1 MSYEPLTKE
10 PAALMDDRV
19 QEAAIESINRNFSAD
34 TLDDTV
40 YFANARMIA
49 EEQDR
54 VQRAQAERMAAA
66 GRLRKMN
73 NGEYID
79 RSNRTVYKDNMF
91 TEKAL
96 ADEKDYGLAKKLGF
110 SRRSWM
116 TANEFLENDSKLKN
130 LRSMQENYRR
140 NGMLAEADAFEPE
153 RQVLES
159 EQARRIAS
167 LGANANKLGALTS
180 ARKTGF
186 EQFLNN
192 TGLAGLGNWM
202 YRKLAPQ
209 EALDRTLNP
218 SAAEGDAVK
227 PLDSYGTMPL
237 EKRGAWENFKETF
250 RKENI
255 PLVGNFMAIGDNVNL
270 AQAAQRLQLGEDY
283 YRAALRKQMPNAPEQ
298 EIEVLAANA
307 HRNDRD
313 RVLSWNNER
322 LERERRGDTW
332 WGETAKT
339 IGDSGA
345 FMTDLAAS
353 AVVTGGLASILSR
366 APAHVPVQAAKKTA
380 LQLAREAMKASGKDA
395 ASKAA
400 KHELFKQ
407 AGKEALKEAG
417 KQQLKWAPQTAV
429 SGIARGT
436 ERYAGETVHADHAGN
451 VGFDSSVEPGEKL
464 LSGVMD
470 SGIENLSESSGE
482 LIGLA
487 VPRWAR
493 KFTGKIARKVLPRV
507 LSGSGARKL
516 EKTFRKLSG
525 FNGTL
530 GEMAEERV
538 GDVLRGAVG
547 LNSNEAVKERIY
559 QEWPTWRQL
568 GQEFTSFLM
577 QNAGTRLSAGAIESL
592 AKRLH
597 REVLETAEEMR
608 VSPAEAGS
616 ASVAA
621 DGGSQVSEQSS
632 SASVAAD
639 GRSKEASAGGS
650 VEAADA
656 AKGESGGASAPG
668 TNAERTDKSDESDG
682 SDREAQ
688 DAAAEAG
695 VRAGDRRVPTLTPIS
710 ELEIDPQRFQFKSGA
725 DKKGVTRPLQGAFDQ
740 RQARPLYVWED
751 RSGKKYVVEGHH
763 RLDLAQRSGVQDV
776 LTYVDRESEG
786 VTAEQARTKGVW
798 QNIKDGKGSIADFA
812 DYFRGSE
819 LTEEQA
825 KTEGLFTEKE
835 GRTGFV
841 IGKNSGETLWS
852 AFKNGLAANRAE
864 AIASVAQGDEGLE
877 AVGVKAAERM
887 SEIQLR
893 EYLKFMK
900 GAERKESAETGDLF
914 GFDDSAMRL
923 GETLSRIAAKRI
935 KELDERLRSAKGALR
950 NPDGAAQVDVK
961 VGKNAQKLYDGL
973 IKERQRWENWTTD
986 AELRKEMLSRVE
998 GSDGKDDAAHAA
1010 DPATAGVNEALRAKY
1025 GDGVSVARAKGL
1037 NKIQKAVKDFFW
1049 REFNTEVEFFDTENL
1064 KADGFRHGG
1073 TIWLNRGGRKPMLF
1087 SAFHEFSHKLRTDSP
1102 EAFRKLTESVTALAD
1117 KGKYSKWQARYNA
1130 KYRKAGYA
1138 ELDEGALAEEFISD
1152 VVGSFGAEEDFL
1164 KELAGQDKS
1173 VLERFLD
1180 WIEALRKALLG
1191 DYKPEAR
1198 KVIDKEL
1205 DRVRREVLA
1214 ALRAAEVS
1222 PAEAGSASVAADSR
1236 SKVSARGASQVSPA
1250 EAGSK
1255 GASAGGAV
1263 ERLTPHE
1270 GERGADARGGDKSDE
1285 SDKSDG
1291 EYSIDPE
1298 MRRAAK
1304 ERIRELLEGNT
1315 PLRQDEIIEFG
1326 RFSPAVVDALKAVIP
1341 EINYEATM
1349 CMRGSEINHTKGK
1362 HSKEFGMLVDLLDH
1376 PEFVGYELEHNR
1388 RVIWFVDKNKDVF
1401 SISYYGGRKNVGWVK
1416 SIYDTE
1422 NLEEKIKR
1430 RGVQLMSVANSDL
1443 RSKTVSGANPTLLEI
1458 NSSPSSENI
1467 IPQDGEKVKGGTEN
1481 ISSKTRKE
1489 LAGEVHT
1496 IDDYCV
1502 LVMRNPGLDAS
1513 AKKDLLKRFAL
1524 DQKMTLKEA
1533 EELLEYTCVQSAR
1546 EIAADN
1552 SLTEREKYNL
1562 IVRMYEDMPLLN
1574 MRTSTSIENQA
1585 YSTPLPLAYMLGRAV
1600 LRGAE
1605 RIYEPTAGNGA
1616 LVLTAEPGKVHAN
1629 EIETGRLSAL
1639 RESGFAVTSHDA
1651 AEYIPEEKS
1660 DAVIMNPPF
1669 GRLKEKR
1676 EFEGT
1681 VLWKLEHLIALNA
1694 LKTLTPDGRA
1704 AMILGA
1710 ADKLTSKVNKSEKPF
1725 LNYLY
1730 DHFDIADSFEV
1741 SGELFKKQ
1749 GAGYPVRVII
1759 LNGRKEKSDFS
1770 DKFSETPVERLSDWS
1785 SIYER
1790 LKGVE
1795 DEINQRRV
1803 SAETGLREN
1812 AGSGMASD
1820 VAGRR
1825 DSEDGAGD
1833 GGETAVADRRTD
1845 PSVHRGEPSGRS
1857 EAGDGAGAGGASG
1870 ASVRG
1875 VGESGGLGGRSA
1887 SDHGSSVRTE
1897 DGGGASGVAEE
1908 DGSGRDGGHRSVHA
1922 GGGED
1927 VRSVGGEAASAS
1939 VAAAGGSKVSE
1950 QSSSASVAAD
1960 GRSKEPSAGGAV
1972 EAAEAAEGESGADA
1986 HAEDAALTRTQG
1998 KGADAHAENADTREE
2013 TSEDGLQNRYK
2024 PKSHAESLG
2033 TMVPKFMRSESEAAL
2048 ANLEKKHGSV
2058 DEFVKEELGYS
2069 TLDEMYKGL
2078 AAEQIDGVALAIDN
2092 IKNGDSIVIGDQ
2104 TGIGKG
2110 RQAAAVMRYAKRHG
2124 ILPIFVT
2131 EKPKLFS
2138 DMYFDGLDIGEQ
2150 FNPFLIG
2157 NDTDSSVM
2165 DRENN
2170 VVKKAMTPNAQ
2181 KAYFPKML
2189 EGNPKGFDCVF
2200 ITYSQVNKE
2209 GEQQKFLR
2217 NLLANRNA
2225 MLVLDEAHN
2234 ASGAESNT
2242 GAYFQELLK
2251 HENLK
2256 GAMFLSATYAKRPDN
2271 MILFALRNELG
2282 KIFDGDQLVK
2292 VIKKGGLA
2300 LQQIISQGLAQAGQ
2314 LIRRERDFT
2323 GVKMNIG
2330 HAIRTTADVKRQY
2343 DEVAGVMADIVQFS
2357 DIIAERFKKEKKR
2370 AGRKADE
2377 SMRANNFSS
2386 MVHNYIAQLLFA
2398 TKLDAAADEAIKSFK
2413 SGQKPVI
2420 ALANTLETFLK
2431 EYSDEHGLKTGDRI
2445 DVTFQDVLLN
2455 ALEKMQTGRMEDRN
2469 GKSVEV
2475 PLVFNAA
2482 ERAMFNEIKERIE
2495 RLNLNLPASPIDYL
2509 KAKLTAAGLRV
2520 GEITGR
2526 QSVINYD
2533 ANGENGVLAQRDTHE
2548 KNRMVND
2555 FNSGALDALIL
2566 NRSGSTGLS
2575 LHSSARFKD
2584 QKQRHMFVVQAD
2596 LDINVVMQML
2606 GRVLRSGQ
2614 VNKPEYTFLST
2625 DLTAERRVTSILQK
2639 KFASL
2644 SANTTANTKGSMSFG
2659 GSDILNKYGDQ
2670 VVAEYLSEHPNLAG
2684 RVGLS
2689 LDVNASGK
2697 VKAKED
2703 LARSFTGKMALLP
2716 DAMQSRIYEEL
2727 DSAYDELVTRM
2738 KAIGEYDLE
2747 ITEQDWRAEEKS
2759 SEVYAGGDANGGL
2772 FHKPLML
2779 KTFHTRERRRVPD
2792 RKALEA
2798 DRKKQFG
2805 TNEIM
2810 AMREKL
2816 RSQFK
2821 KQRDA
2826 AARYF
2831 EDKLKDSD
2839 NAPGLNKQKMEALKN
2854 LRLAE
2859 SEALNLIGYP
2869 VLLQGG
2875 DTAYRGTL
2883 SYVAFSRGNP
2893 GAASNIKFSFLTES
2907 PLRMT
2912 VPFSQYG
2919 KKANQI
2925 SAEIIRE
2932 RLEEIFTESST
2943 RIIET
2948 DRRVYT
2954 GNLLRGVDASEG
2966 HGRIVKFTLS
2976 DGRVETGVVLPQE
2989 FSMSSLT
2996 HDPRRKLNSLLEV
3009 ERYLDAGNWRTRV
3022 TGDYG
3027 LELSRNAVFTDSKR
3041 GSGGNI
3047 YLDADIRAITG
3058 DFVRTGS
3065 RMRASLN
3072 ESQFRELVPLLLR
3085 KTQLSGDLELMNK
3098 LRENSGDVKLDISDA
3113 GGRAKHPRNWMAD
3126 ENMAVETVEIESG
3139 KHYTLSQAEYVLK
3152 KKIAESESK
3161 TGENYI
3167 NAKNEQTGI
3176 TARITNRRAGK
3187 YVSEKAY
3194 NKSSVK
3200 PHIHAAAVINI
3211 EKLFH
3216 AAALGVSHP
3225 NHKNISGQKD
3235 PVLQIHRFYAGMR
3248 YEGHDY
3254 GVKLSV
3260 KELRQG
3266 FNVLYTVETGDIE
3279 VSEMKKPLSVSQPGG
3294 GVDVTGETVRR
3305 PKFKFSDFFEKFK
3318 PRNDFRGTNYIIPQ
3332 DGEKV
3337 KGGTE
3342 NIPLSIQSPEISDAV
3357 TRGLKWFSRAVKYSR
3372 MKDSNGK
3379 TDISKFATLFQTVM
3393 YYSEKIPAFKK
3404 IFDYGQRY
3412 EDDVFHLKEEV
3423 FGENEQDLLRVKN
3436 LGKGEYAKFAKYI
3449 FQRDVDAS
3457 GYSVRPSETKKGW
3470 FEVVDPNGHGIGM
3483 VENEASAW
3491 NTAWEAEADMLKRN
3505 GESAAFADAVLAYR
3519 VMNARVY
3526 ALLKNKA
3533 DALKEEYEENDIP
3546 ISEELTDIFTELQ
3559 KMGDRRGYYM
3569 ARIRHGEYILEA
3581 NKDGEN
3587 PRLEIF
3593 DTIAGR
3599 AARAATLEAQGYKIE
3614 FRHTATP
3621 SNSVFEDMALAGM
3634 NDIFTSAMERVTE
3647 KAKKDFDGFGL
3658 HGTWMEYPL
3667 KKGGTERHFVVRG
3680 SADAAQRK
3688 MFVANGGYF
3697 DRKMKEWHFP
3707 APKCG
3712 YDVDKVLLEG
3722 LNSNSAEMQAA
3733 LEFGKAFASQVSV
3746 LIHSHGSRSKKI
3758 RRDDRRGGDVYLGYE
3773 EDPLRALVMSAS
3785 ATASGTAKGLM
3796 ARRMMEAF
3804 TGRDLKWK
3812 DYMKEHMPEGL
3823 DSSSAEYYKELAKC
3837 HKEYE
3842 KEVDR
3847 RRIDSAKQP
3856 EAYKDAKSYIQEMLR
3871 NQEASERVFG
3881 FVRGVAALKY
3891 LSRISTSVVNLTTLL
3906 TNVPAVFHA
3915 EGRIPFHSTLKGLG
3929 RAAAEYAQYRAF
3941 RDFGKGK
3948 RPSTETLWLFNEISR
3963 RGWETSLVNQ
3973 EATGVLRT
3981 WFGNGW
3987 KWVAEKMMLGME
3999 LTERFNRAVTIA
4011 AAYRQLTAQHK
4022 GGELS
4027 GAEKESYLKQAKE
4040 MSDKAHGIYGKTN
4053 LPSWARGTSV
4063 GAQALRAFYVFKP
4076 YGHNYMQELY
4086 NIGFNQRDMKGFAW
4100 MLLSPMILAGPTA
4113 TVAWNLMPAAVRAVC
4128 AVFEIEPPDDPEE
4141 ALYRWVEDE
4150 FGGYAGRVGR
4160 YGALGLA
4167 GINIAPSM
4175 SMMFTRD
4182 SVPRTI
4188 WDLFGAPG
4196 SAVKDVAEGT
4206 ASLARG
4212 DVLKGA
4218 EALSPALL
4226 SAPIRAYREY
4236 KEGVTT
4242 RDNQPVFYGNEPLKS
4257 TAGQSLIRMF
4267 GFNPAGI
4274 AEKRDRQWS
4283 ERMTAR
4289 EYSEARTEI
4298 YARLRRYYLNPKRT
4312 QADFAELADMI
4323 RAYNAR
4329 VRRSRPHGVT
4339 LITSRQLRSLRKKM
4353 VVAPKMERGR
4363 GQVSP

>member
-140 NGMLAEADAFEPE
+140 NGMVAEADAFEPE

-218 SAAEGDAVK
+218 SAAEGEAVK

-417 KQQLKWAPQTAV
+417 KQQLKWAPQTV
-429 SGIARGT
+429 VNGIARGT

-482 LIGLA
+482 LISWGANRLI
-487 VPRWAR
+487 PRFAR
-493 KFTGKIARKVLPRV
+493 KFTGKVARKVLPRM
-507 LSGSGARKL
+507 LSSAGARKL

-597 REVLETAEEMR
+597 REVIETAEEMR

-621 DGGSQVSEQSS
+621 AGGSQVSEQSS

-639 GRSKEASAGGS
+639 GRSKEASAGGA
-650 VEAADA
+650 VEAAGA
-656 AKGESGGASAPG
+656 AKGENGGASAPG
-668 TNAERTDKSDESDG
+668 TNAGRTDLSDEADG
-682 SDREAQ
+682 ETRESGADAHAR

-695 VRAGDRRVPTLTPIS
+695 TRRSGADAHANNATDAGVRGEDRRVPTLTPIS
-710 ELEIDPQRFQFKSGA
+710 ELWIDPQRFQFKSGA

-763 RLDLAQRSGVQDV
+763 RLDLAQRSGVRDV
-776 LTYVDRESEG
+776 LTYIDRESGG

-798 QNIKDGKGSIADFA
+798 QNIKDGKGSISDFA
-812 DYFRGSE
+812 DYFRGSG

-900 GAERKESAETGDLF
+900 GAERRAIGETGDLF

-986 AELRKEMLSRVE
+986 AELRKEMLARAE
-998 GSDGKDDAAHAA
+998 GAERTA

-1037 NKIQKAVKDFFW
+1037 NKIQEAVKDFFW

-1173 VLERFLD
+1173 VLERFLE
-1180 WIEALRKALLG
+1180 WIEALREALLG
-1191 DYKPEAR
+1191 NYKPEAR

-1214 ALRAAEVS
+1214 ALRAAEA
-1222 PAEAGSASVAADSR
+1222 AEGKYETGNMKYEMRGDAAAGAGT
-1236 SKVSARGASQVSPA
+1236 RG
-1250 EAGSK
+1250 
-1255 GASAGGAV
+1255 
-1263 ERLTPHE
+1263 
-1270 GERGADARGGDKSDE
+1270 KSDK

-1291 EYSIDPE
+1291 AD
-1298 MRRAAK
+1298 RKAK
-1304 ERIRELLEGNT
+1304 E
-1315 PLRQDEIIEFG
+1315 
-1326 RFSPAVVDALKAVIP
+1326 
-1341 EINYEATM
+1341 
-1349 CMRGSEINHTKGK
+1349 
-1362 HSKEFGMLVDLLDH
+1362 
-1376 PEFVGYELEHNR
+1376 
-1388 RVIWFVDKNKDVF
+1388 
-1401 SISYYGGRKNVGWVK
+1401 
-1416 SIYDTE
+1416 TE
-1422 NLEEKIKR
+1422 NGKLSGATLWKKKGTTAAQPSMELHDESPTPEALRTRASDSTITSETEKSRDGEEKK
-1430 RGVQLMSVANSDL
+1430 
-1443 RSKTVSGANPTLLEI
+1443 
-1458 NSSPSSENI
+1458 
-1467 IPQDGEKVKGGTEN
+1467 
-1481 ISSKTRKE
+1481 SSKTRRE

-1600 LRGAE
+1600 LVGAN

-1651 AEYIPEEKS
+1651 AEYVPEEKS

-1730 DHFDIADSFEV
+1730 DHFNIADSFEV
-1741 SGELFKKQ
+1741 SGELYRKQ

-1812 AGSGMASD
+1812 AGSGVASD

-1825 DSEDGAGD
+1825 DSADGAGA
-1833 GGETAVADRRTD
+1833 GEKTAVADRGTD

-1927 VRSVGGEAASAS
+1927 VRSVGGEAAEGKYEIGNMKYEMGGE
-1939 VAAAGGSKVSE
+1939 AAADAGT
-1950 QSSSASVAAD
+1950 QSGADAHARDAAD
-1960 GRSKEPSAGGAV
+1960 
-1972 EAAEAAEGESGADA
+1972 AAEGESGAGAHANNAADA

-2189 EGNPKGFDCVF
+2189 EGNPKGFDSIF

-2225 MLVLDEAHN
+2225 MLVMDEAHN

-2242 GAYFQELLK
+2242 GAYFQGLLK

-2330 HAIRTTADVKRQY
+2330 EAIRTTADVKRQY

-2357 DIIAERFKKEKKR
+2357 DEIADRFKEEKKR

-2386 MVHNYIAQLLFA
+2386 MVHNYIGQLLFA
-2398 TKLDAAADEAIKSFK
+2398 TKLDAAADEVIKSFK
-2413 SGQKPVI
+2413 AGQKPVI

-2431 EYSDEHGLKTGDRI
+2431 EYADEHGVKTGDRI
-2445 DVTFQDVLLN
+2445 DVTFRDVLLN
-2455 ALEKMQTGRMEDRN
+2455 ALEKMQTGRMENRN
-2469 GKSVEV
+2469 GKSEEV
-2475 PLVFNAA
+2475 PLVFNAR

-2555 FNSGALDALIL
+2555 FNNGALDALIL

-2689 LDVNASGK
+2689 PEVNASGK

-2716 DAMQSRIYEEL
+2716 DALQSRIYEDL

-2759 SEVYAGGDANGGL
+2759 SEVYEGGDADGGL

-2798 DRKKQFG
+2798 DRQKQFG
-2805 TNEIM
+2805 TNDIM
-2810 AMREKL
+2810 EMREKI
-2816 RSQFK
+2816 RNQFK
-2821 KQRDA
+2821 EQRDA

-2831 EDKLKDSD
+2831 EEKIKDSPG
-2839 NAPGLNKQKMEALKN
+2839 NAAGLSKQKMEALKN
-2854 LRLAE
+2854 LRQAE
-2859 SEALNLIGYP
+2859 NEALNLIGYP
-2869 VLLQGG
+2869 VVLQGG
-2875 DTAYRGTL
+2875 ETAYRGTL

-2912 VPFSQYG
+2912 IPFSQYG
-2919 KKANQI
+2919 KKAEQI
-2925 SAEIIRE
+2925 SAQLLPD
-2932 RLEEIFTESST
+2932 RLEDIFTESST
-2943 RIIET
+2943 RIIEA
-2948 DRRVYT
+2948 DRKVYT

-2996 HDPRRKLNSLLEV
+2996 HDPRRKLNSLQEV

-3027 LELSRNAVFTDSKR
+3027 RELSRNAICVDVKR

-3058 DFVRTGS
+3058 DLVRTGS

-3113 GGRAKHPRNWMAD
+3113 GGQVKHPRNWMAD
-3126 ENMAVETVEIESG
+3126 ENMAVETVEATGDMHLLTSMAQS
-3139 KHYTLSQAEYVLK
+3139 LLK
-3152 KKIAESESK
+3152 KRLADAKAQ
-3161 TGENYI
+3161 TGEDYLSVR
-3167 NAKNEQTGI
+3167 NEKSGI
-3176 TARITNRRAGK
+3176 SARITSTTAK
-3187 YVSEKAY
+3187 KTISEKAVK
-3194 NKSSVK
+3194 KSSVA
-3200 PHIHAAAVINI
+3200 PYVHAKAITML
-3211 EKLFH
+3211 EELFRKSS
-3216 AAALGVSHP
+3216 LGVSHDG
-3225 NHKNISGQKD
+3225 HKDNDS
-3235 PVLQIHRFYAGMR
+3235 VLQMHRFYVGMA
-3248 YEGHDY
+3248 YEGKLY
-3254 GVKLSV
+3254 GVKMSV
-3260 KELRQG
+3260 KE
-3266 FNVLYTVETGDIE
+3266 FNEGYNLLYSLEAHDIE
-3279 VSEMKKPLSVSQPGG
+3279 VEELKKPSPVIHRG
-3294 GVDVTGETVRR
+3294 GVLDRVRHAAPR
-3305 PKFKFSDFFEKFK
+3305 SKNLKFSDFFEKFK
-3318 PRNDFRGTNYIIPQ
+3318 PQNDFRGTNYIIPQ

-3470 FEVVDPNGHGIGM
+3470 FEVVDPNGHGIGT

-3647 KAKKDFDGFGL
+3647 KAKKDFEGFGL

-3688 MFVANGGYF
+3688 IFVANGGYF

-3712 YDVDKVLLEG
+3712 YDIDKVLLG
-3722 LNSNSAEMQAA
+3722 NLNSSSAEMQAA

-3758 RRDDRRGGDVYLGYE
+3758 RRDDRRGRDVYLGYE

-3785 ATASGTAKGLM
+3785 ATASGSAKGLM

-3812 DYMKEHMPEGL
+3812 EFMKEHMPEGL

-3881 FVRGVAALKY
+3881 FVRGIAALKY

-3915 EGRIPFHSTLKGLG
+3915 EGKIPFHSTLKGLG
-3929 RAAAEYAQYRAF
+3929 RASAEYAQYRAF

-4011 AAYRQLTAQHK
+4011 AAYRQLVSQHK

-4128 AVFEIEPPDDPEE
+4128 AVFGIEPPDDPEE

-4150 FGGYAGRVGR
+4150 FGGYAGRVSR

-4353 VVAPKMERGR
+4353 VVAPKMERER
-4363 GQVSP
+4363 RNMKQEI

>member
-1 MSYEPLTKE
+1 MHIK
-10 PAALMDDRV
+10 
-19 QEAAIESINRNFSAD
+19 I
-34 TLDDTV
+34 
-40 YFANARMIA
+40 
-49 EEQDR
+49 
-54 VQRAQAERMAAA
+54 
-66 GRLRKMN
+66 
-73 NGEYID
+73 
-79 RSNRTVYKDNMF
+79 
-91 TEKAL
+91 
-96 ADEKDYGLAKKLGF
+96 
-110 SRRSWM
+110 
-116 TANEFLENDSKLKN
+116 
-130 LRSMQENYRR
+130 
-140 NGMLAEADAFEPE
+140 
-153 RQVLES
+153 
-159 EQARRIAS
+159 
-167 LGANANKLGALTS
+167 
-180 ARKTGF
+180 
-186 EQFLNN
+186 
-192 TGLAGLGNWM
+192 
-202 YRKLAPQ
+202 
-209 EALDRTLNP
+209 
-218 SAAEGDAVK
+218 
-227 PLDSYGTMPL
+227 
-237 EKRGAWENFKETF
+237 
-250 RKENI
+250 NI
-255 PLVGNFMAIGDNVNL
+255 P
-270 AQAAQRLQLGEDY
+270 
-283 YRAALRKQMPNAPEQ
+283 YRC
-298 EIEVLAANA
+298 
-307 HRNDRD
+307 
-313 RVLSWNNER
+313 
-322 LERERRGDTW
+322 
-332 WGETAKT
+332 
-339 IGDSGA
+339 
-345 FMTDLAAS
+345 
-353 AVVTGGLASILSR
+353 
-366 APAHVPVQAAKKTA
+366 
-380 LQLAREAMKASGKDA
+380 
-395 ASKAA
+395 
-400 KHELFKQ
+400 
-407 AGKEALKEAG
+407 LK
-417 KQQLKWAPQTAV
+417 
-429 SGIARGT
+429 
-436 ERYAGETVHADHAGN
+436 
-451 VGFDSSVEPGEKL
+451 
-464 LSGVMD
+464 
-470 SGIENLSESSGE
+470 
-482 LIGLA
+482 
-487 VPRWAR
+487 
-493 KFTGKIARKVLPRV
+493 GKIL
-507 LSGSGARKL
+507 
-516 EKTFRKLSG
+516 
-525 FNGTL
+525 
-530 GEMAEERV
+530 
-538 GDVLRGAVG
+538 
-547 LNSNEAVKERIY
+547 
-559 QEWPTWRQL
+559 
-568 GQEFTSFLM
+568 
-577 QNAGTRLSAGAIESL
+577 
-592 AKRLH
+592 
-597 REVLETAEEMR
+597 
-608 VSPAEAGS
+608 
-616 ASVAA
+616 
-621 DGGSQVSEQSS
+621 
-632 SASVAAD
+632 
-639 GRSKEASAGGS
+639 
-650 VEAADA
+650 
-656 AKGESGGASAPG
+656 
-668 TNAERTDKSDESDG
+668 
-682 SDREAQ
+682 
-688 DAAAEAG
+688 
-695 VRAGDRRVPTLTPIS
+695 
-710 ELEIDPQRFQFKSGA
+710 
-725 DKKGVTRPLQGAFDQ
+725 
-740 RQARPLYVWED
+740 
-751 RSGKKYVVEGHH
+751 
-763 RLDLAQRSGVQDV
+763 
-776 LTYVDRESEG
+776 
-786 VTAEQARTKGVW
+786 
-798 QNIKDGKGSIADFA
+798 
-812 DYFRGSE
+812 
-819 LTEEQA
+819 
-825 KTEGLFTEKE
+825 
-835 GRTGFV
+835 
-841 IGKNSGETLWS
+841 
-852 AFKNGLAANRAE
+852 
-864 AIASVAQGDEGLE
+864 
-877 AVGVKAAERM
+877 
-887 SEIQLR
+887 
-893 EYLKFMK
+893 
-900 GAERKESAETGDLF
+900 
-914 GFDDSAMRL
+914 
-923 GETLSRIAAKRI
+923 
-935 KELDERLRSAKGALR
+935 
-950 NPDGAAQVDVK
+950 
-961 VGKNAQKLYDGL
+961 
-973 IKERQRWENWTTD
+973 TD

-998 GSDGKDDAAHAA
+998 GADGKEDAERTA

-1025 GDGVSVARAKGL
+1025 GDGVSVTRAKGL
-1037 NKIQKAVKDFFW
+1037 NKIQEAVKEFFW

-1087 SAFHEFSHKLRTDSP
+1087 SAFHEFAHKLRTDSP

-1117 KGKYSKWQARYNA
+1117 KGKYSKWQTRYNA

-1173 VLERFLD
+1173 VLERFLK
-1180 WIEALRKALLG
+1180 WIEALREALLG
-1191 DYKPEAR
+1191 NYKPEAR

-1205 DRVRREVLA
+1205 DRVRREVMA
-1214 ALRAAEVS
+1214 ALRAAGTDL
-1222 PAEAGSASVAADSR
+1222 A
-1236 SKVSARGASQVSPA
+1236 
-1250 EAGSK
+1250 
-1255 GASAGGAV
+1255 
-1263 ERLTPHE
+1263 
-1270 GERGADARGGDKSDE
+1270 
-1285 SDKSDG
+1285 DKSDG
-1291 EYSIDPE
+1291 ADGKALPRREENATADAAGAGRGETVRLTRVRDITDADFTQPFRSIELPSLPE
-1298 MRRAAK
+1298 RTLELIGKEAKPVLLKKNILEKNRDHHPDLSPEISRKILQKALYESSVFIQDKPSSKPNYWVLVEVGGKNSLVTIEISETKDAHEIVGWRFAK
-1304 ERIRELLEGNT
+1304 EKSLEQIKKRAGREGGQVLVTESVNAQGASGLH
-1315 PLRQDEIIEFG
+1315 
-1326 RFSPAVVDALKAVIP
+1326 ALSSGTETTIVP
-1341 EINYEATM
+1341 E
-1349 CMRGSEINHTKGK
+1349 
-1362 HSKEFGMLVDLLDH
+1362 
-1376 PEFVGYELEHNR
+1376 
-1388 RVIWFVDKNKDVF
+1388 
-1401 SISYYGGRKNVGWVK
+1401 
-1416 SIYDTE
+1416 
-1422 NLEEKIKR
+1422 EEKASA
-1430 RGVQLMSVANSDL
+1430 G
-1443 RSKTVSGANPTLLEI
+1443 
-1458 NSSPSSENI
+1458 
-1467 IPQDGEKVKGGTEN
+1467 EN
-1481 ISSKTRKE
+1481 ISSKTRRE

-1496 IDDYCV
+1496 IDDYYA

-1546 EIAADN
+1546 AIAADN

-1562 IVRMYEDMPLLN
+1562 IVNIYEDMPLLN

-1651 AEYIPEEKS
+1651 AEYVPEEKS

-1730 DHFDIADSFEV
+1730 DHFNIADSFEV
-1741 SGELFKKQ
+1741 SGELYKKQ
-1749 GAGYPVRVII
+1749 GAAYPVRVII
-1759 LNGRKEKSDFS
+1759 LDGRKEKSDFS

-1785 SIYER
+1785 SIYKR

-1803 SAETGLREN
+1803 SAETGLRED

-1833 GGETAVADRRTD
+1833 GKETAVADRGTD
-1845 PSVHRGEPSGRS
+1845 PSVHRREPSGRS

-1870 ASVRG
+1870 TSVRG

-1887 SDHGSSVRTE
+1887 SDHGLAVRTE
-1897 DGGGASGVAEE
+1897 DGGGASGMAGE

-1927 VRSVGGEAASAS
+1927 VTAPDGAGVEGSKFKVERGDASAPES
-1939 VAAAGGSKVSE
+1939 DKSDESDGSDKKT
-1950 QSSSASVAAD
+1950 Q
-1960 GRSKEPSAGGAV
+1960 
-1972 EAAEAAEGESGADA
+1972 ESGAGA
-1986 HAEDAALTRTQG
+1986 HAEEA
-1998 KGADAHAENADTREE
+1998 E

-2069 TLDEMYKGL
+2069 TLEEMYKGL
-2078 AAEQIDGVALAIDN
+2078 SAEQIDGVALAIDN

-2170 VVKKAMTPNAQ
+2170 VVMKAMTPKMQ

-2200 ITYSQVNKE
+2200 ITYSQVNKG

-2217 NLLANRNA
+2217 NLLATRNA

-2242 GAYFQELLK
+2242 GAYFQGLLK

-2282 KIFDGDQLVK
+2282 KIFNGDQLVK
-2292 VIKKGGLA
+2292 VIRKGGLA

-2330 HAIRTTADVKRQY
+2330 NAIRTTADVKRQY

-2357 DIIAERFKKEKKR
+2357 DIIADRFKKENKR
-2370 AGRKADE
+2370 AGRKTDE

-2386 MVHNYIAQLLFA
+2386 MVHNYIGQLLFA
-2398 TKLDAAADEAIKSFK
+2398 TKLDAAADEVIKSFK
-2413 SGQKPVI
+2413 AGQKPVI

-2431 EYSDEHGLKTGDRI
+2431 EYADEHGVKTGDRI
-2445 DVTFQDVLLN
+2445 DVTFRDVLLN
-2455 ALEKMQTGRMEDRN
+2455 ALEKMQTGRMENRN
-2469 GKSVEV
+2469 GKSEEV
-2475 PLVFNAA
+2475 PLVFNAR

-2575 LHSSARFKD
+2575 LHSSARFRD

-2670 VVAEYLSEHPNLAG
+2670 VVAEYLSEHLNLAG

-2689 LDVNASGK
+2689 PEVNASGK

-2716 DAMQSRIYEEL
+2716 DAMQSRIYEDL

-2759 SEVYAGGDANGGL
+2759 SEVYEGGDADGGL

-2792 RKALEA
+2792 WKALEA

-2805 TNEIM
+2805 TNDIM
-2810 AMREKL
+2810 EMREKL
-2816 RSQFK
+2816 RNQFK
-2821 KQRDA
+2821 EQRDA

-2831 EDKLKDSD
+2831 EGKLKDSD
-2839 NAPGLNKQKMEALKN
+2839 SAPGLNKQKMEALKN
-2854 LRLAE
+2854 LRQAE
-2859 SEALNLIGYP
+2859 NEALNLIGYP
-2869 VLLQGG
+2869 VVLRGG

-2919 KKANQI
+2919 KKAEQI
-2925 SAEIIRE
+2925 SAQILRE
-2932 RLEEIFTESST
+2932 RLEDIFTESST

-2948 DRRVYT
+2948 DRKVYT

-2996 HDPRRKLNSLLEV
+2996 HDPRRKLNSLQEV
-3009 ERYLDAGNWRTRV
+3009 ERYFDAGNWRTRV
-3022 TGDYG
+3022 TGDFG
-3027 LELSRNAVFTDSKR
+3027 LELSRNAVSVDSKR

-3047 YLDADIRAITG
+3047 YLDPDIRAITG
-3058 DFVRTGS
+3058 DFSRLGS
-3065 RMRASLN
+3065 RMKASLN

-3085 KTQLSGDLELMNK
+3085 KTQLSGDLELMNR
-3098 LRENSGDVKLDISDA
+3098 LRENSGDVKLDISDGSDAA
-3113 GGRAKHPRNWMAD
+3113 GQAKYPRNWMAD
-3126 ENMAVETVEIESG
+3126 ENSEVQVVQVEHPYALTTSMAENSLKRRIREYSRTHEGKAFEVKNAKTGMTARVDEHSATKMRSGKAVE
-3139 KHYTLSQAEYVLK
+3139 
-3152 KKIAESESK
+3152 
-3161 TGENYI
+3161 
-3167 NAKNEQTGI
+3167 
-3176 TARITNRRAGK
+3176 
-3187 YVSEKAY
+3187 
-3194 NKSSVK
+3194 KSDN
-3200 PHIHAAAVINI
+3200 PHIHAIAMLNVD
-3211 EKLFH
+3211 KLFEK
-3216 AAALGVSHP
+3216 ALLGVC
-3225 NHKNISGQKD
+3225 HKDRKNTGGI
-3235 PVLQIHRFYAGMR
+3235 LQMHRFYVGMR
-3248 YEGHDY
+3248 YRGELY
-3254 GVKLSV
+3254 GVKITV
-3260 KELRQG
+3260 KEQPG
-3266 FNVLYTVETGDIE
+3266 SNHLYSIEARDIE
-3279 VSEMKKPLSVSQPGG
+3279 VFEIKKPDMNRVSYR
-3294 GVDVTGETVRR
+3294 DMSHR
-3305 PKFKFSDFFEKFK
+3305 PPEEKSAAWAALKQILHFRDFFEKFD
-3318 PRNDFRGTNYIIPQ
+3318 PLNDLLGSGYSILRN
-3332 DGEKV
+3332 GEKV
-3337 KGGTE
+3337 KGE
-3342 NIPLSIQSPEISDAV
+3342 SEDIPLSIQSPEISDAV

-3436 LGKGEYAKFAKYI
+3436 LSKAEYAKFAKYI

-3457 GYSVRPSETKKGW
+3457 GYSVRPSKTKKGW
-3470 FEVVDPNGHGIGM
+3470 FEVVDPNGHGIGT

-3491 NTAWEAEADMLKRN
+3491 NTAWEAEAEMLKRN

-3519 VMNARVY
+3519 IMNARVY

-3581 NKDGEN
+3581 NKEGEN

-3599 AARAATLEAQGYKIE
+3599 AARAATLEVQGYKIE

-3658 HGTWMEYPL
+3658 HGTWMDYPL
-3667 KKGGTERHFVVRG
+3667 KRGGTERHFVVRG

-3688 MFVANGGYF
+3688 IFVANGGYF

-3712 YDVDKVLLEG
+3712 YDIDKVLLG
-3722 LNSNSAEMQAA
+3722 NLNSSSAEMQAA

-3758 RRDDRRGGDVYLGYE
+3758 RRDDRRGRDVYLGYE

-3785 ATASGTAKGLM
+3785 ATASGSAKGLM

-3881 FVRGVAALKY
+3881 FVRGIAALKY

-3915 EGRIPFHSTLKGLG
+3915 EGKIPFHSTLKGLG
-3929 RAAAEYAQYRAF
+3929 TAAAEYAQYRAF

-3948 RPSTETLWLFNEISR
+3948 KPSTETLWLFNEISR

-4011 AAYRQLTAQHK
+4011 AAYRQLVSQRK

-4128 AVFEIEPPDDPEE
+4128 AVFGLEPPDDPEE

-4150 FGGYAGRVGR
+4150 FGGYAGRVSR
-4160 YGALGLA
+4160 YGAIGLA

-4175 SMMFTRD
+4175 SMMFTQD

-4236 KEGVTT
+4236 REGVTT
-4242 RDNQPVFYGNEPLKS
+4242 RDNQPVFYGNEVLKS

-4312 QADFAELADMI
+4312 QADFAELVDMI

-4329 VRRSRPHGVT
+4329 VRRNRPQGVT
-4339 LITSRQLRSLRKKM
+4339 VITSRQLRALRKRM
-4353 VVAPKMERGR
+4353 AVAPKSERLR

>member
-167 LGANANKLGALTS
+167 LGANANKLRALTS

-218 SAAEGDAVK
+218 SAAEGEAVK
-227 PLDSYGTMPL
+227 ALDSYGTMPL

-482 LIGLA
+482 LISFGANRLI
-487 VPRWAR
+487 PRFAR

-547 LNSNEAVKERIY
+547 LNSNEAIKERIY

-608 VSPAEAGS
+608 VSPAEGKYETGNMKYEMGEGA
-616 ASVAA
+616 
-621 DGGSQVSEQSS
+621 
-632 SASVAAD
+632 
-639 GRSKEASAGGS
+639 
-650 VEAADA
+650 AADA
-656 AKGESGGASAPG
+656 GTRENGADAHANNAADAGARESGAGAHANRAAADAD
-668 TNAERTDKSDESDG
+668 TREESG
-682 SDREAQ
+682 AGAHAG
-688 DAAAEAG
+688 DAAADAG
-695 VRAGDRRVPTLTPIS
+695 TRKEDGRVPTLTPIS

-725 DKKGVTRPLQGAFDQ
+725 DKKGVTRPLQGQFDQ

-751 RSGKKYVVEGHH
+751 KDGKKYVVEGHH

-776 LTYVDRESEG
+776 LTYVDRESDG

-961 VGKNAQKLYDGL
+961 VGKNAQKLYDRL

-1025 GDGVSVARAKGL
+1025 GDGVSVTRAKGL
-1037 NKIQKAVKDFFW
+1037 NKIQETVKDFFW
-1049 REFNTEVEFFDTENL
+1049 KEFNTEVEFFDTEDL

-1073 TIWLNRGGRKPMLF
+1073 TIWLNRAGRKPMLF
-1087 SAFHEFSHKLRTDSP
+1087 SAFHEFAHKLRSDSP

-1117 KGKYSKWQARYNA
+1117 KGKYSKWQTRYNA

-1173 VLERFLD
+1173 VLERFLE
-1180 WIEALRKALLG
+1180 WIEALREALLG
-1191 DYKPEAR
+1191 NYKPEAR

-1214 ALRAAEVS
+1214 ALRAAEAAEGKYETGNMKYEMRGDAAAGAGTRGKEAENGKRLIVNGINVENIFGNIGRYFS
-1222 PAEAGSASVAADSR
+1222 NTKDALRALYRKALLNRSENKSFVNFADVTESEREMLSRLCGADFSGALYHGIDEAGIRHLNNRHGLGNETRNDQEGITEEDVTKIPDIISGTTPR
-1236 SKVSARGASQVSPA
+1236 YIGKN
-1250 EAGSK
+1250 EAGNHVFEYSK
-1255 GASAGGAV
+1255 NIGSDYFYLEEYRNGRGKLSGATLWKKKGTTAAQPSM
-1263 ERLTPHE
+1263 ELH
-1270 GERGADARGGDKSDE
+1270 DE
-1285 SDKSDG
+1285 SPTPEALRTRASDSTITSETEKSRDG
-1291 EYSIDPE
+1291 E
-1298 MRRAAK
+1298 
-1304 ERIRELLEGNT
+1304 
-1315 PLRQDEIIEFG
+1315 
-1326 RFSPAVVDALKAVIP
+1326 
-1341 EINYEATM
+1341 
-1349 CMRGSEINHTKGK
+1349 
-1362 HSKEFGMLVDLLDH
+1362 
-1376 PEFVGYELEHNR
+1376 
-1388 RVIWFVDKNKDVF
+1388 
-1401 SISYYGGRKNVGWVK
+1401 
-1416 SIYDTE
+1416 
-1422 NLEEKIKR
+1422 EKK
-1430 RGVQLMSVANSDL
+1430 
-1443 RSKTVSGANPTLLEI
+1443 
-1458 NSSPSSENI
+1458 
-1467 IPQDGEKVKGGTEN
+1467 
-1481 ISSKTRKE
+1481 SSKTRRE

-1546 EIAADN
+1546 EIASDN

-1600 LRGAE
+1600 LVGAN

-1651 AEYIPEEKS
+1651 AEYVPEEKS

-1710 ADKLTSKVNKSEKPF
+1710 ADKLTSKVNKNEKPF

-1730 DHFDIADSFEV
+1730 DHFNIADSFEV
-1741 SGELFKKQ
+1741 SGELYKKQ

-1770 DKFSETPVERLSDWS
+1770 DKFSETPVERLADWS

-1812 AGSGMASD
+1812 AGSGVASD

-1825 DSEDGAGD
+1825 DSADGAGA
-1833 GGETAVADRRTD
+1833 GEKTAVADRGTD

-1927 VRSVGGEAASAS
+1927 VRSVGGEAAEGKYEIGNMKYEMGGE
-1939 VAAAGGSKVSE
+1939 AAADAGT
-1950 QSSSASVAAD
+1950 QSGADAHARDAAD
-1960 GRSKEPSAGGAV
+1960 
-1972 EAAEAAEGESGADA
+1972 AAEGESGAGAHANNAADA

-1998 KGADAHAENADTREE
+1998 KGADAHAEEAAADAGTQKESGAGAHAEEAE

-2225 MLVLDEAHN
+2225 MLVMDEAHN

-2242 GAYFQELLK
+2242 GAYFQGLLK

-2330 HAIRTTADVKRQY
+2330 EAIRTTADVKRQY

-2357 DIIAERFKKEKKR
+2357 DEIADRFKEEKKR

-2386 MVHNYIAQLLFA
+2386 MVHNYIGQLLFA
-2398 TKLDAAADEAIKSFK
+2398 TKLDAAADEVIKSFK
-2413 SGQKPVI
+2413 AGQKPVI

-2431 EYSDEHGLKTGDRI
+2431 EYADEHGVKTGDRI
-2445 DVTFQDVLLN
+2445 DVTFRDVLLN
-2455 ALEKMQTGRMEDRN
+2455 ALEKMQTGRMENRN
-2469 GKSVEV
+2469 GKSEEV
-2475 PLVFNAA
+2475 PLEFNAR

-2555 FNSGALDALIL
+2555 FNNGALDALIL

-2625 DLTAERRVTSILQK
+2625 DLTAERRVTSVLQK

-2670 VVAEYLSEHPNLAG
+2670 VVAEYLSEHLNLAG

-2689 LDVNASGK
+2689 PEVNMSGK

-2759 SEVYAGGDANGGL
+2759 SEVYEGGDANGGL

-2805 TNEIM
+2805 TNDIM
-2810 AMREKL
+2810 EMREKI
-2816 RSQFK
+2816 RNQFK
-2821 KQRDA
+2821 EQRDA

-2831 EDKLKDSD
+2831 EEKIKDSPG
-2839 NAPGLNKQKMEALKN
+2839 NAAGLSKQKMEALKN
-2854 LRLAE
+2854 LRQAE
-2859 SEALNLIGYP
+2859 NEALNLIGYP
-2869 VLLQGG
+2869 VVLQGG
-2875 DTAYRGTL
+2875 ETAYRGTL

-2919 KKANQI
+2919 KKAEQI
-2925 SAEIIRE
+2925 SAQLLPD
-2932 RLEEIFTESST
+2932 RLEDIFTESST
-2943 RIIET
+2943 RIIEA

-2996 HDPRRKLNSLLEV
+2996 HDPRRKLSNLQEV

-3027 LELSRNAVFTDSKR
+3027 LELSRNAICVDVKR

-3098 LRENSGDVKLDISDA
+3098 LRESSGDVKLDIQEEADRITQTFNSELERQIRGELPSDHIYQL
-3113 GGRAKHPRNWMAD
+3113 GRPSDILLRSGIPNLNIELSASRLKQKA
-3126 ENMAVETVEIESG
+3126 ESG
-3139 KHYTLSQAEYVLK
+3139 
-3152 KKIAESESK
+3152 
-3161 TGENYI
+3161 N
-3167 NAKNEQTGI
+3167 
-3176 TARITNRRAGK
+3176 
-3187 YVSEKAY
+3187 
-3194 NKSSVK
+3194 
-3200 PHIHAAAVINI
+3200 
-3211 EKLFH
+3211 
-3216 AAALGVSHP
+3216 HP
-3225 NHKNISGQKD
+3225 FSI
-3235 PVLQIHRFYAGMR
+3235 
-3248 YEGHDY
+3248 
-3254 GVKLSV
+3254 
-3260 KELRQG
+3260 
-3266 FNVLYTVETGDIE
+3266 GDIRNLPDALRNPIAIFAYGDRR
-3279 VSEMKKPLSVSQPGG
+3279 KAQNII
-3294 GVDVTGETVRR
+3294 VDIQNNG
-3305 PKFKFSDFFEKFK
+3305 
-3318 PRNDFRGTNYIIPQ
+3318 NDFLVGLTLNYNHDGINVNSIRGLFPKDTANWLNWIQQGKALYLDKERVQNRIAQQRTNSADVSYLDLNSIENIVR
-3332 DGEKV
+3332 DFRKV

-3470 FEVVDPNGHGIGM
+3470 FEVVDPNGHGIGT

-3647 KAKKDFDGFGL
+3647 KAKKDFDEFGL

-3758 RRDDRRGGDVYLGYE
+3758 RRDDRRGRDVYLGYE

-3881 FVRGVAALKY
+3881 FVRGIAALKY

-3929 RAAAEYAQYRAF
+3929 RASAEYAQYRAF

-4011 AAYRQLTAQHK
+4011 AAYRQLVSQHK

-4128 AVFEIEPPDDPEE
+4128 AVFGIEPPDDPEE

-4150 FGGYAGRVGR
+4150 FGGYAGRVSR
-4160 YGALGLA
+4160 YGVLGLA

-4363 GQVSP
+4363 GKVSP

>member
-40 YFANARMIA
+40 YFTNARMIA

-140 NGMLAEADAFEPE
+140 NGMVAEADAFEPE

-218 SAAEGDAVK
+218 SAAEGEAVK

-482 LIGLA
+482 LISFGANRLI
-487 VPRWAR
+487 PRFAR

-547 LNSNEAVKERIY
+547 LNSNEAIKERIY

-608 VSPAEAGS
+608 VSPAEGKYETGNMKYEMGEGA
-616 ASVAA
+616 
-621 DGGSQVSEQSS
+621 
-632 SASVAAD
+632 
-639 GRSKEASAGGS
+639 
-650 VEAADA
+650 AADA
-656 AKGESGGASAPG
+656 GTRENGADAHANNAADAGARESGAGAHANRAAADAD
-668 TNAERTDKSDESDG
+668 TREESG
-682 SDREAQ
+682 AGAHAG
-688 DAAAEAG
+688 DAAADAG
-695 VRAGDRRVPTLTPIS
+695 TRKEDGRVPTLTPIS

-725 DKKGVTRPLQGAFDQ
+725 DKKGVTRPLQGQFDQ

-751 RSGKKYVVEGHH
+751 KDGKKYVVEGHH

-776 LTYVDRESEG
+776 LTYVDRESDG
-786 VTAEQARTKGVW
+786 VTAEEARTKGVW

-841 IGKNSGETLWS
+841 IGKHSGETLWS

-986 AELRKEMLSRVE
+986 AELRKEMLARAE
-998 GSDGKDDAAHAA
+998 GAERTA

-1025 GDGVSVARAKGL
+1025 GDGVSVTRAKGL
-1037 NKIQKAVKDFFW
+1037 NKIQETVKDFFW
-1049 REFNTEVEFFDTENL
+1049 KEFNTEVEFFDTENL

-1073 TIWLNRGGRKPMLF
+1073 TIWLNRAGRKPMLF
-1087 SAFHEFSHKLRTDSP
+1087 SAFHEFAHKLRTDSP

-1117 KGKYSKWQARYNA
+1117 KGKYSKWQTRYNA

-1173 VLERFLD
+1173 VLERFLE
-1180 WIEALRKALLG
+1180 WIEALREALLG
-1191 DYKPEAR
+1191 NYKPEAR

-1214 ALRAAEVS
+1214 ALRAAEAAEGKYETGNMKYEMRGDAAAGVGTRGKEAENGKRLIVNGINVENIFGNIGRYFS
-1222 PAEAGSASVAADSR
+1222 NTKDALRALYRKALLNRSENKSFVNFADVTESEREMLSRLCGADFSGALYHGIDEAGIRHLNNRHGLGNETRNDQEGITEEDVTKIPDIISGTTPR
-1236 SKVSARGASQVSPA
+1236 YIGKN
-1250 EAGSK
+1250 EAGNHVFEYSK
-1255 GASAGGAV
+1255 NIGSDYFYLEEYRNGRGKLSGATLWKKKGTTAAQPSM
-1263 ERLTPHE
+1263 ELH
-1270 GERGADARGGDKSDE
+1270 DE
-1285 SDKSDG
+1285 SPTPEALRTRASDSTITSETEKSRDG
-1291 EYSIDPE
+1291 E
-1298 MRRAAK
+1298 
-1304 ERIRELLEGNT
+1304 
-1315 PLRQDEIIEFG
+1315 
-1326 RFSPAVVDALKAVIP
+1326 
-1341 EINYEATM
+1341 
-1349 CMRGSEINHTKGK
+1349 
-1362 HSKEFGMLVDLLDH
+1362 
-1376 PEFVGYELEHNR
+1376 
-1388 RVIWFVDKNKDVF
+1388 
-1401 SISYYGGRKNVGWVK
+1401 
-1416 SIYDTE
+1416 
-1422 NLEEKIKR
+1422 EKK
-1430 RGVQLMSVANSDL
+1430 
-1443 RSKTVSGANPTLLEI
+1443 
-1458 NSSPSSENI
+1458 
-1467 IPQDGEKVKGGTEN
+1467 
-1481 ISSKTRKE
+1481 SSKTRRE

-1546 EIAADN
+1546 EIASDN

-1562 IVRMYEDMPLLN
+1562 IVKMYEDMPLLN

-1600 LRGAE
+1600 LVGAN

-1651 AEYIPEEKS
+1651 AEYVPEEKS

-1730 DHFDIADSFEV
+1730 DHFNIADSFEV
-1741 SGELFKKQ
+1741 SGELYKKQ

-1770 DKFSETPVERLSDWS
+1770 DKFSETPVERLADWG

-1795 DEINQRRV
+1795 DEINQQRV

-1812 AGSGMASD
+1812 AGSGVASD

-1825 DSEDGAGD
+1825 DSADGAGA
-1833 GGETAVADRRTD
+1833 GEKTAVADRGTD

-1927 VRSVGGEAASAS
+1927 VRSVGGEAAEGKYEIGNMKYEMGGD
-1939 VAAAGGSKVSE
+1939 AAA
-1950 QSSSASVAAD
+1950 D
-1960 GRSKEPSAGGAV
+1960 AG
-1972 EAAEAAEGESGADA
+1972 
-1986 HAEDAALTRTQG
+1986 
-1998 KGADAHAENADTREE
+1998 TREE

-2217 NLLANRNA
+2217 NLLATRNA
-2225 MLVLDEAHN
+2225 MFVLDEAHN

-2242 GAYFQELLK
+2242 GAYFQGLLK

-2282 KIFDGDQLVK
+2282 KIFDGEQLVK

-2330 HAIRTTADVKRQY
+2330 EAIRTTADVKRQY

-2357 DIIAERFKKEKKR
+2357 DEIADRFKEEKKR

-2386 MVHNYIAQLLFA
+2386 MVHNYIGQLLFA
-2398 TKLDAAADEAIKSFK
+2398 TKLDAAADEVIKSFK
-2413 SGQKPVI
+2413 AGQKPVI

-2431 EYSDEHGLKTGDRI
+2431 EYADEHGVKTGDRI
-2445 DVTFQDVLLN
+2445 DVTFRDVLLN
-2455 ALEKMQTGRMEDRN
+2455 ALEKMQTGRMENRN
-2469 GKSVEV
+2469 GKSEEV
-2475 PLVFNAA
+2475 PLVFNAR

-2526 QSVINYD
+2526 QSIINYD

-2555 FNSGALDALIL
+2555 FNNGALDALIL

-2670 VVAEYLSEHPNLAG
+2670 VVAEYLSEHLNLAG

-2689 LDVNASGK
+2689 PEVNMSGK

-2716 DAMQSRIYEEL
+2716 DAMQSRIYADL

-2747 ITEQDWRAEEKS
+2747 ITEQDWHAEEKS
-2759 SEVYAGGDANGGL
+2759 SEVYEGGDANGGL

-2805 TNEIM
+2805 TNDIM
-2810 AMREKL
+2810 EMREKI
-2816 RSQFK
+2816 RNQFK
-2821 KQRDA
+2821 EQRDA

-2831 EDKLKDSD
+2831 EEKIKDSPG
-2839 NAPGLNKQKMEALKN
+2839 NAAGLSKQKMEALKN
-2854 LRLAE
+2854 LRQAE
-2859 SEALNLIGYP
+2859 NEALNLIGYP
-2869 VLLQGG
+2869 VVLQGG
-2875 DTAYRGTL
+2875 ETAYRGTL

-2919 KKANQI
+2919 KKAEQI
-2925 SAEIIRE
+2925 SAQLLPD
-2932 RLEEIFTESST
+2932 RLEDIFTESST
-2943 RIIET
+2943 RIIEA
-2948 DRRVYT
+2948 DRKVYT

-2996 HDPRRKLNSLLEV
+2996 HDPRRKLSNLQEV

-3027 LELSRNAVFTDSKR
+3027 LELSRNAICVDVKR
-3041 GSGGNI
+3041 GSGGSI

-3072 ESQFRELVPLLLR
+3072 ESQFQELVPLLLR

-3098 LRENSGDVKLDISDA
+3098 LRESFGDVKLDIQEEADRITQTFNSELERQIRGELPSDHIYQL
-3113 GGRAKHPRNWMAD
+3113 GRPSDILLRSGIPNLNIELSASRLKQKA
-3126 ENMAVETVEIESG
+3126 ESG
-3139 KHYTLSQAEYVLK
+3139 
-3152 KKIAESESK
+3152 
-3161 TGENYI
+3161 N
-3167 NAKNEQTGI
+3167 
-3176 TARITNRRAGK
+3176 
-3187 YVSEKAY
+3187 
-3194 NKSSVK
+3194 
-3200 PHIHAAAVINI
+3200 
-3211 EKLFH
+3211 
-3216 AAALGVSHP
+3216 HP
-3225 NHKNISGQKD
+3225 FSI
-3235 PVLQIHRFYAGMR
+3235 
-3248 YEGHDY
+3248 
-3254 GVKLSV
+3254 
-3260 KELRQG
+3260 
-3266 FNVLYTVETGDIE
+3266 GDIRNLPDALRNPIAIFAYGDRR
-3279 VSEMKKPLSVSQPGG
+3279 KAQNII
-3294 GVDVTGETVRR
+3294 VDIQNNG
-3305 PKFKFSDFFEKFK
+3305 
-3318 PRNDFRGTNYIIPQ
+3318 NDFLVGLTLNYNHDGINVNSIRGLFPKDTANWLNWIQQGKALYLDKERVQNRIAQQRTNSADVSYLDLNSIENIVR
-3332 DGEKV
+3332 DFRKV

-3436 LGKGEYAKFAKYI
+3436 LSKAEYAKFAKYI

-3470 FEVVDPNGHGIGM
+3470 FEVVDPNGHGIGT

-3758 RRDDRRGGDVYLGYE
+3758 RRDDRRGRDVYLGYE

-3881 FVRGVAALKY
+3881 FVRGIAALKY

-3929 RAAAEYAQYRAF
+3929 RASAEYAQYRAF

-4011 AAYRQLTAQHK
+4011 AAYRQLVSQHK

-4128 AVFEIEPPDDPEE
+4128 AVFGIEPPDDPEE

-4150 FGGYAGRVGR
+4150 FGGYAGRVSR

-4363 GQVSP
+4363 GKVSP

>member
-79 RSNRTVYKDNMF
+79 RENRTVYKDNMF

-218 SAAEGDAVK
+218 SAAEGEAVK
-227 PLDSYGTMPL
+227 PLDSFGTMPL

-345 FMTDLAAS
+345 FMADLAAS
-353 AVVTGGLASILSR
+353 AAVTGGLASILSR

-493 KFTGKIARKVLPRV
+493 KISGKVARKVLPRV

-547 LNSNEAVKERIY
+547 LNSNEAIKERIY

-597 REVLETAEEMR
+597 REVIETAEEMR

-639 GRSKEASAGGS
+639 GRSKETSAGGA

-656 AKGESGGASAPG
+656 AKGENGGASAPG
-668 TNAERTDKSDESDG
+668 TNAERTDLSDEADG
-682 SDREAQ
+682 SDGETRGKGA
-688 DAAAEAG
+688 DAHAHAG
-695 VRAGDRRVPTLTPIS
+695 EDGRVPTLTPIS

-725 DKKGVTRPLQGAFDQ
+725 DKKGVTRPLQGQFDQ

-751 RSGKKYVVEGHH
+751 KDGKKYVVEGHH

-776 LTYVDRESEG
+776 LTYVDRESDG
-786 VTAEQARTKGVW
+786 VTAEEARTKGVW
-798 QNIKDGKGSIADFA
+798 QNIKDGKGSISDFA

-950 NPDGAAQVDVK
+950 NPDGAAQVDIK

-986 AELRKEMLSRVE
+986 AELRKEMLARAE
-998 GSDGKDDAAHAA
+998 GAERTA

-1025 GDGVSVARAKGL
+1025 GDGVSVTRAKGL
-1037 NKIQKAVKDFFW
+1037 NKIQETVKDFFW
-1049 REFNTEVEFFDTENL
+1049 KEFNTEVEFFDTENL

-1073 TIWLNRGGRKPMLF
+1073 TIWLNRAGRKPMLF
-1087 SAFHEFSHKLRTDSP
+1087 SAFHEFAHKLRTDSP

-1117 KGKYSKWQARYNA
+1117 KGKYSKWQTRYNA

-1173 VLERFLD
+1173 VLERFLE
-1180 WIEALRKALLG
+1180 WIEALREALLG
-1191 DYKPEAR
+1191 NYKPEAR

-1205 DRVRREVLA
+1205 DRVRREVMA
-1214 ALRAAEVS
+1214 ALRAAEAAEGKYETGNMKYEMRGDAAAGAGTRGKEAENGKRLIVNGINVENIFGNIGRYFS
-1222 PAEAGSASVAADSR
+1222 NTKDALRALYRKALLNRSENKSFVNFADVTESEREMLSRLCGADFSGALYHGIDEAGIRHLNNRHGLGNETRNDQEGITEEDVTKIPDIISGTTPR
-1236 SKVSARGASQVSPA
+1236 YIGKN
-1250 EAGSK
+1250 EAGKHVFEYSK
-1255 GASAGGAV
+1255 NIGSDYFYLEEYRSGRGKLSGATLWKKKGTTAAQPSM
-1263 ERLTPHE
+1263 ELH
-1270 GERGADARGGDKSDE
+1270 DE
-1285 SDKSDG
+1285 SPTPEALRTRASDSTITSETEKSRDG
-1291 EYSIDPE
+1291 E
-1298 MRRAAK
+1298 
-1304 ERIRELLEGNT
+1304 
-1315 PLRQDEIIEFG
+1315 
-1326 RFSPAVVDALKAVIP
+1326 
-1341 EINYEATM
+1341 
-1349 CMRGSEINHTKGK
+1349 
-1362 HSKEFGMLVDLLDH
+1362 
-1376 PEFVGYELEHNR
+1376 
-1388 RVIWFVDKNKDVF
+1388 
-1401 SISYYGGRKNVGWVK
+1401 
-1416 SIYDTE
+1416 
-1422 NLEEKIKR
+1422 EKK
-1430 RGVQLMSVANSDL
+1430 
-1443 RSKTVSGANPTLLEI
+1443 
-1458 NSSPSSENI
+1458 
-1467 IPQDGEKVKGGTEN
+1467 
-1481 ISSKTRKE
+1481 SSKTRKE
-1489 LAGEVHT
+1489 LAAQVHT

-1546 EIAADN
+1546 EIASDN

-1562 IVRMYEDMPLLN
+1562 IVKMYEDMPLLN

-1651 AEYIPEEKS
+1651 AEYVPEEKS

-1730 DHFDIADSFEV
+1730 DHFNIADSFEV
-1741 SGELFKKQ
+1741 SGELYRKQ

-1795 DEINQRRV
+1795 DEINQQRV

-1812 AGSGMASD
+1812 AGSGVASD

-1825 DSEDGAGD
+1825 DSADGAGA
-1833 GGETAVADRRTD
+1833 GEKTAVADRGTD

-1908 DGSGRDGGHRSVHA
+1908 DGSWRDGGHRSVHA

-1927 VRSVGGEAASAS
+1927 VRSVGGGAA
-1939 VAAAGGSKVSE
+1939 
-1950 QSSSASVAAD
+1950 SASVAAD

-2225 MLVLDEAHN
+2225 MLVMDEAHN

-2242 GAYFQELLK
+2242 GAYFQGLLK

-2282 KIFDGDQLVK
+2282 KIFDGEQLVK

-2330 HAIRTTADVKRQY
+2330 EAIRTTADVKRQY

-2357 DIIAERFKKEKKR
+2357 DEIADRFKEEKKR

-2386 MVHNYIAQLLFA
+2386 MVHNYIGQLLFA
-2398 TKLDAAADEAIKSFK
+2398 TKLDAAADEVIKSFK
-2413 SGQKPVI
+2413 AGQKPVI

-2431 EYSDEHGLKTGDRI
+2431 EYADEHGVKTGDRI
-2445 DVTFQDVLLN
+2445 DVTFRDVLLN
-2455 ALEKMQTGRMEDRN
+2455 ALEKMQTGRMENRN
-2469 GKSVEV
+2469 GKSEEV
-2475 PLVFNAA
+2475 PLEFNAR

-2526 QSVINYD
+2526 QSIINYD

-2555 FNSGALDALIL
+2555 FNNGALDALIL

-2670 VVAEYLSEHPNLAG
+2670 VVAEYLSEHLNLAG

-2689 LDVNASGK
+2689 PEVNMSGK

-2716 DAMQSRIYEEL
+2716 DAMQSRIYADL

-2759 SEVYAGGDANGGL
+2759 SEVYEGGDANGGL

-2805 TNEIM
+2805 TNDIM
-2810 AMREKL
+2810 EMREKI
-2816 RSQFK
+2816 RNQFK
-2821 KQRDA
+2821 EQRDA

-2831 EDKLKDSD
+2831 EEKIKDSPG
-2839 NAPGLNKQKMEALKN
+2839 NAAGLSKQKMEALKN
-2854 LRLAE
+2854 LRQAE
-2859 SEALNLIGYP
+2859 NEALNLIGYP
-2869 VLLQGG
+2869 VVLQGG
-2875 DTAYRGTL
+2875 ETAYRGTL

-2919 KKANQI
+2919 KKAEQI
-2925 SAEIIRE
+2925 SAQLLPD
-2932 RLEEIFTESST
+2932 RLEDIFTESST
-2943 RIIET
+2943 RIIEA

-2996 HDPRRKLNSLLEV
+2996 HDPRRKLSNLQEV

-3027 LELSRNAVFTDSKR
+3027 LELSRNAICVDVKR

-3072 ESQFRELVPLLLR
+3072 ESQFQELVPLLLR

-3098 LRENSGDVKLDISDA
+3098 LRESSGDVKLDIQEEADRITQTFNSELERQIRGELPSDHIYQL
-3113 GGRAKHPRNWMAD
+3113 GRPSDILLRSGIPNLNIELSASRLKQKA
-3126 ENMAVETVEIESG
+3126 ESG
-3139 KHYTLSQAEYVLK
+3139 
-3152 KKIAESESK
+3152 
-3161 TGENYI
+3161 N
-3167 NAKNEQTGI
+3167 
-3176 TARITNRRAGK
+3176 
-3187 YVSEKAY
+3187 
-3194 NKSSVK
+3194 
-3200 PHIHAAAVINI
+3200 
-3211 EKLFH
+3211 
-3216 AAALGVSHP
+3216 HP
-3225 NHKNISGQKD
+3225 FSI
-3235 PVLQIHRFYAGMR
+3235 
-3248 YEGHDY
+3248 
-3254 GVKLSV
+3254 
-3260 KELRQG
+3260 
-3266 FNVLYTVETGDIE
+3266 GDIRNLPDALRNPIAIFAYGDRR
-3279 VSEMKKPLSVSQPGG
+3279 KAQNII
-3294 GVDVTGETVRR
+3294 VDIQNNG
-3305 PKFKFSDFFEKFK
+3305 
-3318 PRNDFRGTNYIIPQ
+3318 NDFLVGLTLNYNHDGINVNSIRGLFPKDTANWLNWIQQGKALYLDKERVQNRIAQQRTNSADVSYLDLNSIENIVR
-3332 DGEKV
+3332 DFRKV

-3436 LGKGEYAKFAKYI
+3436 LSKGEYAKFAKYI

-3470 FEVVDPNGHGIGM
+3470 FEVVDPNGHGIGT

-3647 KAKKDFDGFGL
+3647 KAKKDFDEFGL

-3881 FVRGVAALKY
+3881 FVRGIAALKY

-3929 RAAAEYAQYRAF
+3929 RASAEYAQYRAF

-4128 AVFEIEPPDDPEE
+4128 AVFGIEPPDDPEE

-4150 FGGYAGRVGR
+4150 FGGYAGRVSR

>member
-110 SRRSWM
+110 SRRSWV

-167 LGANANKLGALTS
+167 LGANANKLRALTS

-218 SAAEGDAVK
+218 SAAEGEAVK

-322 LERERRGDTW
+322 LEHERRGDTW

-353 AVVTGGLASILSR
+353 AAVTGGLASILSR

-493 KFTGKIARKVLPRV
+493 KISGKVARKVLPRV

-608 VSPAEAGS
+608 VSPAEGKYETGNMKYEMGEGA
-616 ASVAA
+616 
-621 DGGSQVSEQSS
+621 
-632 SASVAAD
+632 
-639 GRSKEASAGGS
+639 
-650 VEAADA
+650 AADA
-656 AKGESGGASAPG
+656 GTRENGADAHAG
-668 TNAERTDKSDESDG
+668 
-682 SDREAQ
+682 
-688 DAAAEAG
+688 DAAADAG
-695 VRAGDRRVPTLTPIS
+695 TRKEDGRVPTLTPIS
-710 ELEIDPQRFQFKSGA
+710 ELGIDPQRFQFKSGA

-751 RSGKKYVVEGHH
+751 KDGKKYVVEGHH

-798 QNIKDGKGSIADFA
+798 QNIKDGKGSISDFA
-812 DYFRGSE
+812 DYFRGSG

-900 GAERKESAETGDLF
+900 GAERKESVETGDLF

-1025 GDGVSVARAKGL
+1025 GDGVSVTRAKGL
-1037 NKIQKAVKDFFW
+1037 NKIQEAVKDFFW

-1073 TIWLNRGGRKPMLF
+1073 TIWLNRAGRKPMLF
-1087 SAFHEFSHKLRTDSP
+1087 SAFHEFAHKLRTDSP

-1117 KGKYSKWQARYNA
+1117 KGKYSKWQTRYNA

-1173 VLERFLD
+1173 VLERFLE
-1180 WIEALRKALLG
+1180 WIEALREALLG
-1191 DYKPEAR
+1191 NYKPEAR

-1205 DRVRREVLA
+1205 DRVRREVMA
-1214 ALRAAEVS
+1214 ALRAAEAAEGKYETGNMKYEMRGDAAAGAGTRGKEAENGKRLIVNGINVENIFGNIGRYFS
-1222 PAEAGSASVAADSR
+1222 NTKDALRALYRKALLNRSENKSFVNFADVTESEREMLSRLCGADFSGALYHGIDEAGIRHLNNRHGLGNETRNDQEGITEEDVTKIPDIISGTTPR
-1236 SKVSARGASQVSPA
+1236 YIGKN
-1250 EAGSK
+1250 EAGNHVFEYSK
-1255 GASAGGAV
+1255 NIGSDYFYLEEYRNGRGKLSGATLWKKKGTTAAQPSM
-1263 ERLTPHE
+1263 ELH
-1270 GERGADARGGDKSDE
+1270 DE
-1285 SDKSDG
+1285 SPTPEALRTRASDSTITSETEKSRDG
-1291 EYSIDPE
+1291 E
-1298 MRRAAK
+1298 
-1304 ERIRELLEGNT
+1304 
-1315 PLRQDEIIEFG
+1315 
-1326 RFSPAVVDALKAVIP
+1326 
-1341 EINYEATM
+1341 
-1349 CMRGSEINHTKGK
+1349 
-1362 HSKEFGMLVDLLDH
+1362 
-1376 PEFVGYELEHNR
+1376 
-1388 RVIWFVDKNKDVF
+1388 
-1401 SISYYGGRKNVGWVK
+1401 
-1416 SIYDTE
+1416 
-1422 NLEEKIKR
+1422 EKK
-1430 RGVQLMSVANSDL
+1430 
-1443 RSKTVSGANPTLLEI
+1443 
-1458 NSSPSSENI
+1458 
-1467 IPQDGEKVKGGTEN
+1467 
-1481 ISSKTRKE
+1481 SSKTRRE

-1546 EIAADN
+1546 EIASDN

-1562 IVRMYEDMPLLN
+1562 IVKMYEDMPLLN

-1600 LRGAE
+1600 LVGAN

-1651 AEYIPEEKS
+1651 AEYVPEEKS

-1770 DKFSETPVERLSDWS
+1770 DKFSETPVERLADWS

-1812 AGSGMASD
+1812 AGSGVASD

-1825 DSEDGAGD
+1825 DSADRAGAG
-1833 GGETAVADRRTD
+1833 EKTAVADRGTD

-1875 VGESGGLGGRSA
+1875 VGEPGGLGGRSA

-2092 IKNGDSIVIGDQ
+2092 IRNGDSIVIGDQ

-2225 MLVLDEAHN
+2225 MLVMDEAHN

-2242 GAYFQELLK
+2242 GAYFQGLLK

-2282 KIFDGDQLVK
+2282 KIFNGDQLVK

-2330 HAIRTTADVKRQY
+2330 EAIRTTADVKRQY

-2357 DIIAERFKKEKKR
+2357 DEIADRFKEEKKR

-2386 MVHNYIAQLLFA
+2386 MVHNYIGQLLFA
-2398 TKLDAAADEAIKSFK
+2398 TKLDAAADEVIKSFK
-2413 SGQKPVI
+2413 AGQKPVI

-2431 EYSDEHGLKTGDRI
+2431 EYADEHGVKTGDRI
-2445 DVTFQDVLLN
+2445 DVTFRDVLLN
-2455 ALEKMQTGRMEDRN
+2455 ALEKMQTGRMENRN
-2469 GKSVEV
+2469 GKSEEV
-2475 PLVFNAA
+2475 PLEFNAR
-2482 ERAMFNEIKERIE
+2482 ERSMFNEIKERIE

-2526 QSVINYD
+2526 QSIINYD

-2555 FNSGALDALIL
+2555 FNNGALDALIL

-2670 VVAEYLSEHPNLAG
+2670 VVAEYLSEHLNLAG

-2689 LDVNASGK
+2689 PEVNMSGK

-2716 DAMQSRIYEEL
+2716 DAMQSRIYADL

-2747 ITEQDWRAEEKS
+2747 ITEQDWHAEEKS
-2759 SEVYAGGDANGGL
+2759 SEVYEGGDANGGL

-2805 TNEIM
+2805 TNDIM
-2810 AMREKL
+2810 EMREKI
-2816 RSQFK
+2816 RNQFK
-2821 KQRDA
+2821 EQRDA

-2831 EDKLKDSD
+2831 EEKIKDSPG
-2839 NAPGLNKQKMEALKN
+2839 NAAGLSKQKMEALKN
-2854 LRLAE
+2854 LRQAE
-2859 SEALNLIGYP
+2859 NETLNLIGYP
-2869 VLLQGG
+2869 VVLQGG
-2875 DTAYRGTL
+2875 ETAYRGTL

-2912 VPFSQYG
+2912 IPFSQYG
-2919 KKANQI
+2919 KKAEQI
-2925 SAEIIRE
+2925 SAQLLPD
-2932 RLEEIFTESST
+2932 RLEDIFTESST
-2943 RIIET
+2943 RIIEA

-2996 HDPRRKLNSLLEV
+2996 HDPRRKLSNLQEV

-3027 LELSRNAVFTDSKR
+3027 LELSRNAICVDVKR

-3072 ESQFRELVPLLLR
+3072 ESQFQELVPLLLR

-3098 LRENSGDVKLDISDA
+3098 LRESSGDVKLDIQEEADRITQTFNSELERQIRGELPSDHIYQL
-3113 GGRAKHPRNWMAD
+3113 GRPSDILLRSGIPNLNIELSASRLKQKA
-3126 ENMAVETVEIESG
+3126 ESG
-3139 KHYTLSQAEYVLK
+3139 
-3152 KKIAESESK
+3152 
-3161 TGENYI
+3161 N
-3167 NAKNEQTGI
+3167 
-3176 TARITNRRAGK
+3176 
-3187 YVSEKAY
+3187 
-3194 NKSSVK
+3194 
-3200 PHIHAAAVINI
+3200 
-3211 EKLFH
+3211 
-3216 AAALGVSHP
+3216 HP
-3225 NHKNISGQKD
+3225 FSI
-3235 PVLQIHRFYAGMR
+3235 
-3248 YEGHDY
+3248 
-3254 GVKLSV
+3254 
-3260 KELRQG
+3260 
-3266 FNVLYTVETGDIE
+3266 GDIRNLPDALRNPIAIFAYGDRR
-3279 VSEMKKPLSVSQPGG
+3279 KAQNII
-3294 GVDVTGETVRR
+3294 VDIQNNG
-3305 PKFKFSDFFEKFK
+3305 
-3318 PRNDFRGTNYIIPQ
+3318 NDFLVGLTLNYNHDGINVNSIRGLFPKDTANWLNWIQQGKALYLDKERVQNRIAQQRTNSADVSYLDLNSIENIVR
-3332 DGEKV
+3332 DFRKV

-3470 FEVVDPNGHGIGM
+3470 FEVVDPNGHGIGT

-3881 FVRGVAALKY
+3881 FVRGIAALKY

-3929 RAAAEYAQYRAF
+3929 RASAEYAQYRAF

-4011 AAYRQLTAQHK
+4011 AAYRQLVSQHK

-4128 AVFEIEPPDDPEE
+4128 AVFGIEPPDDPEE

-4150 FGGYAGRVGR
+4150 FGGYAGRVSR

-4353 VVAPKMERGR
+4353 VVAPKRERGR
-4363 GQVSP
+4363 RVSP

>member
-218 SAAEGDAVK
+218 SAAEGEAVK

-255 PLVGNFMAIGDNVNL
+255 PLVGNFMAIGDNVKL

-322 LERERRGDTW
+322 LEHERRGDTW

-353 AVVTGGLASILSR
+353 AAVTGGLASILSR

-482 LIGLA
+482 LISFGANRLI
-487 VPRWAR
+487 PRFAR

-547 LNSNEAVKERIY
+547 LNSNEAIKERIY

-608 VSPAEAGS
+608 VSPAEGKYETGNMKYEMGEGA
-616 ASVAA
+616 
-621 DGGSQVSEQSS
+621 
-632 SASVAAD
+632 
-639 GRSKEASAGGS
+639 
-650 VEAADA
+650 AADA
-656 AKGESGGASAPG
+656 GTRENGADAHANNAADAGARESGAGAHANRAAADAD
-668 TNAERTDKSDESDG
+668 TREESG
-682 SDREAQ
+682 AGAHAG
-688 DAAAEAG
+688 DAAADAG
-695 VRAGDRRVPTLTPIS
+695 TRKEDGRVPTLTPIS

-725 DKKGVTRPLQGAFDQ
+725 DKKGVTRPLQGQFDQ

-751 RSGKKYVVEGHH
+751 KDGKKYVVEGHH

-776 LTYVDRESEG
+776 LTYVDRESDG
-786 VTAEQARTKGVW
+786 VTAEEARTKGVW

-841 IGKNSGETLWS
+841 IGKHSGETLWS

-986 AELRKEMLSRVE
+986 AELRKEMLARAE
-998 GSDGKDDAAHAA
+998 GAERTA

-1025 GDGVSVARAKGL
+1025 GDGVSVTRAKGL
-1037 NKIQKAVKDFFW
+1037 NKIQETVKDFFW
-1049 REFNTEVEFFDTENL
+1049 KEFNTEVEFFDTENL

-1073 TIWLNRGGRKPMLF
+1073 TIWLNRAGRKPMLF
-1087 SAFHEFSHKLRTDSP
+1087 SAFHEFAHKLRTDSP

-1117 KGKYSKWQARYNA
+1117 KGKYSKWQTRYNA

-1173 VLERFLD
+1173 VLERFLE
-1180 WIEALRKALLG
+1180 WIEALREALLG
-1191 DYKPEAR
+1191 NYKPEAR

-1214 ALRAAEVS
+1214 ALRAAGTDL
-1222 PAEAGSASVAADSR
+1222 A
-1236 SKVSARGASQVSPA
+1236 
-1250 EAGSK
+1250 
-1255 GASAGGAV
+1255 
-1263 ERLTPHE
+1263 
-1270 GERGADARGGDKSDE
+1270 DKSDE
-1285 SDKSDG
+1285 SDGKALPRREENAASDAAGARQG
-1291 EYSIDPE
+1291 ETVRLSRVSDITDADFTQPFRSIELPSLPE
-1298 MRRAAK
+1298 RTLKLIGKEAKPVLLKKNILKKNRDHHPDLSPEISRKILQKALYESSIFIQDKPSSKPNYWVLVEVGGKNSLVTIEISETKDAHEIVGWRFAK
-1304 ERIRELLEGNT
+1304 EKSLE
-1315 PLRQDEIIEFG
+1315 Q
-1326 RFSPAVVDALKAVIP
+1326 
-1341 EINYEATM
+1341 
-1349 CMRGSEINHTKGK
+1349 
-1362 HSKEFGMLVDLLDH
+1362 
-1376 PEFVGYELEHNR
+1376 
-1388 RVIWFVDKNKDVF
+1388 
-1401 SISYYGGRKNVGWVK
+1401 
-1416 SIYDTE
+1416 
-1422 NLEEKIKR
+1422 IKR
-1430 RGVQLMSVANSDL
+1430 RAGREGGQVLVTESVNAQGA
-1443 RSKTVSGANPTLLEI
+1443 SGLHAL
-1458 NSSPSSENI
+1458 SSGIETTIVPEE
-1467 IPQDGEKVKGGTEN
+1467 EKASAEKN

-1502 LVMRNPGLDAS
+1502 LVMRNPDLDAS

-1770 DKFSETPVERLSDWS
+1770 DKFSETPVERLSDWG

-1803 SAETGLREN
+1803 SAEAGLREN

-1833 GGETAVADRRTD
+1833 GGETAVADRGTD

-1857 EAGDGAGAGGASG
+1857 EAGDGAGSGGASG
-1870 ASVRG
+1870 TSVRG
-1875 VGESGGLGGRSA
+1875 VGEPGGLGGRSA
-1887 SDHGSSVRTE
+1887 SDHGSAVRDS
-1897 DGGGASGVAEE
+1897 DGGGASGLAGE
-1908 DGSGRDGGHRSVHA
+1908 DGSGRDGGHQSVHA

-1939 VAAAGGSKVSE
+1939 VAADGGSKVSARGA
-1950 QSSSASVAAD
+1950 SASVAAD
-1960 GRSKEPSAGGAV
+1960 GRSKGASAGGAA
-1972 EAAEAAEGESGADA
+1972 EAAGAAEGENGGADA
-1986 HAEDAALTRTQG
+1986 PGTNAERTDLPDESDGSDREAQDAALTRTQ
-1998 KGADAHAENADTREE
+1998 KESGAGALAEEAE

-2033 TMVPKFMRSESEAAL
+2033 TMIPKFMRSESESAL
-2048 ANLEKKHGSV
+2048 ANLEKRYGSV
-2058 DEFVKEELGYS
+2058 DGFVKEELGYS
-2069 TLDEMYKGL
+2069 TLEEMYKGL

-2092 IKNGDSIVIGDQ
+2092 IRNGDSIVIGDQ

-2170 VVKKAMTPNAQ
+2170 VVKRAMTPRAQ

-2189 EGNPKGFDCVF
+2189 EGNPKGFDSIF
-2200 ITYSQVNKE
+2200 ITYSQVNTA
-2209 GEQQKFLR
+2209 GEQQKFLQ
-2217 NLLANRNA
+2217 NLLATRNA

-2242 GAYFQELLK
+2242 GAYFQGLLK

-2475 PLVFNAA
+2475 PLVFNTA

-2810 AMREKL
+2810 EMREKL

-2966 HGRIVKFTLS
+2966 HGRIVKFTLL

-2996 HDPRRKLNSLLEV
+2996 HDPRRKLNSLQEV

-3027 LELSRNAVFTDSKR
+3027 LELSRNAICVDVKR

-3126 ENMAVETVEIESG
+3126 ENMAVETVEATGDMHLLTSMAQS
-3139 KHYTLSQAEYVLK
+3139 LLK
-3152 KKIAESESK
+3152 KRLADAKAQ
-3161 TGENYI
+3161 TGEDYLSVR
-3167 NAKNEQTGI
+3167 NEKSGI
-3176 TARITNRRAGK
+3176 SARITSTTAK
-3187 YVSEKAY
+3187 KTISEKAVK
-3194 NKSSVK
+3194 KSSVA
-3200 PHIHAAAVINI
+3200 PYVHAKAISML
-3211 EKLFH
+3211 EELFKKSS
-3216 AAALGVSHP
+3216 LGVSHDG
-3225 NHKNISGQKD
+3225 HKDNDS
-3235 PVLQIHRFYAGMR
+3235 VLQMHRFYVGMA
-3248 YEGHDY
+3248 YEGKLY
-3254 GVKLSV
+3254 GVKMSV
-3260 KELRQG
+3260 KE
-3266 FNVLYTVETGDIE
+3266 FNEGYNLLYSLEAHDIE
-3279 VSEMKKPLSVSQPGG
+3279 VEELKKPSPVIHRG
-3294 GVDVTGETVRR
+3294 GVLDRVRHAAPR
-3305 PKFKFSDFFEKFK
+3305 SKNLKFSDFFEKFK
-3318 PRNDFRGTNYIIPQ
+3318 PQNDFRGTNYIIPQ

-3436 LGKGEYAKFAKYI
+3436 LSKAEYAKFAKYI

-3470 FEVVDPNGHGIGM
+3470 FEVVDPNGHGIGT

-3647 KAKKDFDGFGL
+3647 KAKKDFDEFGL

-3881 FVRGVAALKY
+3881 FVRGIAALKY

-3929 RAAAEYAQYRAF
+3929 RASAEYAQYRAF
-3941 RDFGKGK
+3941 RDFGKGT
-3948 RPSTETLWLFNEISR
+3948 RPSMETLWLFNEISR

-3987 KWVAEKMMLGME
+3987 KWIAEKMMLGME

-4011 AAYRQLTAQHK
+4011 AAYRQLVSQHK

-4128 AVFEIEPPDDPEE
+4128 AVFGIEPPDDPEE

-4150 FGGYAGRVGR
+4150 FGGYAGRVSR

-4363 GQVSP
+4363 GKVSP

>member
-19 QEAAIESINRNFSAD
+19 QEAAIKSINRNFSAD

-218 SAAEGDAVK
+218 SAAEGEAVK

-482 LIGLA
+482 LISFGANRLI
-487 VPRWAR
+487 PRFAR

-608 VSPAEAGS
+608 VSPAEGKYETGNMKYEMGEGA
-616 ASVAA
+616 
-621 DGGSQVSEQSS
+621 
-632 SASVAAD
+632 
-639 GRSKEASAGGS
+639 
-650 VEAADA
+650 AADA
-656 AKGESGGASAPG
+656 GTRESGAGAHANRAAADAD
-668 TNAERTDKSDESDG
+668 TREESG
-682 SDREAQ
+682 AGAHAG
-688 DAAAEAG
+688 DAAADAG
-695 VRAGDRRVPTLTPIS
+695 TRKEDGRVPTLTPIS

-763 RLDLAQRSGVQDV
+763 RLDLAQRSGVRDV
-776 LTYVDRESEG
+776 LTYIDRESGG

-798 QNIKDGKGSIADFA
+798 QNIKDGKGSISDFA
-812 DYFRGSE
+812 DYFRGSG

-900 GAERKESAETGDLF
+900 GSERRAIGETGDLF

-1037 NKIQKAVKDFFW
+1037 NKIQEAVKDFFW

-1214 ALRAAEVS
+1214 ALRAAGTDL
-1222 PAEAGSASVAADSR
+1222 A
-1236 SKVSARGASQVSPA
+1236 
-1250 EAGSK
+1250 
-1255 GASAGGAV
+1255 
-1263 ERLTPHE
+1263 
-1270 GERGADARGGDKSDE
+1270 
-1285 SDKSDG
+1285 DKSDG
-1291 EYSIDPE
+1291 ADGKALPRREENAVADAPGARQGETVRLSRVSDITDADFTQPFRSIELPSLPE
-1298 MRRAAK
+1298 RTLELIGKEAKPVLLKKNILKKNRDHHPDLSPEISRKILQKALYESSIFIQDKPSSKPNYWVLVEVGGKNSLVTIEISETKDAHEIVGWRFAK
-1304 ERIRELLEGNT
+1304 EKSLE
-1315 PLRQDEIIEFG
+1315 Q
-1326 RFSPAVVDALKAVIP
+1326 
-1341 EINYEATM
+1341 
-1349 CMRGSEINHTKGK
+1349 
-1362 HSKEFGMLVDLLDH
+1362 
-1376 PEFVGYELEHNR
+1376 
-1388 RVIWFVDKNKDVF
+1388 
-1401 SISYYGGRKNVGWVK
+1401 
-1416 SIYDTE
+1416 
-1422 NLEEKIKR
+1422 IKR
-1430 RGVQLMSVANSDL
+1430 RAGREGGQVLVTESVNAQGA
-1443 RSKTVSGANPTLLEI
+1443 SGLHAL
-1458 NSSPSSENI
+1458 SSGIETTIVPEE
-1467 IPQDGEKVKGGTEN
+1467 EKASAEKN

-1489 LAGEVHT
+1489 LAAQVHT

-1502 LVMRNPGLDAS
+1502 LVMRNPDLDAS

-1616 LVLTAEPGKVHAN
+1616 LVLTAEPEKVHAN

-1730 DHFDIADSFEV
+1730 DHFNIADSFEV

-1770 DKFSETPVERLSDWS
+1770 DKFSETPVERLADWG

-1825 DSEDGAGD
+1825 DSEDGAGA
-1833 GGETAVADRRTD
+1833 GGETSVADRGTD

-1927 VRSVGGEAASAS
+1927 VRSVGGEAAEGKYEIGNMKYEMGGD
-1939 VAAAGGSKVSE
+1939 AAA
-1950 QSSSASVAAD
+1950 D
-1960 GRSKEPSAGGAV
+1960 
-1972 EAAEAAEGESGADA
+1972 
-1986 HAEDAALTRTQG
+1986 
-1998 KGADAHAENADTREE
+1998 ADTREE

-2033 TMVPKFMRSESEAAL
+2033 TMIPKFMRSESESAL

-2069 TLDEMYKGL
+2069 TLEEMYKGL

-2092 IKNGDSIVIGDQ
+2092 IRNGDSIVIGDQ

-2225 MLVLDEAHN
+2225 MLVMDEAHN

-2242 GAYFQELLK
+2242 GAYFQGLLK

-2282 KIFDGDQLVK
+2282 KIFNGDQLVK

-2330 HAIRTTADVKRQY
+2330 EAIRTTADVKRQY

-2357 DIIAERFKKEKKR
+2357 DEIADRFKEEKKR

-2386 MVHNYIAQLLFA
+2386 MVHNYIGQLLFA
-2398 TKLDAAADEAIKSFK
+2398 TKLDAAADEVIKSFK
-2413 SGQKPVI
+2413 AGQKPVI

-2431 EYSDEHGLKTGDRI
+2431 EYADEHGVKTGDRI
-2445 DVTFQDVLLN
+2445 DVTFRDVLLN
-2455 ALEKMQTGRMEDRN
+2455 ALEKMQTGRMENRN
-2469 GKSVEV
+2469 GKSEEV
-2475 PLVFNAA
+2475 PLEFNAR

-2670 VVAEYLSEHPNLAG
+2670 VVAEYLSEHLNLAG

-2689 LDVNASGK
+2689 PEVNMSGK

-2716 DAMQSRIYEEL
+2716 DAMQSRIYADL

-2747 ITEQDWRAEEKS
+2747 ITEQDWHAEEKS
-2759 SEVYAGGDANGGL
+2759 SEVYEGGDANGGL

-2805 TNEIM
+2805 TNDIM
-2810 AMREKL
+2810 EMREKI
-2816 RSQFK
+2816 RNQFK
-2821 KQRDA
+2821 EQRDA

-2831 EDKLKDSD
+2831 EEKIKDSPG
-2839 NAPGLNKQKMEALKN
+2839 NAAGLSKQKMEALKN
-2854 LRLAE
+2854 LRQAE
-2859 SEALNLIGYP
+2859 NEALNLIGYP
-2869 VLLQGG
+2869 VVLQGG
-2875 DTAYRGTL
+2875 ETAYRGTL

-2919 KKANQI
+2919 KKAEQI
-2925 SAEIIRE
+2925 SAQLLPD
-2932 RLEEIFTESST
+2932 RLEDIFTESST
-2943 RIIET
+2943 RIIEA

-2996 HDPRRKLNSLLEV
+2996 HDPRRKLSNLQEV

-3027 LELSRNAVFTDSKR
+3027 LELSRNAICVDVKR

-3098 LRENSGDVKLDISDA
+3098 LRESSGDVKLDIQEEADRITQTFNSELERQIRGELPSDHIYQL
-3113 GGRAKHPRNWMAD
+3113 GRPSDILLRSGIPNLNIELSASRLKQKA
-3126 ENMAVETVEIESG
+3126 ESG
-3139 KHYTLSQAEYVLK
+3139 
-3152 KKIAESESK
+3152 
-3161 TGENYI
+3161 N
-3167 NAKNEQTGI
+3167 
-3176 TARITNRRAGK
+3176 
-3187 YVSEKAY
+3187 
-3194 NKSSVK
+3194 
-3200 PHIHAAAVINI
+3200 
-3211 EKLFH
+3211 
-3216 AAALGVSHP
+3216 HP
-3225 NHKNISGQKD
+3225 FSI
-3235 PVLQIHRFYAGMR
+3235 
-3248 YEGHDY
+3248 
-3254 GVKLSV
+3254 
-3260 KELRQG
+3260 
-3266 FNVLYTVETGDIE
+3266 GDIRNLPDALRNPIAIFAYGDRR
-3279 VSEMKKPLSVSQPGG
+3279 KAQNII
-3294 GVDVTGETVRR
+3294 VDIQNNG
-3305 PKFKFSDFFEKFK
+3305 
-3318 PRNDFRGTNYIIPQ
+3318 NDFLVGLTLNYNHDGINVNSIRGLFPKDTANWLNWIQQGKALYLDKERVQNRIAQQRTNSADVSYLDLNSIENIVR
-3332 DGEKV
+3332 DFRKV

-3470 FEVVDPNGHGIGM
+3470 FEVVDPNGHGIGT

-3647 KAKKDFDGFGL
+3647 KAKKDFEGFGL

-3758 RRDDRRGGDVYLGYE
+3758 RRDDRRGRDVYLGYE

-3881 FVRGVAALKY
+3881 FVRGIAALKY

-3929 RAAAEYAQYRAF
+3929 RASAEYAQYRAF

-4011 AAYRQLTAQHK
+4011 AAYRQLVSQHK

-4086 NIGFNQRDMKGFAW
+4086 NIGFNQRDVKGFAW

-4128 AVFEIEPPDDPEE
+4128 AVFGIEPPDDPEE

-4150 FGGYAGRVGR
+4150 FGGYAGRVSR

-4363 GQVSP
+4363 GKVSP

>member
-79 RSNRTVYKDNMF
+79 RENRTVYKDNMF

-140 NGMLAEADAFEPE
+140 NGMVAEADAFEPE

-218 SAAEGDAVK
+218 SAAEGEAVK

-436 ERYAGETVHADHAGN
+436 ERYAGDTVHADHAGN

-493 KFTGKIARKVLPRV
+493 KISGKVARKVLPRV

-547 LNSNEAVKERIY
+547 LNSNEAIKERIY

-608 VSPAEAGS
+608 VSPAEGKYETGNMKYEMGEGA
-616 ASVAA
+616 
-621 DGGSQVSEQSS
+621 
-632 SASVAAD
+632 
-639 GRSKEASAGGS
+639 
-650 VEAADA
+650 AADA
-656 AKGESGGASAPG
+656 GTRENGADAHANNAADAGARGSGANAQDAAAGAGTRESGADAHAG
-668 TNAERTDKSDESDG
+668 
-682 SDREAQ
+682 

-695 VRAGDRRVPTLTPIS
+695 TRKEDGRVPTLTPIS
-710 ELEIDPQRFQFKSGA
+710 ELGIDPQRFQFKSGA

-763 RLDLAQRSGVQDV
+763 RLDLAQRSGVRDV

-986 AELRKEMLSRVE
+986 AELRKEMLARAE
-998 GSDGKDDAAHAA
+998 GAERTA

-1025 GDGVSVARAKGL
+1025 GDGVSVTRAKGL
-1037 NKIQKAVKDFFW
+1037 NKIQETVKDFFW
-1049 REFNTEVEFFDTENL
+1049 KEFNTEVEFFDTEDL

-1073 TIWLNRGGRKPMLF
+1073 TIWLNRAGRKPMLF
-1087 SAFHEFSHKLRTDSP
+1087 SAFHEFAHKLRTDSP

-1117 KGKYSKWQARYNA
+1117 KGKYSKWQTRYNA

-1173 VLERFLD
+1173 VLERFLE
-1180 WIEALRKALLG
+1180 WIEALREALLG
-1191 DYKPEAR
+1191 NYKPEAR

-1214 ALRAAEVS
+1214 ALRAAEA
-1222 PAEAGSASVAADSR
+1222 AEGKYETGNMKYEMRGDAAAG
-1236 SKVSARGASQVSPA
+1236 
-1250 EAGSK
+1250 AGTL
-1255 GASAGGAV
+1255 G
-1263 ERLTPHE
+1263 
-1270 GERGADARGGDKSDE
+1270 KSDK

-1291 EYSIDPE
+1291 AD
-1298 MRRAAK
+1298 RKAK
-1304 ERIRELLEGNT
+1304 E
-1315 PLRQDEIIEFG
+1315 
-1326 RFSPAVVDALKAVIP
+1326 
-1341 EINYEATM
+1341 
-1349 CMRGSEINHTKGK
+1349 
-1362 HSKEFGMLVDLLDH
+1362 
-1376 PEFVGYELEHNR
+1376 
-1388 RVIWFVDKNKDVF
+1388 
-1401 SISYYGGRKNVGWVK
+1401 
-1416 SIYDTE
+1416 TE
-1422 NLEEKIKR
+1422 NGKLSGATLWKKKGTTAAQPSMELHDESPTPEALRTRASDSTITSETEKSRDGEEKK
-1430 RGVQLMSVANSDL
+1430 
-1443 RSKTVSGANPTLLEI
+1443 
-1458 NSSPSSENI
+1458 
-1467 IPQDGEKVKGGTEN
+1467 
-1481 ISSKTRKE
+1481 SSKTRRE

-1546 EIAADN
+1546 EIASDN

-1562 IVRMYEDMPLLN
+1562 IVKMYEDMPLLN

-1600 LRGAE
+1600 LVGAN

-1651 AEYIPEEKS
+1651 AEYVPEEKS

-1730 DHFDIADSFEV
+1730 DHFNIADSFEV
-1741 SGELFKKQ
+1741 SGELYKKQ

-1795 DEINQRRV
+1795 DEINQQRV

-1812 AGSGMASD
+1812 AGSGVASD

-1825 DSEDGAGD
+1825 DSADGAGA
-1833 GGETAVADRRTD
+1833 GEKTAVADRGTD

-1870 ASVRG
+1870 TSVRG

-1927 VRSVGGEAASAS
+1927 VRSVGGEAAEGKYEIGNMKYEMGGE
-1939 VAAAGGSKVSE
+1939 AAA
-1950 QSSSASVAAD
+1950 D
-1960 GRSKEPSAGGAV
+1960 AGTQ
-1972 EAAEAAEGESGADA
+1972 SGADA

-1998 KGADAHAENADTREE
+1998 KGAGAHAENADTREE

-2242 GAYFQELLK
+2242 GAYFQGLLK

-2282 KIFDGDQLVK
+2282 KIFNGDQLVK

-2330 HAIRTTADVKRQY
+2330 EAIRTTADVKRQY

-2357 DIIAERFKKEKKR
+2357 DEIADRFKEEKKR

-2386 MVHNYIAQLLFA
+2386 MVHNYIGQLLFA
-2398 TKLDAAADEAIKSFK
+2398 TKLDAAADEVIKSFK
-2413 SGQKPVI
+2413 AGQKPVI

-2431 EYSDEHGLKTGDRI
+2431 EYADEHGVKTGDRI
-2445 DVTFQDVLLN
+2445 DVTFRDVLLN
-2455 ALEKMQTGRMEDRN
+2455 ALEKMQTGRMENRN
-2469 GKSVEV
+2469 GKSEEV
-2475 PLVFNAA
+2475 PLEFNAR

-2555 FNSGALDALIL
+2555 FNNGALDALIL

-2670 VVAEYLSEHPNLAG
+2670 VVAEYLSEHLNLAG

-2689 LDVNASGK
+2689 PEVNMSGK

-2716 DAMQSRIYEEL
+2716 DALQSRIYEDL

-2759 SEVYAGGDANGGL
+2759 SEVYEGGDADGGL

-2821 KQRDA
+2821 EQRDA

-2912 VPFSQYG
+2912 IPFSQYG
-2919 KKANQI
+2919 KKAEQI
-2925 SAEIIRE
+2925 SAQLLPD
-2932 RLEEIFTESST
+2932 RLEDIFTESST
-2943 RIIET
+2943 RIIEA
-2948 DRRVYT
+2948 DRKVYT

-2996 HDPRRKLNSLLEV
+2996 HDPRRKLNSLQEV

-3027 LELSRNAVFTDSKR
+3027 LELSRNAICVDVKR
-3041 GSGGNI
+3041 GAGGNI

-3235 PVLQIHRFYAGMR
+3235 PVLQMHRFYAGMR

-3318 PRNDFRGTNYIIPQ
+3318 PQNDFRGTNYIIPQ

-3470 FEVVDPNGHGIGM
+3470 FEVVDPNGHGIGT

-3881 FVRGVAALKY
+3881 FVRGIAALKY

-3948 RPSTETLWLFNEISR
+3948 RPSMETLWLFNEISR

-4011 AAYRQLTAQHK
+4011 AAYRQLVSQHK

-4128 AVFEIEPPDDPEE
+4128 AVFGIEPPDDPEE

-4150 FGGYAGRVGR
+4150 FGGYAGRVSR

-4363 GQVSP
+4363 GKVSP

>member
-1 MSYEPLTKE
+1 M
-10 PAALMDDRV
+10 
-19 QEAAIESINRNFSAD
+19 
-34 TLDDTV
+34 
-40 YFANARMIA
+40 
-49 EEQDR
+49 
-54 VQRAQAERMAAA
+54 
-66 GRLRKMN
+66 
-73 NGEYID
+73 
-79 RSNRTVYKDNMF
+79 
-91 TEKAL
+91 
-96 ADEKDYGLAKKLGF
+96 
-110 SRRSWM
+110 
-116 TANEFLENDSKLKN
+116 
-130 LRSMQENYRR
+130 
-140 NGMLAEADAFEPE
+140 
-153 RQVLES
+153 
-159 EQARRIAS
+159 
-167 LGANANKLGALTS
+167 
-180 ARKTGF
+180 
-186 EQFLNN
+186 
-192 TGLAGLGNWM
+192 
-202 YRKLAPQ
+202 
-209 EALDRTLNP
+209 
-218 SAAEGDAVK
+218 
-227 PLDSYGTMPL
+227 
-237 EKRGAWENFKETF
+237 
-250 RKENI
+250 
-255 PLVGNFMAIGDNVNL
+255 
-270 AQAAQRLQLGEDY
+270 
-283 YRAALRKQMPNAPEQ
+283 
-298 EIEVLAANA
+298 
-307 HRNDRD
+307 
-313 RVLSWNNER
+313 
-322 LERERRGDTW
+322 
-332 WGETAKT
+332 
-339 IGDSGA
+339 
-345 FMTDLAAS
+345 
-353 AVVTGGLASILSR
+353 
-366 APAHVPVQAAKKTA
+366 
-380 LQLAREAMKASGKDA
+380 
-395 ASKAA
+395 
-400 KHELFKQ
+400 
-407 AGKEALKEAG
+407 
-417 KQQLKWAPQTAV
+417 
-429 SGIARGT
+429 
-436 ERYAGETVHADHAGN
+436 
-451 VGFDSSVEPGEKL
+451 
-464 LSGVMD
+464 
-470 SGIENLSESSGE
+470 
-482 LIGLA
+482 
-487 VPRWAR
+487 
-493 KFTGKIARKVLPRV
+493 
-507 LSGSGARKL
+507 
-516 EKTFRKLSG
+516 
-525 FNGTL
+525 
-530 GEMAEERV
+530 
-538 GDVLRGAVG
+538 
-547 LNSNEAVKERIY
+547 
-559 QEWPTWRQL
+559 
-568 GQEFTSFLM
+568 
-577 QNAGTRLSAGAIESL
+577 
-592 AKRLH
+592 
-597 REVLETAEEMR
+597 
-608 VSPAEAGS
+608 
-616 ASVAA
+616 
-621 DGGSQVSEQSS
+621 
-632 SASVAAD
+632 
-639 GRSKEASAGGS
+639 
-650 VEAADA
+650 
-656 AKGESGGASAPG
+656 
-668 TNAERTDKSDESDG
+668 
-682 SDREAQ
+682 
-688 DAAAEAG
+688 
-695 VRAGDRRVPTLTPIS
+695 
-710 ELEIDPQRFQFKSGA
+710 
-725 DKKGVTRPLQGAFDQ
+725 
-740 RQARPLYVWED
+740 
-751 RSGKKYVVEGHH
+751 
-763 RLDLAQRSGVQDV
+763 
-776 LTYVDRESEG
+776 
-786 VTAEQARTKGVW
+786 
-798 QNIKDGKGSIADFA
+798 
-812 DYFRGSE
+812 
-819 LTEEQA
+819 
-825 KTEGLFTEKE
+825 
-835 GRTGFV
+835 
-841 IGKNSGETLWS
+841 
-852 AFKNGLAANRAE
+852 
-864 AIASVAQGDEGLE
+864 
-877 AVGVKAAERM
+877 
-887 SEIQLR
+887 
-893 EYLKFMK
+893 
-900 GAERKESAETGDLF
+900 
-914 GFDDSAMRL
+914 
-923 GETLSRIAAKRI
+923 
-935 KELDERLRSAKGALR
+935 
-950 NPDGAAQVDVK
+950 
-961 VGKNAQKLYDGL
+961 
-973 IKERQRWENWTTD
+973 
-986 AELRKEMLSRVE
+986 
-998 GSDGKDDAAHAA
+998 
-1010 DPATAGVNEALRAKY
+1010 
-1025 GDGVSVARAKGL
+1025 
-1037 NKIQKAVKDFFW
+1037 
-1049 REFNTEVEFFDTENL
+1049 
-1064 KADGFRHGG
+1064 
-1073 TIWLNRGGRKPMLF
+1073 
-1087 SAFHEFSHKLRTDSP
+1087 
-1102 EAFRKLTESVTALAD
+1102 
-1117 KGKYSKWQARYNA
+1117 
-1130 KYRKAGYA
+1130 
-1138 ELDEGALAEEFISD
+1138 
-1152 VVGSFGAEEDFL
+1152 
-1164 KELAGQDKS
+1164 
-1173 VLERFLD
+1173 
-1180 WIEALRKALLG
+1180 
-1191 DYKPEAR
+1191 
-1198 KVIDKEL
+1198 
-1205 DRVRREVLA
+1205 
-1214 ALRAAEVS
+1214 
-1222 PAEAGSASVAADSR
+1222 
-1236 SKVSARGASQVSPA
+1236 
-1250 EAGSK
+1250 
-1255 GASAGGAV
+1255 
-1263 ERLTPHE
+1263 
-1270 GERGADARGGDKSDE
+1270 
-1285 SDKSDG
+1285 
-1291 EYSIDPE
+1291 
-1298 MRRAAK
+1298 
-1304 ERIRELLEGNT
+1304 
-1315 PLRQDEIIEFG
+1315 
-1326 RFSPAVVDALKAVIP
+1326 
-1341 EINYEATM
+1341 
-1349 CMRGSEINHTKGK
+1349 
-1362 HSKEFGMLVDLLDH
+1362 
-1376 PEFVGYELEHNR
+1376 
-1388 RVIWFVDKNKDVF
+1388 
-1401 SISYYGGRKNVGWVK
+1401 
-1416 SIYDTE
+1416 
-1422 NLEEKIKR
+1422 
-1430 RGVQLMSVANSDL
+1430 
-1443 RSKTVSGANPTLLEI
+1443 
-1458 NSSPSSENI
+1458 
-1467 IPQDGEKVKGGTEN
+1467 
-1481 ISSKTRKE
+1481 
-1489 LAGEVHT
+1489 
-1496 IDDYCV
+1496 
-1502 LVMRNPGLDAS
+1502 
-1513 AKKDLLKRFAL
+1513 
-1524 DQKMTLKEA
+1524 
-1533 EELLEYTCVQSAR
+1533 
-1546 EIAADN
+1546 
-1552 SLTEREKYNL
+1552 
-1562 IVRMYEDMPLLN
+1562 
-1574 MRTSTSIENQA
+1574 
-1585 YSTPLPLAYMLGRAV
+1585 
-1600 LRGAE
+1600 
-1605 RIYEPTAGNGA
+1605 
-1616 LVLTAEPGKVHAN
+1616 
-1629 EIETGRLSAL
+1629 
-1639 RESGFAVTSHDA
+1639 
-1651 AEYIPEEKS
+1651 
-1660 DAVIMNPPF
+1660 
-1669 GRLKEKR
+1669 
-1676 EFEGT
+1676 
-1681 VLWKLEHLIALNA
+1681 
-1694 LKTLTPDGRA
+1694 
-1704 AMILGA
+1704 
-1710 ADKLTSKVNKSEKPF
+1710 
-1725 LNYLY
+1725 
-1730 DHFDIADSFEV
+1730 
-1741 SGELFKKQ
+1741 
-1749 GAGYPVRVII
+1749 
-1759 LNGRKEKSDFS
+1759 
-1770 DKFSETPVERLSDWS
+1770 
-1785 SIYER
+1785 
-1790 LKGVE
+1790 
-1795 DEINQRRV
+1795 
-1803 SAETGLREN
+1803 
-1812 AGSGMASD
+1812 
-1820 VAGRR
+1820 
-1825 DSEDGAGD
+1825 
-1833 GGETAVADRRTD
+1833 
-1845 PSVHRGEPSGRS
+1845 
-1857 EAGDGAGAGGASG
+1857 
-1870 ASVRG
+1870 
-1875 VGESGGLGGRSA
+1875 
-1887 SDHGSSVRTE
+1887 
-1897 DGGGASGVAEE
+1897 
-1908 DGSGRDGGHRSVHA
+1908 
-1922 GGGED
+1922 
-1927 VRSVGGEAASAS
+1927 GGEAAAD
-1939 VAAAGGSKVSE
+1939 AGT
-1950 QSSSASVAAD
+1950 QSGAGAHARDAAD
-1960 GRSKEPSAGGAV
+1960 
-1972 EAAEAAEGESGADA
+1972 AAEGESGAGAHANNAAGA

-1998 KGADAHAENADTREE
+1998 KSADAHAENADTREE

-2242 GAYFQELLK
+2242 GAYFQGLLK

-2330 HAIRTTADVKRQY
+2330 EAIRTTADVKRQY

-2357 DIIAERFKKEKKR
+2357 DEIADRFKEEKKR

-2386 MVHNYIAQLLFA
+2386 MVHNYIGQLLFA
-2398 TKLDAAADEAIKSFK
+2398 TKLDAAADEVIKSFK
-2413 SGQKPVI
+2413 AGQKPVI

-2431 EYSDEHGLKTGDRI
+2431 EYADEHGVKTGDRI
-2445 DVTFQDVLLN
+2445 DVTFRDVLLN
-2455 ALEKMQTGRMEDRN
+2455 ALEKMQTGRMENRN
-2469 GKSVEV
+2469 GKSEEV
-2475 PLVFNAA
+2475 PLEFNAR

-2555 FNSGALDALIL
+2555 FNNGALDALIL

-2689 LDVNASGK
+2689 PEVNASGK

-2716 DAMQSRIYEEL
+2716 DALQSRIYEDL

-2759 SEVYAGGDANGGL
+2759 SEVYEGGDADGGL

-2798 DRKKQFG
+2798 DRQKQFG
-2805 TNEIM
+2805 TNDIM
-2810 AMREKL
+2810 EMREKI
-2816 RSQFK
+2816 RNQFK
-2821 KQRDA
+2821 EQRDA

-2831 EDKLKDSD
+2831 EEKIKDSPG
-2839 NAPGLNKQKMEALKN
+2839 NAAGLSKQKMEALKN
-2854 LRLAE
+2854 LRQAE
-2859 SEALNLIGYP
+2859 NEALNLIGYP
-2869 VLLQGG
+2869 VVLQGG
-2875 DTAYRGTL
+2875 ETAYRGTL

-2912 VPFSQYG
+2912 IPFSQYG
-2919 KKANQI
+2919 KKAEQI
-2925 SAEIIRE
+2925 SAQLLPD
-2932 RLEEIFTESST
+2932 RLEDIFTESST
-2943 RIIET
+2943 RIIEA
-2948 DRRVYT
+2948 DRKVYT

-2996 HDPRRKLNSLLEV
+2996 HDPRRKLNSLQEV

-3027 LELSRNAVFTDSKR
+3027 LELSRNAICVDVKR

-3126 ENMAVETVEIESG
+3126 EDMPVETVEATGDMHLLTSMAQS
-3139 KHYTLSQAEYVLK
+3139 LLK
-3152 KKIAESESK
+3152 KRLADTKA
-3161 TGENYI
+3161 
-3167 NAKNEQTGI
+3167 QTGKDYI
-3176 TARITNRRAGK
+3176 SVRNEKSGISARITSTTAKKARSGK
-3187 YVSEKAY
+3187 AVK
-3194 NKSSVK
+3194 KSSVA
-3200 PHIHAAAVINI
+3200 PYVHAKAITML
-3211 EKLFH
+3211 EELFRKSS
-3216 AAALGVSHP
+3216 LGVSHDG
-3225 NHKNISGQKD
+3225 HKDNDS
-3235 PVLQIHRFYAGMR
+3235 VLQMHRFYVGMA
-3248 YEGHDY
+3248 YEGKLY

-3260 KELRQG
+3260 KEFKEGYNL
-3266 FNVLYTVETGDIE
+3266 LYSLETHDIE
-3279 VSEMKKPLSVSQPGG
+3279 VEELKNPPRLSTEEGG
-3294 GVDVTGETVRR
+3294 LTEYGNAAPRSMNL
-3305 PKFKFSDFFEKFK
+3305 KFRDFFEKFK
-3318 PRNDFRGTNYIIPQ
+3318 PLNDLRGTDYIIPQ

-3337 KGGTE
+3337 KGNSE
-3342 NIPLSIQSPEISDAV
+3342 DIPLSIQSPDISETV
-3357 TRGLKWFSRAVKYSR
+3357 TRGLKWFSRAMKYSR

-3436 LGKGEYAKFAKYI
+3436 LNKAEYAKFAKYI

-3457 GYSVRPSETKKGW
+3457 GYSVHPSKTKKGW
-3470 FEVVDPNGHGIGM
+3470 FEVVDPNGHGIGT

-3722 LNSNSAEMQAA
+3722 LNSSSAEMQAA

-3758 RRDDRRGGDVYLGYE
+3758 RRDDRRGRDVYLGYE

-3881 FVRGVAALKY
+3881 FVRGIAALKY

-3929 RAAAEYAQYRAF
+3929 RASAEYAQYRAF

-4053 LPSWARGTSV
+4053 LPSWARGTSI

-4128 AVFEIEPPDDPEE
+4128 AVFGIEPPDDPEE

-4150 FGGYAGRVGR
+4150 FGGYAGRVSR

-4353 VVAPKMERGR
+4353 VVAPKRERER
-4363 GQVSP
+4363 RNMKQEI

>member
-79 RSNRTVYKDNMF
+79 RENRTVYKDNMF

-140 NGMLAEADAFEPE
+140 NGMVAEADAFEPE

-218 SAAEGDAVK
+218 SAAEGEAVK

-493 KFTGKIARKVLPRV
+493 KISGKVARKVLPRV

-547 LNSNEAVKERIY
+547 LNSNEAIKERIY

-608 VSPAEAGS
+608 VSPAEGKYETGNMKYEMGEGA
-616 ASVAA
+616 
-621 DGGSQVSEQSS
+621 
-632 SASVAAD
+632 
-639 GRSKEASAGGS
+639 
-650 VEAADA
+650 AADA
-656 AKGESGGASAPG
+656 GTRENGADAHANRAAAEAGARGSGA
-668 TNAERTDKSDESDG
+668 N
-682 SDREAQ
+682 AQ
-688 DAAAEAG
+688 DAAADADTREESGAG
-695 VRAGDRRVPTLTPIS
+695 AHAGDAAAGAGTRKEDGRVPTLTPIS

-751 RSGKKYVVEGHH
+751 SSGKKYVVEGHH

-776 LTYVDRESEG
+776 LTYVDRESGG
-786 VTAEQARTKGVW
+786 VTAEEARTKGVW
-798 QNIKDGKGSIADFA
+798 QNIKDGKGSISDFA

-900 GAERKESAETGDLF
+900 GSERRAIGETGDLF

-998 GSDGKDDAAHAA
+998 GSDGKDDAARTA

-1025 GDGVSVARAKGL
+1025 GDGVSVTRAKGL
-1037 NKIQKAVKDFFW
+1037 NKIQETVKDFFW
-1049 REFNTEVEFFDTENL
+1049 KEFNTEVEFFDTEDL

-1073 TIWLNRGGRKPMLF
+1073 TIWLNRAGRKPMLF
-1087 SAFHEFSHKLRTDSP
+1087 SAFHEFAHKLRTDSP

-1117 KGKYSKWQARYNA
+1117 KGKYSKWQTRYNA

-1173 VLERFLD
+1173 VLERFLE
-1180 WIEALRKALLG
+1180 WIEALREALLG
-1191 DYKPEAR
+1191 NYKPEAR

-1214 ALRAAEVS
+1214 ALRAAEA
-1222 PAEAGSASVAADSR
+1222 AEGKYETGNMKYEMRGDAAAGAGT
-1236 SKVSARGASQVSPA
+1236 RG
-1250 EAGSK
+1250 
-1255 GASAGGAV
+1255 
-1263 ERLTPHE
+1263 
-1270 GERGADARGGDKSDE
+1270 KSDK

-1291 EYSIDPE
+1291 AD
-1298 MRRAAK
+1298 RKAK
-1304 ERIRELLEGNT
+1304 E
-1315 PLRQDEIIEFG
+1315 
-1326 RFSPAVVDALKAVIP
+1326 
-1341 EINYEATM
+1341 
-1349 CMRGSEINHTKGK
+1349 
-1362 HSKEFGMLVDLLDH
+1362 
-1376 PEFVGYELEHNR
+1376 
-1388 RVIWFVDKNKDVF
+1388 
-1401 SISYYGGRKNVGWVK
+1401 
-1416 SIYDTE
+1416 TE
-1422 NLEEKIKR
+1422 NGKLSGATLWKKKGTTAAQPSMELHDESPTPEALRTRASDSTITSETEKSRDGEEKK
-1430 RGVQLMSVANSDL
+1430 
-1443 RSKTVSGANPTLLEI
+1443 
-1458 NSSPSSENI
+1458 
-1467 IPQDGEKVKGGTEN
+1467 
-1481 ISSKTRKE
+1481 SSKTRRE

-1546 EIAADN
+1546 EIASDN

-1562 IVRMYEDMPLLN
+1562 IVKMYEDMPLLN

-1600 LRGAE
+1600 LVGAN

-1651 AEYIPEEKS
+1651 AEYVPEEKS

-1730 DHFDIADSFEV
+1730 DHFNIADSFDV
-1741 SGELFKKQ
+1741 SGELYRKQ

-1795 DEINQRRV
+1795 DEINQQRV

-1812 AGSGMASD
+1812 AGSGVASD

-1825 DSEDGAGD
+1825 DSADGAGA
-1833 GGETAVADRRTD
+1833 GEKTAVADRGTD

-1927 VRSVGGEAASAS
+1927 VRSVGGEAAEGKYEIGNMKYEMGGD
-1939 VAAAGGSKVSE
+1939 AAA
-1950 QSSSASVAAD
+1950 D
-1960 GRSKEPSAGGAV
+1960 AGTQ
-1972 EAAEAAEGESGADA
+1972 SGAGA

-2225 MLVLDEAHN
+2225 MLVMDEAHN

-2242 GAYFQELLK
+2242 GAYFQGLLK

-2282 KIFDGDQLVK
+2282 KIFNGDQLVK

-2330 HAIRTTADVKRQY
+2330 EAIRTTADVKRQY

-2357 DIIAERFKKEKKR
+2357 DEIADRFKEEKKR

-2386 MVHNYIAQLLFA
+2386 MVHNYIGQLLFA
-2398 TKLDAAADEAIKSFK
+2398 TKLDAAADEVIKSFK
-2413 SGQKPVI
+2413 AGQKPVI

-2431 EYSDEHGLKTGDRI
+2431 EYADEHGVKTGDRI
-2445 DVTFQDVLLN
+2445 DVTFRDVLLN
-2455 ALEKMQTGRMEDRN
+2455 ALEKMQTGRMENRN
-2469 GKSVEV
+2469 GKSEEV
-2475 PLVFNAA
+2475 PLVFNAR

-2670 VVAEYLSEHPNLAG
+2670 VVAEYLSEHLNLAG

-2689 LDVNASGK
+2689 PEVNMSGK

-2716 DAMQSRIYEEL
+2716 DAMQSRIYADL

-2747 ITEQDWRAEEKS
+2747 ITEQDWHAEEKS
-2759 SEVYAGGDANGGL
+2759 SEVYEDGDANGGL

-2805 TNEIM
+2805 TNDIM
-2810 AMREKL
+2810 EMREKI
-2816 RSQFK
+2816 RNQFK
-2821 KQRDA
+2821 EQRDA

-2831 EDKLKDSD
+2831 EEKIKDSPG
-2839 NAPGLNKQKMEALKN
+2839 NAAGLSKQKMEALKN
-2854 LRLAE
+2854 LRQAE
-2859 SEALNLIGYP
+2859 NEALNLIGYP
-2869 VLLQGG
+2869 VVLQGG
-2875 DTAYRGTL
+2875 ETAYRGTL

-2912 VPFSQYG
+2912 IPFSQYG
-2919 KKANQI
+2919 KKAEQI
-2925 SAEIIRE
+2925 SAQLLPD
-2932 RLEEIFTESST
+2932 RLEDIFTESST
-2943 RIIET
+2943 RIIEA
-2948 DRRVYT
+2948 DRKVYT

-2996 HDPRRKLNSLLEV
+2996 HDPRRKLSNLQEV

-3027 LELSRNAVFTDSKR
+3027 LELSRNAICVDVKR

-3058 DFVRTGS
+3058 DFSRLGS
-3065 RMRASLN
+3065 RMKASLN

-3098 LRENSGDVKLDISDA
+3098 LRENSGDVKLDISDGSDA
-3113 GGRAKHPRNWMAD
+3113 VGQTKHPRNWMAD
-3126 ENMAVETVEIESG
+3126 ENSEVQIVQVEHPHALTTSMAENSLKRRIREYSRTHEGKAFEVKNAKTGMTARVDEHSATKMRSGKAVE
-3139 KHYTLSQAEYVLK
+3139 
-3152 KKIAESESK
+3152 
-3161 TGENYI
+3161 
-3167 NAKNEQTGI
+3167 
-3176 TARITNRRAGK
+3176 
-3187 YVSEKAY
+3187 
-3194 NKSSVK
+3194 KSDN
-3200 PHIHAAAVINI
+3200 PHIHAIAMLNVD
-3211 EKLFH
+3211 KLFEK
-3216 AAALGVSHP
+3216 ALLGVC
-3225 NHKNISGQKD
+3225 HKDRKNTGNI
-3235 PVLQIHRFYAGMR
+3235 LQMHRFYVGMR
-3248 YEGHDY
+3248 YRGGLY
-3254 GVKLSV
+3254 GVKITV
-3260 KELRQG
+3260 KEQPG
-3266 FNVLYTVETGDIE
+3266 TNHLYSIEARDIE
-3279 VSEMKKPLSVSQPGG
+3279 VFEIKKPDMNRVSYR
-3294 GVDVTGETVRR
+3294 DMSHR
-3305 PKFKFSDFFEKFK
+3305 PPEEKSAAWAALKQILHFRDFFEKFD
-3318 PRNDFRGTNYIIPQ
+3318 PLNDLLGSGYSILRS
-3332 DGEKV
+3332 GEKV
-3337 KGGTE
+3337 KSGSE
-3342 NIPLSIQSPEISDAV
+3342 KNPDIPLSIQSPDISEAV

-3470 FEVVDPNGHGIGM
+3470 FEVVDPNGHGIGT

-3491 NTAWEAEADMLKRN
+3491 NMAWEAEADMLKRN

-3881 FVRGVAALKY
+3881 FVRGIAALKY

-3929 RAAAEYAQYRAF
+3929 RASAEYAQYRAF

-4027 GAEKESYLKQAKE
+4027 GAEKETYLKQAKE

-4053 LPSWARGTSV
+4053 LPSWARGTSI

-4128 AVFEIEPPDDPEE
+4128 AVFGIEPPDDPEE

-4150 FGGYAGRVGR
+4150 FGGYAGRVSR

-4353 VVAPKMERGR
+4353 VVAPKRERER
-4363 GQVSP
+4363 RNMKQEI

>member
-73 NGEYID
+73 NREYID
-79 RSNRTVYKDNMF
+79 RENRTVYKDNMF

-140 NGMLAEADAFEPE
+140 NGMVAEADAFEPE

-218 SAAEGDAVK
+218 SAAEGEAVK

-270 AQAAQRLQLGEDY
+270 TQAAQRLQLGEDY

-339 IGDSGA
+339 IGDSSA
-345 FMTDLAAS
+345 FMADLAAS
-353 AVVTGGLASILSR
+353 AVATGGLASILSR
-366 APAHVPVQAAKKTA
+366 APAQVPVQAAKKTA

-436 ERYAGETVHADHAGN
+436 ERYAGDTVHADHAGN

-608 VSPAEAGS
+608 VSPAEGKYETGNMKYEMGEGA
-616 ASVAA
+616 
-621 DGGSQVSEQSS
+621 
-632 SASVAAD
+632 
-639 GRSKEASAGGS
+639 
-650 VEAADA
+650 AADA
-656 AKGESGGASAPG
+656 GTRENGADAHANRAAADAGTREESGADAH
-668 TNAERTDKSDESDG
+668 AEE
-682 SDREAQ
+682 
-688 DAAAEAG
+688 AAAEAG
-695 VRAGDRRVPTLTPIS
+695 TRKEDGRVPTLTPIS
-710 ELEIDPQRFQFKSGA
+710 ELGIDPQRFQFKSGA

-740 RQARPLYVWED
+740 RQARPLYIWED
-751 RSGKKYVVEGHH
+751 KDGKKYVVEGHH

-776 LTYVDRESEG
+776 LTYVDRESDG

-900 GAERKESAETGDLF
+900 GAERRAIGETGDLF

-986 AELRKEMLSRVE
+986 AELRKEMLARAE
-998 GSDGKDDAAHAA
+998 GADGKDDAAHAA

-1037 NKIQKAVKDFFW
+1037 NKIQKTVKDFFW
-1049 REFNTEVEFFDTENL
+1049 KEFNTEVEFFDTENL

-1073 TIWLNRGGRKPMLF
+1073 TIWLNRAGRKPMLF
-1087 SAFHEFSHKLRTDSP
+1087 SAFHEFAHKLRTDSP

-1117 KGKYSKWQARYNA
+1117 KGKYSKWQTRYNA

-1173 VLERFLD
+1173 VLERFLE
-1180 WIEALRKALLG
+1180 WIEALREALLG
-1191 DYKPEAR
+1191 NYKPEAR

-1214 ALRAAEVS
+1214 ALRAAEA
-1222 PAEAGSASVAADSR
+1222 AEGKYETGNMKYEMRGDAAAGAGT
-1236 SKVSARGASQVSPA
+1236 RG
-1250 EAGSK
+1250 
-1255 GASAGGAV
+1255 
-1263 ERLTPHE
+1263 
-1270 GERGADARGGDKSDE
+1270 KSDK

-1291 EYSIDPE
+1291 AD
-1298 MRRAAK
+1298 RKAK
-1304 ERIRELLEGNT
+1304 E
-1315 PLRQDEIIEFG
+1315 
-1326 RFSPAVVDALKAVIP
+1326 
-1341 EINYEATM
+1341 
-1349 CMRGSEINHTKGK
+1349 
-1362 HSKEFGMLVDLLDH
+1362 
-1376 PEFVGYELEHNR
+1376 
-1388 RVIWFVDKNKDVF
+1388 
-1401 SISYYGGRKNVGWVK
+1401 
-1416 SIYDTE
+1416 TE
-1422 NLEEKIKR
+1422 NGKLSGATLWKKKGTTAAQPSMELHDESPTPEALRTRASDSTITSETEKSRDGEEKK
-1430 RGVQLMSVANSDL
+1430 SA
-1443 RSKTVSGANPTLLEI
+1443 
-1458 NSSPSSENI
+1458 
-1467 IPQDGEKVKGGTEN
+1467 
-1481 ISSKTRKE
+1481 KTRRE

-1546 EIAADN
+1546 EIASDN

-1562 IVRMYEDMPLLN
+1562 IVKMYEDMPLLN

-1600 LRGAE
+1600 LVGAN

-1651 AEYIPEEKS
+1651 AEYVPEEKS

-1730 DHFDIADSFEV
+1730 DHFNIADSFEV
-1741 SGELFKKQ
+1741 SGELYKKQ

-1770 DKFSETPVERLSDWS
+1770 DKFSETPVERLSDWG

-1825 DSEDGAGD
+1825 DSADGAGD

-1950 QSSSASVAAD
+1950 QSSSASVAAA
-1960 GRSKEPSAGGAV
+1960 GGSKEPSAGGAV

-1998 KGADAHAENADTREE
+1998 KGADAREE

-2225 MLVLDEAHN
+2225 MLVMDEAHN

-2242 GAYFQELLK
+2242 GAYFQGLLK

-2282 KIFDGDQLVK
+2282 KIFDGEQLVK

-2330 HAIRTTADVKRQY
+2330 EAIRTTADVKRQY

-2357 DIIAERFKKEKKR
+2357 DEIADRFKEEKKR

-2445 DVTFQDVLLN
+2445 DVTFRDVLLN
-2455 ALEKMQTGRMEDRN
+2455 ALEKMQTGRMENRN
-2469 GKSVEV
+2469 GKSEEV
-2475 PLVFNAA
+2475 PLEFNAR

-2526 QSVINYD
+2526 QSIINYD

-2670 VVAEYLSEHPNLAG
+2670 VVAEYLSEHLNLVG

-2689 LDVNASGK
+2689 PEVNMSGK

-2716 DAMQSRIYEEL
+2716 DAMQSRIYADL

-2747 ITEQDWRAEEKS
+2747 ITEQDWHAEEKS
-2759 SEVYAGGDANGGL
+2759 SEVYEGGDANGGL

-2805 TNEIM
+2805 TNDIM
-2810 AMREKL
+2810 EMREKI
-2816 RSQFK
+2816 RNQFK
-2821 KQRDA
+2821 EQRDA

-2831 EDKLKDSD
+2831 EEKIKDSPG
-2839 NAPGLNKQKMEALKN
+2839 NAAGLSKQKMEALKN
-2854 LRLAE
+2854 LRQAE
-2859 SEALNLIGYP
+2859 NEALNLIGYP
-2869 VLLQGG
+2869 VVLQGG
-2875 DTAYRGTL
+2875 ETAYRGTL

-2919 KKANQI
+2919 KKAEQI
-2925 SAEIIRE
+2925 SAQLLPD
-2932 RLEEIFTESST
+2932 RLEDIFTESST
-2943 RIIET
+2943 RIIEA

-2996 HDPRRKLNSLLEV
+2996 HDPRRKLSNLQEV

-3027 LELSRNAVFTDSKR
+3027 LELSRNAICVDVKR

-3072 ESQFRELVPLLLR
+3072 ESQFQELVPLLLR

-3098 LRENSGDVKLDISDA
+3098 LRESSGDVKLDIQEEADRITQTFNSELERQIRGELPSDHIYQL
-3113 GGRAKHPRNWMAD
+3113 GRPSDILLRSGIPNLNIELSASRLKQKA
-3126 ENMAVETVEIESG
+3126 ESG
-3139 KHYTLSQAEYVLK
+3139 
-3152 KKIAESESK
+3152 
-3161 TGENYI
+3161 N
-3167 NAKNEQTGI
+3167 
-3176 TARITNRRAGK
+3176 
-3187 YVSEKAY
+3187 
-3194 NKSSVK
+3194 
-3200 PHIHAAAVINI
+3200 
-3211 EKLFH
+3211 
-3216 AAALGVSHP
+3216 HP
-3225 NHKNISGQKD
+3225 FSI
-3235 PVLQIHRFYAGMR
+3235 
-3248 YEGHDY
+3248 
-3254 GVKLSV
+3254 
-3260 KELRQG
+3260 
-3266 FNVLYTVETGDIE
+3266 GDIRNLPDALRNPIAIFAYGDRR
-3279 VSEMKKPLSVSQPGG
+3279 KAQNII
-3294 GVDVTGETVRR
+3294 VDIQNNG
-3305 PKFKFSDFFEKFK
+3305 
-3318 PRNDFRGTNYIIPQ
+3318 NDFLVGLTLNYNHDGINVNSIRGLFPKDTANWLNWIQQGKALYLDKERVQNRIAQQRTNSADVSYLDLNSIENIVR
-3332 DGEKV
+3332 DFRKV

-3342 NIPLSIQSPEISDAV
+3342 NIPLSIQSPDISETV
-3357 TRGLKWFSRAVKYSR
+3357 TRGLKWLSRTLKYSR

-3436 LGKGEYAKFAKYI
+3436 LSKGEYAKFAKYI

-3470 FEVVDPNGHGIGM
+3470 FEVVDPNGHGIGT

-3680 SADAAQRK
+3680 SANAAQRK
-3688 MFVANGGYF
+3688 IFVANGGYF

-3712 YDVDKVLLEG
+3712 YDIDKVLLEG

-3881 FVRGVAALKY
+3881 FVRGIAALKY

-3929 RAAAEYAQYRAF
+3929 RASAEYAQYRAF

-4011 AAYRQLTAQHK
+4011 AAYRQLVSQHK

-4128 AVFEIEPPDDPEE
+4128 AVFGIEPPDDPEE

-4150 FGGYAGRVGR
+4150 FGGYAGRVSR

-4363 GQVSP
+4363 GKVSP

>member
-79 RSNRTVYKDNMF
+79 RENRTVYKDNMF

-140 NGMLAEADAFEPE
+140 NGMVAEADAFEPE

-218 SAAEGDAVK
+218 SAAEGEAVK

-298 EIEVLAANA
+298 EIEVLAGNA
-307 HRNDRD
+307 YRNDRD
-313 RVLSWNNER
+313 RVLLWNNER

-345 FMTDLAAS
+345 FMADLAAS
-353 AVVTGGLASILSR
+353 AAVTGGLASILSR

-417 KQQLKWAPQTAV
+417 KQQVKWAPQTV
-429 SGIARGT
+429 VNGIARGT

-482 LIGLA
+482 LISFGANRLI
-487 VPRWAR
+487 PRFAR

-547 LNSNEAVKERIY
+547 LNSNEAIKERIY

-568 GQEFTSFLM
+568 GQEFTSFLA
-577 QNAGTRLSAGAIESL
+577 QNGGTRLSAGAIESL

-597 REVLETAEEMR
+597 REVIETAEEMR
-608 VSPAEAGS
+608 VSPAEGKYET
-616 ASVAA
+616 
-621 DGGSQVSEQSS
+621 GNMKYEM
-632 SASVAAD
+632 
-639 GRSKEASAGGS
+639 
-650 VEAADA
+650 
-656 AKGESGGASAPG
+656 GEG
-668 TNAERTDKSDESDG
+668 
-682 SDREAQ
+682 
-688 DAAAEAG
+688 AAAEAG
-695 VRAGDRRVPTLTPIS
+695 TRESGADAHANNAADAGARESGAGAHANRAAADADTREESGAGAHAGDAAADAGTRKEDGRVPTLTPIS

-725 DKKGVTRPLQGAFDQ
+725 DKKGVTRPLQGQFDQ

-776 LTYVDRESEG
+776 LTYVDRESGG

-1037 NKIQKAVKDFFW
+1037 NKIQETVKDFFW
-1049 REFNTEVEFFDTENL
+1049 KEFNTKVEFFDTENL

-1073 TIWLNRGGRKPMLF
+1073 TIWLNRAGRKPMLF
-1087 SAFHEFSHKLRTDSP
+1087 SAFHEFAHKLRTDSP

-1117 KGKYSKWQARYNA
+1117 KGKYSKWQTRYNA

-1152 VVGSFGAEEDFL
+1152 IVGCFGAEEDFL

-1173 VLERFLD
+1173 VLERFLE
-1180 WIEALRKALLG
+1180 WIEALREALLG
-1191 DYKPEAR
+1191 NYKPEAR

-1205 DRVRREVLA
+1205 DRVRREVMA
-1214 ALRAAEVS
+1214 ALRAAEAAEGKYETGNMKYEMRGDAAAGAGTRGKEAENGKRLIVNGINVENIFGNIGRYFS
-1222 PAEAGSASVAADSR
+1222 NTKDALRALYRKALLNRSENKSFVNFADVTESEREMLSRLCGADFSGALYHGIDEAGIRHLNNRHGLGNETRNDQEGITEEDVTKIPDIISGTTPR
-1236 SKVSARGASQVSPA
+1236 YIGKN
-1250 EAGSK
+1250 EAGKHVFEYSK
-1255 GASAGGAV
+1255 NIGSDYFYLEEYRSGRGKLSGATLWKKKGTTAAQPSM
-1263 ERLTPHE
+1263 ELH
-1270 GERGADARGGDKSDE
+1270 DE
-1285 SDKSDG
+1285 SPTPEALRTRASDSTITSETEKSRDG
-1291 EYSIDPE
+1291 E
-1298 MRRAAK
+1298 
-1304 ERIRELLEGNT
+1304 
-1315 PLRQDEIIEFG
+1315 
-1326 RFSPAVVDALKAVIP
+1326 
-1341 EINYEATM
+1341 
-1349 CMRGSEINHTKGK
+1349 
-1362 HSKEFGMLVDLLDH
+1362 
-1376 PEFVGYELEHNR
+1376 
-1388 RVIWFVDKNKDVF
+1388 
-1401 SISYYGGRKNVGWVK
+1401 
-1416 SIYDTE
+1416 
-1422 NLEEKIKR
+1422 EKK
-1430 RGVQLMSVANSDL
+1430 
-1443 RSKTVSGANPTLLEI
+1443 
-1458 NSSPSSENI
+1458 
-1467 IPQDGEKVKGGTEN
+1467 
-1481 ISSKTRKE
+1481 SSKTRRE

-1546 EIAADN
+1546 EIASDN

-1562 IVRMYEDMPLLN
+1562 IVKMYEDMPLLN

-1600 LRGAE
+1600 LVGAN

-1651 AEYIPEEKS
+1651 AEYVPEEKS

-1795 DEINQRRV
+1795 DEINQQRV

-1812 AGSGMASD
+1812 AGSGVASD

-1825 DSEDGAGD
+1825 DSADGAGA
-1833 GGETAVADRRTD
+1833 GEKTAVADRGTD

-1927 VRSVGGEAASAS
+1927 VRSVGGEAAEGKYEIGNMKYEMGGD
-1939 VAAAGGSKVSE
+1939 AAA
-1950 QSSSASVAAD
+1950 D
-1960 GRSKEPSAGGAV
+1960 
-1972 EAAEAAEGESGADA
+1972 
-1986 HAEDAALTRTQG
+1986 
-1998 KGADAHAENADTREE
+1998 ADTREE

-2225 MLVLDEAHN
+2225 MLVMDEAHN

-2242 GAYFQELLK
+2242 GAYFQGLLK

-2330 HAIRTTADVKRQY
+2330 EAIRTTADVKRQY

-2357 DIIAERFKKEKKR
+2357 DEIADRFKEEKKR

-2398 TKLDAAADEAIKSFK
+2398 TKLDAAADEVIKSFK
-2413 SGQKPVI
+2413 AGQKPVI

-2431 EYSDEHGLKTGDRI
+2431 EYADEHGVKTGDRI
-2445 DVTFQDVLLN
+2445 DVTFRDVLLN
-2455 ALEKMQTGRMEDRN
+2455 ALEKMQTGRMENRN
-2469 GKSVEV
+2469 GKSEEV

-2526 QSVINYD
+2526 QSIINYD

-2555 FNSGALDALIL
+2555 FNNGALDALIL

-2670 VVAEYLSEHPNLAG
+2670 VVAEYLSEHLNLAG

-2689 LDVNASGK
+2689 PEVNASGK

-2716 DAMQSRIYEEL
+2716 DAMQSRIYEDL

-2747 ITEQDWRAEEKS
+2747 ITEQDWHAEEKS
-2759 SEVYAGGDANGGL
+2759 SEVYEGGDANGGL

-2805 TNEIM
+2805 TNDIM
-2810 AMREKL
+2810 EMREKI
-2816 RSQFK
+2816 RNQFK
-2821 KQRDA
+2821 EQRDA

-2831 EDKLKDSD
+2831 EEKIKDSPG
-2839 NAPGLNKQKMEALKN
+2839 NAAGLSKQKMEALKN
-2854 LRLAE
+2854 LRQAE
-2859 SEALNLIGYP
+2859 NEALNLIGYP
-2869 VLLQGG
+2869 VVLQGG
-2875 DTAYRGTL
+2875 ETAYRGTL

-2919 KKANQI
+2919 KKAEQI
-2925 SAEIIRE
+2925 SAQLLPD
-2932 RLEEIFTESST
+2932 RLEDIFTESST
-2943 RIIET
+2943 RIIEA
-2948 DRRVYT
+2948 DRKVYT

-2996 HDPRRKLNSLLEV
+2996 HDPRRKLSNLQEV

-3027 LELSRNAVFTDSKR
+3027 LELSRNAICVDVKR

-3072 ESQFRELVPLLLR
+3072 ESQFQELVPLLLR

-3098 LRENSGDVKLDISDA
+3098 LRESSGDVKLDIQEEADRITQTFNSELERQIRGELPSDHIYQL
-3113 GGRAKHPRNWMAD
+3113 GRPSDILLRSGIPNLNIELSASRLKQKA
-3126 ENMAVETVEIESG
+3126 ESG
-3139 KHYTLSQAEYVLK
+3139 
-3152 KKIAESESK
+3152 
-3161 TGENYI
+3161 N
-3167 NAKNEQTGI
+3167 
-3176 TARITNRRAGK
+3176 
-3187 YVSEKAY
+3187 
-3194 NKSSVK
+3194 
-3200 PHIHAAAVINI
+3200 
-3211 EKLFH
+3211 
-3216 AAALGVSHP
+3216 HP
-3225 NHKNISGQKD
+3225 FSI
-3235 PVLQIHRFYAGMR
+3235 
-3248 YEGHDY
+3248 
-3254 GVKLSV
+3254 
-3260 KELRQG
+3260 
-3266 FNVLYTVETGDIE
+3266 GDIRNLPDALRNPIAIFAYGDRR
-3279 VSEMKKPLSVSQPGG
+3279 KAQNII
-3294 GVDVTGETVRR
+3294 VDIQNNG
-3305 PKFKFSDFFEKFK
+3305 
-3318 PRNDFRGTNYIIPQ
+3318 NDFLVGLTLNYNHDGINVNSIRGLFPKDTANWLNWIQQGKALYLDKERVQNRIAQQRTNSADVSYLDLNSIENIVR
-3332 DGEKV
+3332 DFRKV

-3342 NIPLSIQSPEISDAV
+3342 NIPLSIQSPEISETV

-3436 LGKGEYAKFAKYI
+3436 LSKAEYAKFAKYI

-3470 FEVVDPNGHGIGM
+3470 FEVVDPNGHGIGT

-3881 FVRGVAALKY
+3881 FVRGIAALKY

-3929 RAAAEYAQYRAF
+3929 RASAEYAQYRAF

-4128 AVFEIEPPDDPEE
+4128 AVFGIEPPDDPEE

-4150 FGGYAGRVGR
+4150 FGGYAGRVSR

-4226 SAPIRAYREY
+4226 SAPIRAWREY

-4363 GQVSP
+4363 GKVSP

>member
-19 QEAAIESINRNFSAD
+19 QEAAIKSINRNFSAD

-140 NGMLAEADAFEPE
+140 NGMVAEADAFEPE

-218 SAAEGDAVK
+218 SAAEGEAVK

-482 LIGLA
+482 LIWLA

-608 VSPAEAGS
+608 VSPAEGKYETGNMKYEMGEGA
-616 ASVAA
+616 
-621 DGGSQVSEQSS
+621 
-632 SASVAAD
+632 
-639 GRSKEASAGGS
+639 
-650 VEAADA
+650 AADA
-656 AKGESGGASAPG
+656 GTRENGADAHANNAADAGARESGAGAHANRAAADAD
-668 TNAERTDKSDESDG
+668 TREESG
-682 SDREAQ
+682 AGAHAG
-688 DAAAEAG
+688 DAAADAG
-695 VRAGDRRVPTLTPIS
+695 TRKEDGRVPTLTPIS

-725 DKKGVTRPLQGAFDQ
+725 DKKGVTRPLQGQFDQ

-751 RSGKKYVVEGHH
+751 KDGKKYVVEGHH

-776 LTYVDRESEG
+776 LTYVDRESDG
-786 VTAEQARTKGVW
+786 VTAEEARTKGVW

-841 IGKNSGETLWS
+841 IGKHSGETLWS

-986 AELRKEMLSRVE
+986 AELRKEMLARAE
-998 GSDGKDDAAHAA
+998 GAERTA

-1025 GDGVSVARAKGL
+1025 GDGVSVTRAKGL
-1037 NKIQKAVKDFFW
+1037 NKIQETVKDFFW
-1049 REFNTEVEFFDTENL
+1049 KEFNTEVEFFDTENL

-1073 TIWLNRGGRKPMLF
+1073 TIWLNRAGRKPMLF
-1087 SAFHEFSHKLRTDSP
+1087 SAFHEFAHKLRTDSP

-1117 KGKYSKWQARYNA
+1117 KGKYSKWQTRYNA

-1173 VLERFLD
+1173 VLERFLE
-1180 WIEALRKALLG
+1180 WIEALREALLG
-1191 DYKPEAR
+1191 NYKPEAR

-1205 DRVRREVLA
+1205 DRVRREVMA
-1214 ALRAAEVS
+1214 ALRAAEAAEGKYETGNMKYEMRGDAAAGAGTRGKEAENGKRLIVNGINVENIFGNIGRYFS
-1222 PAEAGSASVAADSR
+1222 NTKDALRALYRKALLNRSENKSFVNFADVTESEREMLSRLCGADFSGALYHGIDEAGIRHLNNRHGLGNETRNDQEGITEEDVTKIPDIISGTTPR
-1236 SKVSARGASQVSPA
+1236 YIGKN
-1250 EAGSK
+1250 EAGNHVFEYSK
-1255 GASAGGAV
+1255 NIGSDYFYLEEYRNGRGKLSGATLWKKKGTTAAQPSM
-1263 ERLTPHE
+1263 ELH
-1270 GERGADARGGDKSDE
+1270 DE
-1285 SDKSDG
+1285 SPTPEALRTRASDSTITSETEKSRDG
-1291 EYSIDPE
+1291 E
-1298 MRRAAK
+1298 
-1304 ERIRELLEGNT
+1304 
-1315 PLRQDEIIEFG
+1315 
-1326 RFSPAVVDALKAVIP
+1326 
-1341 EINYEATM
+1341 
-1349 CMRGSEINHTKGK
+1349 
-1362 HSKEFGMLVDLLDH
+1362 
-1376 PEFVGYELEHNR
+1376 
-1388 RVIWFVDKNKDVF
+1388 
-1401 SISYYGGRKNVGWVK
+1401 
-1416 SIYDTE
+1416 
-1422 NLEEKIKR
+1422 EKK
-1430 RGVQLMSVANSDL
+1430 
-1443 RSKTVSGANPTLLEI
+1443 
-1458 NSSPSSENI
+1458 
-1467 IPQDGEKVKGGTEN
+1467 
-1481 ISSKTRKE
+1481 SSKTRRE

-1546 EIAADN
+1546 EIASDN

-1562 IVRMYEDMPLLN
+1562 IVKMYEDMPLLN

-1600 LRGAE
+1600 LVGAN

-1651 AEYIPEEKS
+1651 AEYVPEEKS

-1730 DHFDIADSFEV
+1730 DHFNIADSFEV
-1741 SGELFKKQ
+1741 SGELYKKQ

-1770 DKFSETPVERLSDWS
+1770 DKFSETPVERLADWG

-1795 DEINQRRV
+1795 DEINQQRV

-1812 AGSGMASD
+1812 AGSDVASD

-1825 DSEDGAGD
+1825 DSADGAGA
-1833 GGETAVADRRTD
+1833 GEKTAVADRGTD

-1922 GGGED
+1922 GGGEN

-1939 VAAAGGSKVSE
+1939 VAA
-1950 QSSSASVAAD
+1950 D
-1960 GRSKEPSAGGAV
+1960 GRSKVSARG
-1972 EAAEAAEGESGADA
+1972 AAEAAGAAEGENGGASA
-1986 HAEDAALTRTQG
+1986 PGTNAERTDLPDEADRSDREAQDAALTRTQ
-1998 KGADAHAENADTREE
+1998 KESGAGAHAEEAAADAGTQKESGTDAHAEEAE

-2033 TMVPKFMRSESEAAL
+2033 TMIPKFMRSESESAL

-2069 TLDEMYKGL
+2069 TLEEMYKGL

-2092 IKNGDSIVIGDQ
+2092 IRNGDSIVIGDQ

-2225 MLVLDEAHN
+2225 MLVMDEAHN

-2242 GAYFQELLK
+2242 GAYFQGLLK

-2282 KIFDGDQLVK
+2282 KIFNGDQLVK

-2330 HAIRTTADVKRQY
+2330 EAIRTTADVKRQY

-2357 DIIAERFKKEKKR
+2357 DEIADRFKEEKKR

-2386 MVHNYIAQLLFA
+2386 MVHNYIGQLLFA
-2398 TKLDAAADEAIKSFK
+2398 TKLDAAADEVIKSFK
-2413 SGQKPVI
+2413 AGQKPVI

-2431 EYSDEHGLKTGDRI
+2431 EYADEHGVKTGDRI
-2445 DVTFQDVLLN
+2445 DVTFRDVLLN
-2455 ALEKMQTGRMEDRN
+2455 ALEKMQTGRMENRN
-2469 GKSVEV
+2469 GKSEEV
-2475 PLVFNAA
+2475 PLEFNAR
-2482 ERAMFNEIKERIE
+2482 ERSMFNEIKERIE

-2670 VVAEYLSEHPNLAG
+2670 VVAEYLSEHLNLAG

-2689 LDVNASGK
+2689 PEVNMSGK

-2716 DAMQSRIYEEL
+2716 DAMQSRIYADL

-2747 ITEQDWRAEEKS
+2747 ITEQDWHAEEKS
-2759 SEVYAGGDANGGL
+2759 SEVYEGGDANGGL

-2805 TNEIM
+2805 TNDIM
-2810 AMREKL
+2810 EMREKI
-2816 RSQFK
+2816 RNQFK
-2821 KQRDA
+2821 EQWDA

-2831 EDKLKDSD
+2831 EEKIKDSPG
-2839 NAPGLNKQKMEALKN
+2839 NAAGLSKQKMEALKN
-2854 LRLAE
+2854 LRQAE
-2859 SEALNLIGYP
+2859 NEALNLIGYP
-2869 VLLQGG
+2869 VVLQGG
-2875 DTAYRGTL
+2875 ETAYRGTL

-2912 VPFSQYG
+2912 IPFSQYG
-2919 KKANQI
+2919 KKAEQI
-2925 SAEIIRE
+2925 SAQLLPD
-2932 RLEEIFTESST
+2932 RLEDIFTESST
-2943 RIIET
+2943 RIIEA
-2948 DRRVYT
+2948 DRKVYT

-2996 HDPRRKLNSLLEV
+2996 HDPRRKLNSLQEI

-3022 TGDYG
+3022 TGDFG
-3027 LELSRNAVFTDSKR
+3027 LELSRNAICVDVKR

-3098 LRENSGDVKLDISDA
+3098 LRENSGDVKLDISDGSDA
-3113 GGRAKHPRNWMAD
+3113 GGQVKHPRNWMAD
-3126 ENMAVETVEIESG
+3126 ENSEVQIVQVEHPHALTTSMAENSLKRRIREYSRTHEGKAFEVKNAKTGMTARVDEHSATKMRSGKAVE
-3139 KHYTLSQAEYVLK
+3139 
-3152 KKIAESESK
+3152 
-3161 TGENYI
+3161 
-3167 NAKNEQTGI
+3167 
-3176 TARITNRRAGK
+3176 
-3187 YVSEKAY
+3187 
-3194 NKSSVK
+3194 KSDN
-3200 PHIHAAAVINI
+3200 PHIHAIAMLNVD
-3211 EKLFH
+3211 KLFEK
-3216 AAALGVSHP
+3216 ALLGVC
-3225 NHKNISGQKD
+3225 HKDRKNTGNI
-3235 PVLQIHRFYAGMR
+3235 LQMHRFYVGMR
-3248 YEGHDY
+3248 YRGGLY
-3254 GVKLSV
+3254 GVKITV
-3260 KELRQG
+3260 KEQPG
-3266 FNVLYTVETGDIE
+3266 TNHLYSIEARDIE
-3279 VSEMKKPLSVSQPGG
+3279 VFEIKKPDMNRVSYR
-3294 GVDVTGETVRR
+3294 DMSHR
-3305 PKFKFSDFFEKFK
+3305 PPEEKSAAWAALKQILHFRDFFEKFD
-3318 PRNDFRGTNYIIPQ
+3318 PLNDLLGSGYSILRS
-3332 DGEKV
+3332 GEKV
-3337 KGGTE
+3337 KSGSE
-3342 NIPLSIQSPEISDAV
+3342 KNPDIPLSIQSPEISETV

-3470 FEVVDPNGHGIGM
+3470 FEVVDPNGHGIGT

-3647 KAKKDFDGFGL
+3647 KAKKDFDEFGL

-3881 FVRGVAALKY
+3881 FVRGIAALKY

-3929 RAAAEYAQYRAF
+3929 RASAEYAQYRAF

-4128 AVFEIEPPDDPEE
+4128 AVFGIEPPDDPEE

-4150 FGGYAGRVGR
+4150 FGGYAGRVSR
-4160 YGALGLA
+4160 YGVLGLA

-4363 GQVSP
+4363 GKVSP

>member
-1 MSYEPLTKE
+1 M
-10 PAALMDDRV
+10 
-19 QEAAIESINRNFSAD
+19 
-34 TLDDTV
+34 
-40 YFANARMIA
+40 
-49 EEQDR
+49 
-54 VQRAQAERMAAA
+54 
-66 GRLRKMN
+66 G
-73 NGEYID
+73 
-79 RSNRTVYKDNMF
+79 
-91 TEKAL
+91 
-96 ADEKDYGLAKKLGF
+96 
-110 SRRSWM
+110 
-116 TANEFLENDSKLKN
+116 
-130 LRSMQENYRR
+130 
-140 NGMLAEADAFEPE
+140 
-153 RQVLES
+153 
-159 EQARRIAS
+159 
-167 LGANANKLGALTS
+167 
-180 ARKTGF
+180 
-186 EQFLNN
+186 
-192 TGLAGLGNWM
+192 
-202 YRKLAPQ
+202 
-209 EALDRTLNP
+209 
-218 SAAEGDAVK
+218 GDA
-227 PLDSYGTMPL
+227 
-237 EKRGAWENFKETF
+237 
-250 RKENI
+250 
-255 PLVGNFMAIGDNVNL
+255 
-270 AQAAQRLQLGEDY
+270 
-283 YRAALRKQMPNAPEQ
+283 
-298 EIEVLAANA
+298 
-307 HRNDRD
+307 
-313 RVLSWNNER
+313 
-322 LERERRGDTW
+322 
-332 WGETAKT
+332 
-339 IGDSGA
+339 
-345 FMTDLAAS
+345 
-353 AVVTGGLASILSR
+353 
-366 APAHVPVQAAKKTA
+366 
-380 LQLAREAMKASGKDA
+380 
-395 ASKAA
+395 
-400 KHELFKQ
+400 
-407 AGKEALKEAG
+407 
-417 KQQLKWAPQTAV
+417 
-429 SGIARGT
+429 
-436 ERYAGETVHADHAGN
+436 
-451 VGFDSSVEPGEKL
+451 
-464 LSGVMD
+464 
-470 SGIENLSESSGE
+470 
-482 LIGLA
+482 
-487 VPRWAR
+487 
-493 KFTGKIARKVLPRV
+493 
-507 LSGSGARKL
+507 
-516 EKTFRKLSG
+516 
-525 FNGTL
+525 
-530 GEMAEERV
+530 
-538 GDVLRGAVG
+538 
-547 LNSNEAVKERIY
+547 
-559 QEWPTWRQL
+559 
-568 GQEFTSFLM
+568 
-577 QNAGTRLSAGAIESL
+577 
-592 AKRLH
+592 
-597 REVLETAEEMR
+597 
-608 VSPAEAGS
+608 
-616 ASVAA
+616 
-621 DGGSQVSEQSS
+621 
-632 SASVAAD
+632 
-639 GRSKEASAGGS
+639 
-650 VEAADA
+650 AADA
-656 AKGESGGASAPG
+656 G
-668 TNAERTDKSDESDG
+668 T
-682 SDREAQ
+682 Q
-688 DAAAEAG
+688 
-695 VRAGDRRVPTLTPIS
+695 
-710 ELEIDPQRFQFKSGA
+710 
-725 DKKGVTRPLQGAFDQ
+725 
-740 RQARPLYVWED
+740 
-751 RSGKKYVVEGHH
+751 
-763 RLDLAQRSGVQDV
+763 
-776 LTYVDRESEG
+776 
-786 VTAEQARTKGVW
+786 
-798 QNIKDGKGSIADFA
+798 
-812 DYFRGSE
+812 
-819 LTEEQA
+819 
-825 KTEGLFTEKE
+825 
-835 GRTGFV
+835 
-841 IGKNSGETLWS
+841 
-852 AFKNGLAANRAE
+852 
-864 AIASVAQGDEGLE
+864 
-877 AVGVKAAERM
+877 
-887 SEIQLR
+887 
-893 EYLKFMK
+893 
-900 GAERKESAETGDLF
+900 KES
-914 GFDDSAMRL
+914 
-923 GETLSRIAAKRI
+923 
-935 KELDERLRSAKGALR
+935 
-950 NPDGAAQVDVK
+950 
-961 VGKNAQKLYDGL
+961 
-973 IKERQRWENWTTD
+973 
-986 AELRKEMLSRVE
+986 
-998 GSDGKDDAAHAA
+998 
-1010 DPATAGVNEALRAKY
+1010 
-1025 GDGVSVARAKGL
+1025 
-1037 NKIQKAVKDFFW
+1037 
-1049 REFNTEVEFFDTENL
+1049 
-1064 KADGFRHGG
+1064 
-1073 TIWLNRGGRKPMLF
+1073 
-1087 SAFHEFSHKLRTDSP
+1087 
-1102 EAFRKLTESVTALAD
+1102 
-1117 KGKYSKWQARYNA
+1117 
-1130 KYRKAGYA
+1130 
-1138 ELDEGALAEEFISD
+1138 
-1152 VVGSFGAEEDFL
+1152 
-1164 KELAGQDKS
+1164 
-1173 VLERFLD
+1173 
-1180 WIEALRKALLG
+1180 
-1191 DYKPEAR
+1191 
-1198 KVIDKEL
+1198 
-1205 DRVRREVLA
+1205 
-1214 ALRAAEVS
+1214 
-1222 PAEAGSASVAADSR
+1222 
-1236 SKVSARGASQVSPA
+1236 
-1250 EAGSK
+1250 
-1255 GASAGGAV
+1255 
-1263 ERLTPHE
+1263 
-1270 GERGADARGGDKSDE
+1270 
-1285 SDKSDG
+1285 
-1291 EYSIDPE
+1291 
-1298 MRRAAK
+1298 
-1304 ERIRELLEGNT
+1304 
-1315 PLRQDEIIEFG
+1315 
-1326 RFSPAVVDALKAVIP
+1326 
-1341 EINYEATM
+1341 
-1349 CMRGSEINHTKGK
+1349 
-1362 HSKEFGMLVDLLDH
+1362 
-1376 PEFVGYELEHNR
+1376 
-1388 RVIWFVDKNKDVF
+1388 
-1401 SISYYGGRKNVGWVK
+1401 
-1416 SIYDTE
+1416 
-1422 NLEEKIKR
+1422 
-1430 RGVQLMSVANSDL
+1430 
-1443 RSKTVSGANPTLLEI
+1443 
-1458 NSSPSSENI
+1458 
-1467 IPQDGEKVKGGTEN
+1467 
-1481 ISSKTRKE
+1481 
-1489 LAGEVHT
+1489 
-1496 IDDYCV
+1496 
-1502 LVMRNPGLDAS
+1502 
-1513 AKKDLLKRFAL
+1513 
-1524 DQKMTLKEA
+1524 
-1533 EELLEYTCVQSAR
+1533 
-1546 EIAADN
+1546 
-1552 SLTEREKYNL
+1552 
-1562 IVRMYEDMPLLN
+1562 
-1574 MRTSTSIENQA
+1574 
-1585 YSTPLPLAYMLGRAV
+1585 
-1600 LRGAE
+1600 
-1605 RIYEPTAGNGA
+1605 
-1616 LVLTAEPGKVHAN
+1616 
-1629 EIETGRLSAL
+1629 
-1639 RESGFAVTSHDA
+1639 
-1651 AEYIPEEKS
+1651 
-1660 DAVIMNPPF
+1660 
-1669 GRLKEKR
+1669 
-1676 EFEGT
+1676 
-1681 VLWKLEHLIALNA
+1681 
-1694 LKTLTPDGRA
+1694 
-1704 AMILGA
+1704 
-1710 ADKLTSKVNKSEKPF
+1710 
-1725 LNYLY
+1725 
-1730 DHFDIADSFEV
+1730 
-1741 SGELFKKQ
+1741 
-1749 GAGYPVRVII
+1749 
-1759 LNGRKEKSDFS
+1759 
-1770 DKFSETPVERLSDWS
+1770 
-1785 SIYER
+1785 
-1790 LKGVE
+1790 
-1795 DEINQRRV
+1795 
-1803 SAETGLREN
+1803 
-1812 AGSGMASD
+1812 
-1820 VAGRR
+1820 
-1825 DSEDGAGD
+1825 
-1833 GGETAVADRRTD
+1833 
-1845 PSVHRGEPSGRS
+1845 
-1857 EAGDGAGAGGASG
+1857 GAGA
-1870 ASVRG
+1870 
-1875 VGESGGLGGRSA
+1875 
-1887 SDHGSSVRTE
+1887 H
-1897 DGGGASGVAEE
+1897 AEE
-1908 DGSGRDGGHRSVHA
+1908 A
-1922 GGGED
+1922 
-1927 VRSVGGEAASAS
+1927 
-1939 VAAAGGSKVSE
+1939 
-1950 QSSSASVAAD
+1950 
-1960 GRSKEPSAGGAV
+1960 
-1972 EAAEAAEGESGADA
+1972 
-1986 HAEDAALTRTQG
+1986 
-1998 KGADAHAENADTREE
+1998 E

-2170 VVKKAMTPNAQ
+2170 VVKRAMTPNAQ

-2225 MLVLDEAHN
+2225 MLVMDEAHN

-2242 GAYFQELLK
+2242 GAYFQGLLK

-2282 KIFDGDQLVK
+2282 KIFNGDQLVK

-2330 HAIRTTADVKRQY
+2330 EAIRTTADVKRQY

-2357 DIIAERFKKEKKR
+2357 DEIADRFKEEKKR

-2386 MVHNYIAQLLFA
+2386 MVHNYIGQLLFA
-2398 TKLDAAADEAIKSFK
+2398 TKLDAAADEVIKSFK
-2413 SGQKPVI
+2413 AGQKPVI

-2431 EYSDEHGLKTGDRI
+2431 EYADEHGVKTGDRI
-2445 DVTFQDVLLN
+2445 DVTFRDVLLN
-2455 ALEKMQTGRMEDRN
+2455 ALEKMQTGRMENRN
-2469 GKSVEV
+2469 GKSEEV
-2475 PLVFNAA
+2475 PLVFNAR

-2526 QSVINYD
+2526 QSIINYD

-2689 LDVNASGK
+2689 PEVNMSGK

-2716 DAMQSRIYEEL
+2716 DALQSRIYEDL

-2759 SEVYAGGDANGGL
+2759 SEVYEGGDANGGL

-2805 TNEIM
+2805 TNDIM
-2810 AMREKL
+2810 KMREKI
-2816 RSQFK
+2816 RNQFK
-2821 KQRDA
+2821 EQRDA

-2831 EDKLKDSD
+2831 EEKIKDSPG
-2839 NAPGLNKQKMEALKN
+2839 NAAGLSKQKMEALKN
-2854 LRLAE
+2854 LRQAE
-2859 SEALNLIGYP
+2859 NEALNLIGYP
-2869 VLLQGG
+2869 VVLQGG
-2875 DTAYRGTL
+2875 ETAYRGTL

-2912 VPFSQYG
+2912 IPFSQYG
-2919 KKANQI
+2919 KKAEQI
-2925 SAEIIRE
+2925 SAQLLPD
-2932 RLEEIFTESST
+2932 RLEDIFTESST
-2943 RIIET
+2943 RIIEA
-2948 DRRVYT
+2948 DRKVYT

-2996 HDPRRKLNSLLEV
+2996 HDPRRKLSNLQEV

-3027 LELSRNAVFTDSKR
+3027 LELSRNAICVDVKR

-3098 LRENSGDVKLDISDA
+3098 LRENSGDVKLDISDGSDA
-3113 GGRAKHPRNWMAD
+3113 GGQVKHPRNWMAD
-3126 ENMAVETVEIESG
+3126 ENSEVQIVQVEHPHALTTSMAENSLKRRIREYSRTHEGKAFEVKNAKTGMVARVDEHSATKMRSGKAVE
-3139 KHYTLSQAEYVLK
+3139 
-3152 KKIAESESK
+3152 
-3161 TGENYI
+3161 
-3167 NAKNEQTGI
+3167 
-3176 TARITNRRAGK
+3176 
-3187 YVSEKAY
+3187 
-3194 NKSSVK
+3194 KSDN
-3200 PHIHAAAVINI
+3200 PHIHAIAMLNVD
-3211 EKLFH
+3211 KLFEK
-3216 AAALGVSHP
+3216 ALLGVC
-3225 NHKNISGQKD
+3225 HKDRKNTGNI
-3235 PVLQIHRFYAGMR
+3235 LQMHRFYVGMR
-3248 YEGHDY
+3248 YRGGLY
-3254 GVKLSV
+3254 GVKITV
-3260 KELRQG
+3260 KEQPG
-3266 FNVLYTVETGDIE
+3266 TNHLYSIEARDIE
-3279 VSEMKKPLSVSQPGG
+3279 VFEIKKPDMNRVSYR
-3294 GVDVTGETVRR
+3294 DMSHR
-3305 PKFKFSDFFEKFK
+3305 PPEEKSAAWAALKQILHFRDFFEKFD
-3318 PRNDFRGTNYIIPQ
+3318 PLNDLLGSGYSILRS
-3332 DGEKV
+3332 GEKV
-3337 KGGTE
+3337 KSGSE
-3342 NIPLSIQSPEISDAV
+3342 KNPDIPLSIQSPDISEAV

-3470 FEVVDPNGHGIGM
+3470 FEVVDPNGHGIGT

-3491 NTAWEAEADMLKRN
+3491 NMAWEAEADMLKRN

-3881 FVRGVAALKY
+3881 FVRGIAALKY

-3929 RAAAEYAQYRAF
+3929 RASAEYAQYRAF

-3948 RPSTETLWLFNEISR
+3948 RPSMETLWLFNEISR

-4128 AVFEIEPPDDPEE
+4128 AVFGIEPPDDPEE

-4150 FGGYAGRVGR
+4150 FGGYAGRVSR

-4363 GQVSP
+4363 GKVSP

>member
-1 MSYEPLTKE
+1 
-10 PAALMDDRV
+10 
-19 QEAAIESINRNFSAD
+19 
-34 TLDDTV
+34 
-40 YFANARMIA
+40 
-49 EEQDR
+49 
-54 VQRAQAERMAAA
+54 
-66 GRLRKMN
+66 
-73 NGEYID
+73 
-79 RSNRTVYKDNMF
+79 
-91 TEKAL
+91 
-96 ADEKDYGLAKKLGF
+96 
-110 SRRSWM
+110 
-116 TANEFLENDSKLKN
+116 
-130 LRSMQENYRR
+130 
-140 NGMLAEADAFEPE
+140 
-153 RQVLES
+153 
-159 EQARRIAS
+159 
-167 LGANANKLGALTS
+167 
-180 ARKTGF
+180 
-186 EQFLNN
+186 
-192 TGLAGLGNWM
+192 
-202 YRKLAPQ
+202 
-209 EALDRTLNP
+209 
-218 SAAEGDAVK
+218 
-227 PLDSYGTMPL
+227 
-237 EKRGAWENFKETF
+237 
-250 RKENI
+250 
-255 PLVGNFMAIGDNVNL
+255 
-270 AQAAQRLQLGEDY
+270 
-283 YRAALRKQMPNAPEQ
+283 
-298 EIEVLAANA
+298 
-307 HRNDRD
+307 
-313 RVLSWNNER
+313 
-322 LERERRGDTW
+322 
-332 WGETAKT
+332 
-339 IGDSGA
+339 
-345 FMTDLAAS
+345 
-353 AVVTGGLASILSR
+353 
-366 APAHVPVQAAKKTA
+366 
-380 LQLAREAMKASGKDA
+380 
-395 ASKAA
+395 
-400 KHELFKQ
+400 
-407 AGKEALKEAG
+407 
-417 KQQLKWAPQTAV
+417 
-429 SGIARGT
+429 
-436 ERYAGETVHADHAGN
+436 
-451 VGFDSSVEPGEKL
+451 
-464 LSGVMD
+464 
-470 SGIENLSESSGE
+470 
-482 LIGLA
+482 
-487 VPRWAR
+487 
-493 KFTGKIARKVLPRV
+493 
-507 LSGSGARKL
+507 
-516 EKTFRKLSG
+516 
-525 FNGTL
+525 
-530 GEMAEERV
+530 
-538 GDVLRGAVG
+538 
-547 LNSNEAVKERIY
+547 
-559 QEWPTWRQL
+559 
-568 GQEFTSFLM
+568 
-577 QNAGTRLSAGAIESL
+577 
-592 AKRLH
+592 
-597 REVLETAEEMR
+597 
-608 VSPAEAGS
+608 
-616 ASVAA
+616 
-621 DGGSQVSEQSS
+621 
-632 SASVAAD
+632 
-639 GRSKEASAGGS
+639 
-650 VEAADA
+650 
-656 AKGESGGASAPG
+656 
-668 TNAERTDKSDESDG
+668 
-682 SDREAQ
+682 
-688 DAAAEAG
+688 
-695 VRAGDRRVPTLTPIS
+695 
-710 ELEIDPQRFQFKSGA
+710 
-725 DKKGVTRPLQGAFDQ
+725 
-740 RQARPLYVWED
+740 
-751 RSGKKYVVEGHH
+751 
-763 RLDLAQRSGVQDV
+763 
-776 LTYVDRESEG
+776 
-786 VTAEQARTKGVW
+786 
-798 QNIKDGKGSIADFA
+798 
-812 DYFRGSE
+812 
-819 LTEEQA
+819 
-825 KTEGLFTEKE
+825 
-835 GRTGFV
+835 
-841 IGKNSGETLWS
+841 
-852 AFKNGLAANRAE
+852 
-864 AIASVAQGDEGLE
+864 
-877 AVGVKAAERM
+877 
-887 SEIQLR
+887 
-893 EYLKFMK
+893 
-900 GAERKESAETGDLF
+900 
-914 GFDDSAMRL
+914 
-923 GETLSRIAAKRI
+923 
-935 KELDERLRSAKGALR
+935 
-950 NPDGAAQVDVK
+950 
-961 VGKNAQKLYDGL
+961 
-973 IKERQRWENWTTD
+973 
-986 AELRKEMLSRVE
+986 MLSRVE
-998 GSDGKDDAAHAA
+998 GADGKEDTERTA

-1025 GDGVSVARAKGL
+1025 GDGISVTRAKGL
-1037 NKIQKAVKDFFW
+1037 NKIQEAVKEFFW

-1087 SAFHEFSHKLRTDSP
+1087 SAFHEFAHKLRTDSP

-1117 KGKYSKWQARYNA
+1117 KGKYSKWQTRYNA

-1152 VVGSFGAEEDFL
+1152 VVGSFGAEENFL

-1173 VLERFLD
+1173 VLERFLK
-1180 WIEALRKALLG
+1180 WIEALREALLG
-1191 DYKPEAR
+1191 NYKPEAR

-1205 DRVRREVLA
+1205 DRVRREVMA
-1214 ALRAAEVS
+1214 ALRAAGTDL
-1222 PAEAGSASVAADSR
+1222 A
-1236 SKVSARGASQVSPA
+1236 
-1250 EAGSK
+1250 
-1255 GASAGGAV
+1255 
-1263 ERLTPHE
+1263 
-1270 GERGADARGGDKSDE
+1270 
-1285 SDKSDG
+1285 DKSDG
-1291 EYSIDPE
+1291 ADGKALPRREENATADAAGAGRGETVRLNSVSDITNADFTQPFRSIELPSLPE
-1298 MRRAAK
+1298 RTLEKIGKEAKPVLLKKNILEKNRDHHPDLSPEISRKILQKALYESSVFIQDKPSSKPNYWVLVEVGGKNSLVTIEISETKDAHEIVGWRFAK
-1304 ERIRELLEGNT
+1304 EKSLEQIKKRAGREGGQVLVTESVNAQGASGLH
-1315 PLRQDEIIEFG
+1315 
-1326 RFSPAVVDALKAVIP
+1326 ALSSGT
-1341 EINYEATM
+1341 EAT
-1349 CMRGSEINHTKGK
+1349 I
-1362 HSKEFGMLVDLLDH
+1362 V
-1376 PEFVGYELEHNR
+1376 PE
-1388 RVIWFVDKNKDVF
+1388 
-1401 SISYYGGRKNVGWVK
+1401 
-1416 SIYDTE
+1416 
-1422 NLEEKIKR
+1422 EEKASA
-1430 RGVQLMSVANSDL
+1430 G
-1443 RSKTVSGANPTLLEI
+1443 
-1458 NSSPSSENI
+1458 
-1467 IPQDGEKVKGGTEN
+1467 EN
-1481 ISSKTRKE
+1481 ISSKTRRE

-1496 IDDYCV
+1496 IDDYYA

-1546 EIAADN
+1546 AIAADN

-1562 IVRMYEDMPLLN
+1562 IVNIYEDMPLLN

-1600 LRGAE
+1600 LDGAK

-1651 AEYIPEEKS
+1651 SEYVPDEKS

-1730 DHFDIADSFEV
+1730 DHFNIADSFEV
-1741 SGELFKKQ
+1741 SGELYKKQ
-1749 GAGYPVRVII
+1749 GAAYPVRVII

-1785 SIYER
+1785 SIYKR

-1833 GGETAVADRRTD
+1833 GEKTAVADRGTD
-1845 PSVHRGEPSGRS
+1845 PSVHRREPSGRS

-1870 ASVRG
+1870 TSVRG

-1887 SDHGSSVRTE
+1887 SDHGSAVRTE
-1897 DGGGASGVAEE
+1897 DGGGASGMAGE

-1927 VRSVGGEAASAS
+1927 VTAPDGAGVEGSKFKVERGDASAPES
-1939 VAAAGGSKVSE
+1939 DKSDESDGSDKKT
-1950 QSSSASVAAD
+1950 Q
-1960 GRSKEPSAGGAV
+1960 
-1972 EAAEAAEGESGADA
+1972 ESGAGA
-1986 HAEDAALTRTQG
+1986 HAEEA
-1998 KGADAHAENADTREE
+1998 E

-2069 TLDEMYKGL
+2069 TLEEMYKGL
-2078 AAEQIDGVALAIDN
+2078 SAEQIDGVALAIDN

-2170 VVKKAMTPNAQ
+2170 VVMKAMTPKMQ

-2200 ITYSQVNKE
+2200 ITYSQVNKG

-2217 NLLANRNA
+2217 NLLATRNA

-2242 GAYFQELLK
+2242 GAYFQGLLK

-2282 KIFDGDQLVK
+2282 KIFNGDQLVK
-2292 VIKKGGLA
+2292 VIRKGGLA

-2330 HAIRTTADVKRQY
+2330 NAIRTTADVKRQY

-2357 DIIAERFKKEKKR
+2357 DIIADRFKEEKKR
-2370 AGRKADE
+2370 AGRKTDE

-2386 MVHNYIAQLLFA
+2386 MVHNYIGQLLFA
-2398 TKLDAAADEAIKSFK
+2398 TKLDAAADEVIKSFK
-2413 SGQKPVI
+2413 AGQKPVI

-2431 EYSDEHGLKTGDRI
+2431 EYADEHGVKTGDRI
-2445 DVTFQDVLLN
+2445 DVTFRDVLLN
-2455 ALEKMQTGRMEDRN
+2455 ALEKMQTGRMENRN
-2469 GKSVEV
+2469 GKSEEV
-2475 PLVFNAA
+2475 PLEFNAR

-2495 RLNLNLPASPIDYL
+2495 RLDLNLPASPIDYL

-2575 LHSSARFKD
+2575 LHSSARFRD

-2596 LDINVVMQML
+2596 LDINIVMQML

-2670 VVAEYLSEHPNLAG
+2670 VVAEYLSEHLNLAG

-2689 LDVNASGK
+2689 PEVNASGK

-2716 DAMQSRIYEEL
+2716 DAMQSRIYEDL

-2759 SEVYAGGDANGGL
+2759 SEVYEGGDADGGL

-2805 TNEIM
+2805 TNDIM
-2810 AMREKL
+2810 EMREKL

-2821 KQRDA
+2821 EQRDA

-2831 EDKLKDSD
+2831 EGKLKDSD
-2839 NAPGLNKQKMEALKN
+2839 SAPGVNKQKMEALKN
-2854 LRLAE
+2854 LRQAE
-2859 SEALNLIGYP
+2859 NEALNLIGYP
-2869 VLLQGG
+2869 VVLQGG

-2919 KKANQI
+2919 KKAEQI
-2925 SAEIIRE
+2925 SAQILPD
-2932 RLEEIFTESST
+2932 RLEDIFTESST

-2996 HDPRRKLNSLLEV
+2996 HDPRRKLNSLQEV
-3009 ERYLDAGNWRTRV
+3009 ERYFDAGNWRTRV
-3022 TGDYG
+3022 TGDFG
-3027 LELSRNAVFTDSKR
+3027 LELSRNAVSVDSKR

-3047 YLDADIRAITG
+3047 YLDPDIRAITG
-3058 DFVRTGS
+3058 DFSRLGS
-3065 RMRASLN
+3065 RMKASLN

-3098 LRENSGDVKLDISDA
+3098 LRENSGDVKLDISD
-3113 GGRAKHPRNWMAD
+3113 GSDGVGQAKYPRNWVAD
-3126 ENMAVETVEIESG
+3126 ENMPVETVEATGEMHLLTSMAQS
-3139 KHYTLSQAEYVLK
+3139 LLK
-3152 KKIAESESK
+3152 KRLAD
-3161 TGENYI
+3161 
-3167 NAKNEQTGI
+3167 AKAQTGKDYLSVRNEKSGI
-3176 TARITNRRAGK
+3176 SARITSTTAK
-3187 YVSEKAY
+3187 KTISEKAVK
-3194 NKSSVK
+3194 KSSVA
-3200 PHIHAAAVINI
+3200 PYVHAKAITML
-3211 EKLFH
+3211 EELFRKSS
-3216 AAALGVSHP
+3216 LGVSHDG
-3225 NHKNISGQKD
+3225 HKDNDS
-3235 PVLQIHRFYAGMR
+3235 VLQMHRFYVGMA
-3248 YEGHDY
+3248 YEGKLY
-3254 GVKLSV
+3254 GVKMSV
-3260 KELRQG
+3260 KE
-3266 FNVLYTVETGDIE
+3266 FNEGYNLLYSLEAHDIE
-3279 VSEMKKPLSVSQPGG
+3279 VEELKKPSPVIHRG
-3294 GVDVTGETVRR
+3294 GVLDRVRHAAPR
-3305 PKFKFSDFFEKFK
+3305 SKNLKFRDFFEKFK
-3318 PRNDFRGTNYIIPQ
+3318 PQNDLRGTEYIIPQ

-3337 KGGTE
+3337 KGETE
-3342 NIPLSIQSPEISDAV
+3342 DIPLSIQSPEISDAV

-3436 LGKGEYAKFAKYI
+3436 LSKAEYAKFAKYI

-3470 FEVVDPNGHGIGM
+3470 FEVVDPNGHGIGT

-3491 NTAWEAEADMLKRN
+3491 NTAWEAEAEMLKRN

-3519 VMNARVY
+3519 IMNARVY

-3599 AARAATLEAQGYKIE
+3599 AARAATLEARGYKIE

-3658 HGTWMEYPL
+3658 HGTWMDYPL
-3667 KKGGTERHFVVRG
+3667 KRGGTERHFVVRG

-3688 MFVANGGYF
+3688 IFVANGGYF

-3712 YDVDKVLLEG
+3712 YDIDKVLLG
-3722 LNSNSAEMQAA
+3722 NLNSSSAEMQAA

-3758 RRDDRRGGDVYLGYE
+3758 RRDDRRGRDVYLGYE

-3785 ATASGTAKGLM
+3785 ATASGSAKGLM

-3842 KEVDR
+3842 KEVDL

-3881 FVRGVAALKY
+3881 FVRGIAALKY

-3915 EGRIPFHSTLKGLG
+3915 EGKIPFHSTLKGLG
-3929 RAAAEYAQYRAF
+3929 TAAAEYAQYRAF

-3948 RPSTETLWLFNEISR
+3948 KPSTETLWLFNEISR

-4011 AAYRQLTAQHK
+4011 AAYRQLVSQHK

-4128 AVFEIEPPDDPEE
+4128 AVFGLEPPDDPEE

-4150 FGGYAGRVGR
+4150 FGGYAGRVSR
-4160 YGALGLA
+4160 YGAIGLA

-4236 KEGVTT
+4236 REGVTT
-4242 RDNQPVFYGNEPLKS
+4242 RDNQPVFYGNEVLKS

-4312 QADFAELADMI
+4312 QADFAELVDMI

-4329 VRRSRPHGVT
+4329 VRRNRPQGVT
-4339 LITSRQLRSLRKKM
+4339 VITSRQLRALRKRM
-4353 VVAPKMERGR
+4353 AVAPKSERGR
-4363 GQVSP
+4363 KVSP

>member
-79 RSNRTVYKDNMF
+79 RENRTVYKDNMF

-140 NGMLAEADAFEPE
+140 NGMVAEADAFEPE

-436 ERYAGETVHADHAGN
+436 ERYAGDTVHADHAGN

-493 KFTGKIARKVLPRV
+493 KISGKVARKVLPRV

-547 LNSNEAVKERIY
+547 LNSNEAIKERIY

-608 VSPAEAGS
+608 VSPAEGKYETGNMKYEMGEGA
-616 ASVAA
+616 
-621 DGGSQVSEQSS
+621 
-632 SASVAAD
+632 
-639 GRSKEASAGGS
+639 
-650 VEAADA
+650 AADA
-656 AKGESGGASAPG
+656 GTRENGADAHANNAADAGARGSGANAQDAAADADTREESGADAHAG
-668 TNAERTDKSDESDG
+668 
-682 SDREAQ
+682 

-725 DKKGVTRPLQGAFDQ
+725 DKKGVTRPLQGQFDQ

-763 RLDLAQRSGVQDV
+763 RLDLAQRSGVRDV

-986 AELRKEMLSRVE
+986 AELRKEMLARAE
-998 GSDGKDDAAHAA
+998 GAERTA

-1025 GDGVSVARAKGL
+1025 GDGVSVTRAKGL
-1037 NKIQKAVKDFFW
+1037 NKIQETVKDFFW
-1049 REFNTEVEFFDTENL
+1049 KEFNTEVEFFDTEDL

-1073 TIWLNRGGRKPMLF
+1073 TIWLNRAGRKPMLF
-1087 SAFHEFSHKLRTDSP
+1087 SAFHEFAHKLRTDSP

-1117 KGKYSKWQARYNA
+1117 KGKYSKWQTRYNA

-1173 VLERFLD
+1173 VLERFLE
-1180 WIEALRKALLG
+1180 WIEALREALLG
-1191 DYKPEAR
+1191 NYKPEAR

-1214 ALRAAEVS
+1214 ALRAAEA
-1222 PAEAGSASVAADSR
+1222 AEGKYETGNMKYEMRGDAAAG
-1236 SKVSARGASQVSPA
+1236 
-1250 EAGSK
+1250 AGTL
-1255 GASAGGAV
+1255 G
-1263 ERLTPHE
+1263 
-1270 GERGADARGGDKSDE
+1270 KSDK

-1291 EYSIDPE
+1291 AD
-1298 MRRAAK
+1298 RKAK
-1304 ERIRELLEGNT
+1304 E
-1315 PLRQDEIIEFG
+1315 
-1326 RFSPAVVDALKAVIP
+1326 
-1341 EINYEATM
+1341 
-1349 CMRGSEINHTKGK
+1349 
-1362 HSKEFGMLVDLLDH
+1362 
-1376 PEFVGYELEHNR
+1376 
-1388 RVIWFVDKNKDVF
+1388 
-1401 SISYYGGRKNVGWVK
+1401 
-1416 SIYDTE
+1416 TE
-1422 NLEEKIKR
+1422 NGKLSGATLWKKKGTTAAQPSMELHDESPTPEALRTRASDSTITSETEKSRDGEEKK
-1430 RGVQLMSVANSDL
+1430 
-1443 RSKTVSGANPTLLEI
+1443 
-1458 NSSPSSENI
+1458 
-1467 IPQDGEKVKGGTEN
+1467 
-1481 ISSKTRKE
+1481 SSKTRKE

-1546 EIAADN
+1546 EIASDN

-1562 IVRMYEDMPLLN
+1562 IVKMYEDMPLLN

-1600 LRGAE
+1600 LVGAN

-1651 AEYIPEEKS
+1651 AEYVPEEKS

-1730 DHFDIADSFEV
+1730 DHFNIADSFEV
-1741 SGELFKKQ
+1741 SGELYKKQ

-1795 DEINQRRV
+1795 DEINQQRV

-1812 AGSGMASD
+1812 AGSGVASD

-1825 DSEDGAGD
+1825 DSADGAGA
-1833 GGETAVADRRTD
+1833 GEKTAVADRGTD

-1870 ASVRG
+1870 TSVRG

-1927 VRSVGGEAASAS
+1927 VRSVGGEAAEGKYEIGNMKYEMGGE
-1939 VAAAGGSKVSE
+1939 AAA
-1950 QSSSASVAAD
+1950 D
-1960 GRSKEPSAGGAV
+1960 AGTQ
-1972 EAAEAAEGESGADA
+1972 SGADA

-1998 KGADAHAENADTREE
+1998 KGAGAHAENADTREE

-2069 TLDEMYKGL
+2069 TLEEMYKGL

-2092 IKNGDSIVIGDQ
+2092 IRNGDSIVIGDQ

-2225 MLVLDEAHN
+2225 MLVMDEAHN

-2242 GAYFQELLK
+2242 GAYFQGLLK

-2282 KIFDGDQLVK
+2282 KIFDGEQLVK

-2330 HAIRTTADVKRQY
+2330 EAIRTTADVKRQY

-2357 DIIAERFKKEKKR
+2357 DEIADRFKEEKKR

-2386 MVHNYIAQLLFA
+2386 MVHNYIGQLLFA
-2398 TKLDAAADEAIKSFK
+2398 TKLDAAADEVIKSFK
-2413 SGQKPVI
+2413 AGQKPVI

-2431 EYSDEHGLKTGDRI
+2431 EYADEHGVKTGDRI
-2445 DVTFQDVLLN
+2445 DVTFRDVLLN
-2455 ALEKMQTGRMEDRN
+2455 ALEKMQTGRMENRN
-2469 GKSVEV
+2469 GKSEEV
-2475 PLVFNAA
+2475 PLEFNAR
-2482 ERAMFNEIKERIE
+2482 ERSMFNEIKERIE

-2555 FNSGALDALIL
+2555 FNNGALDALIL

-2670 VVAEYLSEHPNLAG
+2670 VVAEYLSEHLNLAG

-2689 LDVNASGK
+2689 PEVNMSGK

-2716 DAMQSRIYEEL
+2716 DAMQSRIYADL

-2747 ITEQDWRAEEKS
+2747 ITEQDWHAEEKS
-2759 SEVYAGGDANGGL
+2759 SEVYEGGDANGGL

-2805 TNEIM
+2805 TNDIM
-2810 AMREKL
+2810 EMREKI
-2816 RSQFK
+2816 RNQFK
-2821 KQRDA
+2821 EQRDA

-2831 EDKLKDSD
+2831 EEKIKDSPG
-2839 NAPGLNKQKMEALKN
+2839 NAAGLSKQKMEALKN
-2854 LRLAE
+2854 LRQAE
-2859 SEALNLIGYP
+2859 NEALNLIGYP
-2869 VLLQGG
+2869 VVLQGG
-2875 DTAYRGTL
+2875 ETAYRGTL

-2912 VPFSQYG
+2912 IPFSQYG
-2919 KKANQI
+2919 KKAEQI
-2925 SAEIIRE
+2925 SAQLLPD
-2932 RLEEIFTESST
+2932 RLEDIFTESST
-2943 RIIET
+2943 RIIEA

-2996 HDPRRKLNSLLEV
+2996 HDPRRKLNSLQEI

-3027 LELSRNAVFTDSKR
+3027 LELSRNAICVDVKR

-3126 ENMAVETVEIESG
+3126 ENMAVETVEATGDMHLLTSMAQS
-3139 KHYTLSQAEYVLK
+3139 LLK
-3152 KKIAESESK
+3152 KRLAD
-3161 TGENYI
+3161 
-3167 NAKNEQTGI
+3167 AKAQTGKDYLSVRNEKSGI
-3176 TARITNRRAGK
+3176 SARITSTTAK
-3187 YVSEKAY
+3187 KTISEKAVK
-3194 NKSSVK
+3194 KSSVA
-3200 PHIHAAAVINI
+3200 PYVHAKAITML
-3211 EKLFH
+3211 EELFRKSS
-3216 AAALGVSHP
+3216 LGVSHDG
-3225 NHKNISGQKD
+3225 HKDNDS
-3235 PVLQIHRFYAGMR
+3235 VLQMHRFYVGMA
-3248 YEGHDY
+3248 YEGKLY
-3254 GVKLSV
+3254 GVKMSV
-3260 KELRQG
+3260 KE
-3266 FNVLYTVETGDIE
+3266 FNEGYNLLYSLEAHDIE
-3279 VSEMKKPLSVSQPGG
+3279 VEELKKPSPVIHRG
-3294 GVDVTGETVRR
+3294 GVLDRVRHAAPR
-3305 PKFKFSDFFEKFK
+3305 SKNLKFSDFFEKFK
-3318 PRNDFRGTNYIIPQ
+3318 PQNDFRGTNYIIPQ

-3337 KGGTE
+3337 KSGSE
-3342 NIPLSIQSPEISDAV
+3342 NTSDIPLSIQSPDISETV
-3357 TRGLKWFSRAVKYSR
+3357 TRGLKWLSRTLKYSR

-3436 LGKGEYAKFAKYI
+3436 LNKAEYAKFAKYI

-3457 GYSVRPSETKKGW
+3457 GYSVRPSKTKKGW
-3470 FEVVDPNGHGIGM
+3470 FEVVDPNGHGIGT

-3647 KAKKDFDGFGL
+3647 KAKKDFEGFGL

-3722 LNSNSAEMQAA
+3722 LNSSSAEMQAA

-3758 RRDDRRGGDVYLGYE
+3758 RRDDRRGRDVYLGYE

-3881 FVRGVAALKY
+3881 FVRGIAALKY

-3929 RAAAEYAQYRAF
+3929 RASAEYAQYRAF

-4011 AAYRQLTAQHK
+4011 AAYRQLVSQHK

-4027 GAEKESYLKQAKE
+4027 GAEKETYLKQAKE

-4053 LPSWARGTSV
+4053 LPSWARGTSI

-4086 NIGFNQRDMKGFAW
+4086 NIGFNQRDVKGFAW

-4128 AVFEIEPPDDPEE
+4128 AVFGIEPPDDPEE

-4150 FGGYAGRVGR
+4150 FGGYAGRVSR

-4363 GQVSP
+4363 GKVSP

>member
-167 LGANANKLGALTS
+167 LGANANKLRALTS

-218 SAAEGDAVK
+218 SAAEGEAVK

-577 QNAGTRLSAGAIESL
+577 QNGGTRLSAGAIESL

-597 REVLETAEEMR
+597 REVIETAEEMR
-608 VSPAEAGS
+608 VSPAEGKYETGNMKYEMGEGA
-616 ASVAA
+616 
-621 DGGSQVSEQSS
+621 
-632 SASVAAD
+632 
-639 GRSKEASAGGS
+639 
-650 VEAADA
+650 AADA
-656 AKGESGGASAPG
+656 GTRENGADAHANNAADAGARESGAGAHAG
-668 TNAERTDKSDESDG
+668 
-682 SDREAQ
+682 
-688 DAAAEAG
+688 DAAADAG
-695 VRAGDRRVPTLTPIS
+695 TRKKDGRVPTLTPIS

-725 DKKGVTRPLQGAFDQ
+725 DKKGVTRPLQGQFDQ

-751 RSGKKYVVEGHH
+751 KDGKKYVVEGHH

-776 LTYVDRESEG
+776 LTYVDRESDG
-786 VTAEQARTKGVW
+786 VTAEEARTKGVW
-798 QNIKDGKGSIADFA
+798 QNIKDGKGSISDFA

-900 GAERKESAETGDLF
+900 GSERREIGETGDLF

-986 AELRKEMLSRVE
+986 AELRKEMLARAE
-998 GSDGKDDAAHAA
+998 GAERTA

-1025 GDGVSVARAKGL
+1025 GDGVSVTRAKGL
-1037 NKIQKAVKDFFW
+1037 NKIQETVKDFFW
-1049 REFNTEVEFFDTENL
+1049 KEFNTEVEFFDTENL

-1073 TIWLNRGGRKPMLF
+1073 TIWLNRAGRKPMLF
-1087 SAFHEFSHKLRTDSP
+1087 SAFHEFAHKLRTDSP

-1117 KGKYSKWQARYNA
+1117 KGKYSKWQTRYNA

-1173 VLERFLD
+1173 VLERFLE
-1180 WIEALRKALLG
+1180 WIEALREALLG
-1191 DYKPEAR
+1191 NYKPEAR

-1205 DRVRREVLA
+1205 DRVRREVMA
-1214 ALRAAEVS
+1214 ALRAAEAAEGKYETGNMKYEMRGDAAAGAGTRGKEAENGKRLIVNGINVENIFGNIGRYFS
-1222 PAEAGSASVAADSR
+1222 NTKDALRALYRKALLNRSENKSFVNFADVTESEREMLSRLCGADFSGALYHGIDEAGIRHLNNRHGLGNETRNDQEGITEEDVTKIPDIISGTTPR
-1236 SKVSARGASQVSPA
+1236 YIGKN
-1250 EAGSK
+1250 EAGNHVFEYSK
-1255 GASAGGAV
+1255 NIGSDYFYLEEYRNGRGKLSGATLWKKKGTTAAQPSM
-1263 ERLTPHE
+1263 ELH
-1270 GERGADARGGDKSDE
+1270 DE
-1285 SDKSDG
+1285 SPTPEALRTRASDSTITSETEKSRDG
-1291 EYSIDPE
+1291 E
-1298 MRRAAK
+1298 
-1304 ERIRELLEGNT
+1304 
-1315 PLRQDEIIEFG
+1315 
-1326 RFSPAVVDALKAVIP
+1326 
-1341 EINYEATM
+1341 
-1349 CMRGSEINHTKGK
+1349 
-1362 HSKEFGMLVDLLDH
+1362 
-1376 PEFVGYELEHNR
+1376 
-1388 RVIWFVDKNKDVF
+1388 
-1401 SISYYGGRKNVGWVK
+1401 
-1416 SIYDTE
+1416 
-1422 NLEEKIKR
+1422 EKK
-1430 RGVQLMSVANSDL
+1430 
-1443 RSKTVSGANPTLLEI
+1443 
-1458 NSSPSSENI
+1458 
-1467 IPQDGEKVKGGTEN
+1467 
-1481 ISSKTRKE
+1481 SSKTRRE

-1546 EIAADN
+1546 EIASDN

-1562 IVRMYEDMPLLN
+1562 IVKMYEDMPLLN

-1600 LRGAE
+1600 LVGAN

-1651 AEYIPEEKS
+1651 AEYVPEEKS

-1730 DHFDIADSFEV
+1730 DHFNIADSFEV
-1741 SGELFKKQ
+1741 SGELYKKQ

-1770 DKFSETPVERLSDWS
+1770 DKFSETPVERLADWG

-1795 DEINQRRV
+1795 DEINQQRV

-1812 AGSGMASD
+1812 AGSGVASD

-1825 DSEDGAGD
+1825 DSADGAGA
-1833 GGETAVADRRTD
+1833 GEKTAVADRGTD

-1922 GGGED
+1922 GGGEN
-1927 VRSVGGEAASAS
+1927 VRSVGGEAAEGKYEIGNMKYEMGGD
-1939 VAAAGGSKVSE
+1939 AAA
-1950 QSSSASVAAD
+1950 D
-1960 GRSKEPSAGGAV
+1960 AG
-1972 EAAEAAEGESGADA
+1972 
-1986 HAEDAALTRTQG
+1986 
-1998 KGADAHAENADTREE
+1998 TREE

-2033 TMVPKFMRSESEAAL
+2033 TMIPKFMRSESESAL

-2069 TLDEMYKGL
+2069 TLEEMYKGL

-2092 IKNGDSIVIGDQ
+2092 IRNGDSIVIGDQ

-2225 MLVLDEAHN
+2225 MLVMDEAHN

-2242 GAYFQELLK
+2242 GAYFQGLLK

-2282 KIFDGDQLVK
+2282 KIFNGDQLVK

-2330 HAIRTTADVKRQY
+2330 EAIRTTADVKRQY

-2357 DIIAERFKKEKKR
+2357 DEIADRFKEEKKR

-2386 MVHNYIAQLLFA
+2386 MVHNYIGQLLFA
-2398 TKLDAAADEAIKSFK
+2398 TKLDAAADEVIKSFK
-2413 SGQKPVI
+2413 AGQKPVI

-2431 EYSDEHGLKTGDRI
+2431 EYADEHGVKTGDRI
-2445 DVTFQDVLLN
+2445 DVTFRDVLLN
-2455 ALEKMQTGRMEDRN
+2455 ALEKMQTGRMENRN
-2469 GKSVEV
+2469 GKSEEV
-2475 PLVFNAA
+2475 PLEFNAR
-2482 ERAMFNEIKERIE
+2482 ERSMFNEIKERIE

-2670 VVAEYLSEHPNLAG
+2670 VVAEYLSEHLNLAG

-2689 LDVNASGK
+2689 PEVNMSGK

-2716 DAMQSRIYEEL
+2716 DAMQSRIYADL

-2747 ITEQDWRAEEKS
+2747 ITEQDWHAEEKS
-2759 SEVYAGGDANGGL
+2759 SEVYEGGDANGGL

-2805 TNEIM
+2805 TNDIM
-2810 AMREKL
+2810 EMREKI
-2816 RSQFK
+2816 RNQFK
-2821 KQRDA
+2821 EQRDA

-2831 EDKLKDSD
+2831 EEKIKDSPG
-2839 NAPGLNKQKMEALKN
+2839 NAAGLSKQKMEALKN
-2854 LRLAE
+2854 LRQAE
-2859 SEALNLIGYP
+2859 NETLNLIGYP
-2869 VLLQGG
+2869 VVLQGG
-2875 DTAYRGTL
+2875 ETAYRGTL

-2919 KKANQI
+2919 KKAEQI
-2925 SAEIIRE
+2925 SAQLLPD
-2932 RLEEIFTESST
+2932 RLEDIFTESST
-2943 RIIET
+2943 RIIEA
-2948 DRRVYT
+2948 DRKVYT

-2996 HDPRRKLNSLLEV
+2996 HDPRRKLNSLQEV

-3022 TGDYG
+3022 TGDFG
-3027 LELSRNAVFTDSKR
+3027 LELSRNAICVDVKR

-3072 ESQFRELVPLLLR
+3072 ESQFQELVPLLLR

-3098 LRENSGDVKLDISDA
+3098 LRESSGDVKLDIQEEADRITQTFNSELERQIRGELPSDHIYQL
-3113 GGRAKHPRNWMAD
+3113 GRPSDILLRSGIPNLNIELSASRLKQKA
-3126 ENMAVETVEIESG
+3126 ESG
-3139 KHYTLSQAEYVLK
+3139 
-3152 KKIAESESK
+3152 
-3161 TGENYI
+3161 N
-3167 NAKNEQTGI
+3167 
-3176 TARITNRRAGK
+3176 
-3187 YVSEKAY
+3187 
-3194 NKSSVK
+3194 
-3200 PHIHAAAVINI
+3200 
-3211 EKLFH
+3211 
-3216 AAALGVSHP
+3216 HP
-3225 NHKNISGQKD
+3225 FSI
-3235 PVLQIHRFYAGMR
+3235 
-3248 YEGHDY
+3248 
-3254 GVKLSV
+3254 
-3260 KELRQG
+3260 
-3266 FNVLYTVETGDIE
+3266 GDIRNLPDALRNPIAIFAYGDRR
-3279 VSEMKKPLSVSQPGG
+3279 KAQNII
-3294 GVDVTGETVRR
+3294 VDIQNNG
-3305 PKFKFSDFFEKFK
+3305 
-3318 PRNDFRGTNYIIPQ
+3318 NDFLVGLTLNYNHDGINVNSIRGLFPKDTANWLNWIQQGKALYLDKERVQNRIAQQRTNSADVSYLDLNSIENIVR
-3332 DGEKV
+3332 DFRKV

-3436 LGKGEYAKFAKYI
+3436 LSKGEYAKFAKYI

-3457 GYSVRPSETKKGW
+3457 GYSVCPSKTKKGW
-3470 FEVVDPNGHGIGM
+3470 FDVVDPNGHGIGT

-3758 RRDDRRGGDVYLGYE
+3758 RRDDRRGRDVYLGYE

-3881 FVRGVAALKY
+3881 FVRGIAALKY

-3929 RAAAEYAQYRAF
+3929 RASAEYAQYRAF

-4011 AAYRQLTAQHK
+4011 AAYRQLVSQHK

-4128 AVFEIEPPDDPEE
+4128 AVFGIEPPDDPEE

-4150 FGGYAGRVGR
+4150 FGGYAGRVSR

-4226 SAPIRAYREY
+4226 SAPIRAWREY

-4363 GQVSP
+4363 GKVSP

>member
-79 RSNRTVYKDNMF
+79 RENRTVYKDNMF

-140 NGMLAEADAFEPE
+140 NGMVAEADAFEPE

-218 SAAEGDAVK
+218 SVAEGEAVK
-227 PLDSYGTMPL
+227 PLDSFGTMPL

-482 LIGLA
+482 LISFGANRLI
-487 VPRWAR
+487 PRFAR

-621 DGGSQVSEQSS
+621 DG
-632 SASVAAD
+632 
-639 GRSKEASAGGS
+639 RSKEASAGGS

-668 TNAERTDKSDESDG
+668 TNAGRTDKSDESDG

-695 VRAGDRRVPTLTPIS
+695 RREGSGADAHAGDRRVPTLTPIS
-710 ELEIDPQRFQFKSGA
+710 ELGIDPQRFQFKSGA

-763 RLDLAQRSGVQDV
+763 RLDLAQRSGVRDV

-786 VTAEQARTKGVW
+786 VTAEEARTKGVW

-1087 SAFHEFSHKLRTDSP
+1087 SAFHEFAHKLRTDSP

-1117 KGKYSKWQARYNA
+1117 KGKYSKWQTRYNA

-1173 VLERFLD
+1173 VLERFLE
-1180 WIEALRKALLG
+1180 WIEALREALLG
-1191 DYKPEAR
+1191 NYKPEAR

-1205 DRVRREVLA
+1205 DRVRREVMA
-1214 ALRAAEVS
+1214 ALRAAEAAEGKYETGNMKYEMRGDAAAGAGTRGKEAENGKRLIVNGINVENIFGNIGRYFS
-1222 PAEAGSASVAADSR
+1222 NTKDALRALYRKALLNRSENKSFVNFADVTESEREMLSRLCGADFSEALYHGIDEAGIRHLNNRHGLGNETRNDQEGITEEDVTKIPDIISGTTPR
-1236 SKVSARGASQVSPA
+1236 YIGKN
-1250 EAGSK
+1250 EAGNHVFEYSK
-1255 GASAGGAV
+1255 NIGSDYFYLEEYRSGRGKLSGATLWKKKGTTAAQPSM
-1263 ERLTPHE
+1263 ELH
-1270 GERGADARGGDKSDE
+1270 DE
-1285 SDKSDG
+1285 SPTPEALRTRASDSTITSETEKSRDG
-1291 EYSIDPE
+1291 E
-1298 MRRAAK
+1298 
-1304 ERIRELLEGNT
+1304 
-1315 PLRQDEIIEFG
+1315 
-1326 RFSPAVVDALKAVIP
+1326 
-1341 EINYEATM
+1341 
-1349 CMRGSEINHTKGK
+1349 
-1362 HSKEFGMLVDLLDH
+1362 
-1376 PEFVGYELEHNR
+1376 
-1388 RVIWFVDKNKDVF
+1388 
-1401 SISYYGGRKNVGWVK
+1401 
-1416 SIYDTE
+1416 
-1422 NLEEKIKR
+1422 EKK
-1430 RGVQLMSVANSDL
+1430 
-1443 RSKTVSGANPTLLEI
+1443 
-1458 NSSPSSENI
+1458 
-1467 IPQDGEKVKGGTEN
+1467 
-1481 ISSKTRKE
+1481 SSKTRRE

-1546 EIAADN
+1546 EIASDN

-1562 IVRMYEDMPLLN
+1562 IVKMYEDMPLLN

-1600 LRGAE
+1600 LVGAN

-1651 AEYIPEEKS
+1651 AEYVPEEKS

-1770 DKFSETPVERLSDWS
+1770 DKFSETPVERLADWG

-1812 AGSGMASD
+1812 AGSGVASD

-1857 EAGDGAGAGGASG
+1857 EVGDGAGSGGASG
-1870 ASVRG
+1870 TSVRG
-1875 VGESGGLGGRSA
+1875 VGEPGGLGGRSA
-1887 SDHGSSVRTE
+1887 SDHGSAVRDS
-1897 DGGGASGVAEE
+1897 DGGGASGLAGE
-1908 DGSGRDGGHRSVHA
+1908 DGSGRDGGHQSVHA

-1939 VAAAGGSKVSE
+1939 VAA
-1950 QSSSASVAAD
+1950 D
-1960 GRSKEPSAGGAV
+1960 GRSKEASAGGAA
-1972 EAAEAAEGESGADA
+1972 EAAGAAEGENGGADA
-1986 HAEDAALTRTQG
+1986 SGTNAERTDLPDEADRSDREAQDAALTRTQ
-1998 KGADAHAENADTREE
+1998 KESGAGAHAEEAE

-2033 TMVPKFMRSESEAAL
+2033 TMIPKFMRSESESAL
-2048 ANLEKKHGSV
+2048 ANLEKRYGSV
-2058 DEFVKEELGYS
+2058 DEFVKWELGYS

-2092 IKNGDSIVIGDQ
+2092 IRNGDSIVIGDQ

-2170 VVKKAMTPNAQ
+2170 VVKRAMTPRAQ

-2189 EGNPKGFDCVF
+2189 EGNPKGFDSIF
-2200 ITYSQVNKE
+2200 ITYSQVNTA
-2209 GEQQKFLR
+2209 GEQQKFLQ
-2217 NLLANRNA
+2217 NLLATRNA

-2242 GAYFQELLK
+2242 GAYFQGLLK

-2256 GAMFLSATYAKRPDN
+2256 GALFLSATYAKRPDN

-2431 EYSDEHGLKTGDRI
+2431 EYSDEHELKTGDRI
-2445 DVTFQDVLLN
+2445 DVTFQDVLQN

-2821 KQRDA
+2821 EQRDA

-2996 HDPRRKLNSLLEV
+2996 HDPRRKLNSLQEV

-3027 LELSRNAVFTDSKR
+3027 LELSRNAICVDVKR

-3126 ENMAVETVEIESG
+3126 ENMVVETVEATGDMHLLTSMAQS
-3139 KHYTLSQAEYVLK
+3139 LLK
-3152 KKIAESESK
+3152 KRLADAKAQ
-3161 TGENYI
+3161 TGEDYLSVR
-3167 NAKNEQTGI
+3167 NEKSGI
-3176 TARITNRRAGK
+3176 SARITSTTAK
-3187 YVSEKAY
+3187 KTISEKAVK
-3194 NKSSVK
+3194 KSSVA
-3200 PHIHAAAVINI
+3200 PYVHAKAISML
-3211 EKLFH
+3211 EELFKKSS
-3216 AAALGVSHP
+3216 LGVSHDG
-3225 NHKNISGQKD
+3225 HKDNDS
-3235 PVLQIHRFYAGMR
+3235 VLQMHRFYVGMA
-3248 YEGHDY
+3248 YEGKLY
-3254 GVKLSV
+3254 GVKMSV
-3260 KELRQG
+3260 KE
-3266 FNVLYTVETGDIE
+3266 FNEGYNLLYSLEAHDIE
-3279 VSEMKKPLSVSQPGG
+3279 VEELKKPSPVIHRG
-3294 GVDVTGETVRR
+3294 GVLDRVRHAAPR
-3305 PKFKFSDFFEKFK
+3305 SKNLKFSDFFEKFK
-3318 PRNDFRGTNYIIPQ
+3318 PQNDFRGTNYIIPQ

-3470 FEVVDPNGHGIGM
+3470 FEVVDPNGHGIGT

-3712 YDVDKVLLEG
+3712 YDVDKILLEG

-3881 FVRGVAALKY
+3881 FVRGIAALKY

-4128 AVFEIEPPDDPEE
+4128 AVFGIEPPDDPEE

-4150 FGGYAGRVGR
+4150 FGGYAGRVSR

-4363 GQVSP
+4363 GKVSP

>member
-140 NGMLAEADAFEPE
+140 NGMVAEADAFEPE

-218 SAAEGDAVK
+218 SAAEGEAVK

-417 KQQLKWAPQTAV
+417 KQQLKWAPQTV
-429 SGIARGT
+429 VNGIARGT

-482 LIGLA
+482 LISWGANRLI
-487 VPRWAR
+487 PRFAR
-493 KFTGKIARKVLPRV
+493 KFTGKVARKVLPRM
-507 LSGSGARKL
+507 LSSAGARKL

-597 REVLETAEEMR
+597 REVIETAEEMR

-621 DGGSQVSEQSS
+621 AGGSQVSEQSS

-639 GRSKEASAGGS
+639 GRSKEASAGGA
-650 VEAADA
+650 VEAAGA
-656 AKGESGGASAPG
+656 AKGENGGASAPG
-668 TNAERTDKSDESDG
+668 TNAGRTDLSDEADG
-682 SDREAQ
+682 ETRESGADAHAR

-695 VRAGDRRVPTLTPIS
+695 TRRSGADAHANNATDAGVRGEDRRVPTLTPIS
-710 ELEIDPQRFQFKSGA
+710 ELWIDPQRFQFKSGA

-763 RLDLAQRSGVQDV
+763 RLDLAQRSGVRDV
-776 LTYVDRESEG
+776 LTYIDRESGG

-798 QNIKDGKGSIADFA
+798 QNIKDGKGSISDFA
-812 DYFRGSE
+812 DYFRGSG

-986 AELRKEMLSRVE
+986 AELRKEMLARAE
-998 GSDGKDDAAHAA
+998 GAERTA

-1025 GDGVSVARAKGL
+1025 GDGVSVTRAKEL
-1037 NKIQKAVKDFFW
+1037 NKIQEAVKDFFW

-1117 KGKYSKWQARYNA
+1117 KGKYSKWQTRYNA

-1173 VLERFLD
+1173 VLERFLE
-1180 WIEALRKALLG
+1180 WIEALREALLG
-1191 DYKPEAR
+1191 NYKPEAR

-1214 ALRAAEVS
+1214 ALRAAEA
-1222 PAEAGSASVAADSR
+1222 AEGKYETGNMKYEMRGNAAAGAGT
-1236 SKVSARGASQVSPA
+1236 RG
-1250 EAGSK
+1250 
-1255 GASAGGAV
+1255 
-1263 ERLTPHE
+1263 
-1270 GERGADARGGDKSDE
+1270 KSDK

-1291 EYSIDPE
+1291 AD
-1298 MRRAAK
+1298 RKAK
-1304 ERIRELLEGNT
+1304 E
-1315 PLRQDEIIEFG
+1315 
-1326 RFSPAVVDALKAVIP
+1326 
-1341 EINYEATM
+1341 
-1349 CMRGSEINHTKGK
+1349 
-1362 HSKEFGMLVDLLDH
+1362 
-1376 PEFVGYELEHNR
+1376 
-1388 RVIWFVDKNKDVF
+1388 
-1401 SISYYGGRKNVGWVK
+1401 
-1416 SIYDTE
+1416 TE
-1422 NLEEKIKR
+1422 NGKLSGATLWKKKGTTAAQPSMELHDESPTPEALRTRASDSTITSETEKSRDGEEKK
-1430 RGVQLMSVANSDL
+1430 
-1443 RSKTVSGANPTLLEI
+1443 
-1458 NSSPSSENI
+1458 
-1467 IPQDGEKVKGGTEN
+1467 
-1481 ISSKTRKE
+1481 SSKTRKE
-1489 LAGEVHT
+1489 LAAQVHT

-1600 LRGAE
+1600 LVGAN

-1651 AEYIPEEKS
+1651 AEYVPEEKS

-1704 AMILGA
+1704 AMILEA

-1730 DHFDIADSFEV
+1730 DHFNIADSFEV
-1741 SGELFKKQ
+1741 SGELYRKQ

-1795 DEINQRRV
+1795 DEINQQRV

-1812 AGSGMASD
+1812 AGSGVASD

-1825 DSEDGAGD
+1825 DSADGAGA
-1833 GGETAVADRRTD
+1833 GEKTAVADRGTD

-1927 VRSVGGEAASAS
+1927 VRSVGGEAAEGKYEIGNMKYEMGGE
-1939 VAAAGGSKVSE
+1939 AAADAGT
-1950 QSSSASVAAD
+1950 QSGADAHARDAAD
-1960 GRSKEPSAGGAV
+1960 
-1972 EAAEAAEGESGADA
+1972 AAEGESGAGAHANNAADA

-2033 TMVPKFMRSESEAAL
+2033 TMIPKFMRSESESAL

-2069 TLDEMYKGL
+2069 TLEEMYKGL

-2092 IKNGDSIVIGDQ
+2092 IRNGDSIVIGDQ

-2225 MLVLDEAHN
+2225 MLVMDEAHN

-2242 GAYFQELLK
+2242 GAYFQGLLK

-2330 HAIRTTADVKRQY
+2330 EAIRTTADVKRQY

-2357 DIIAERFKKEKKR
+2357 DEIADRFKEEKKR

-2386 MVHNYIAQLLFA
+2386 MVHNYIGQLLFA
-2398 TKLDAAADEAIKSFK
+2398 TKLDAAADEVIKSFK
-2413 SGQKPVI
+2413 AGQKPVI

-2431 EYSDEHGLKTGDRI
+2431 EYADEHGVKTGDRI
-2445 DVTFQDVLLN
+2445 DVTFRDVLLN
-2455 ALEKMQTGRMEDRN
+2455 ALEKMQTGRMENRN
-2469 GKSVEV
+2469 GKSEEV
-2475 PLVFNAA
+2475 PLEFNAR

-2526 QSVINYD
+2526 QSIINYD

-2670 VVAEYLSEHPNLAG
+2670 VVAEYLSEHLNLAG

-2689 LDVNASGK
+2689 PEVNMSGK

-2716 DAMQSRIYEEL
+2716 DALQSRIYEDL

-2747 ITEQDWRAEEKS
+2747 ITEQDWHAEEKS
-2759 SEVYAGGDANGGL
+2759 SEVYEGGDANGGL

-2805 TNEIM
+2805 TNDIM
-2810 AMREKL
+2810 EMREKI
-2816 RSQFK
+2816 RNQFK
-2821 KQRDA
+2821 EQRDA

-2831 EDKLKDSD
+2831 EEKIKDSPG
-2839 NAPGLNKQKMEALKN
+2839 NAAGLSKQKMEALKN
-2854 LRLAE
+2854 LRQAE
-2859 SEALNLIGYP
+2859 NEALNLIGYP
-2869 VLLQGG
+2869 VVLQGG
-2875 DTAYRGTL
+2875 ETAYRGTL

-2919 KKANQI
+2919 KKAEQI
-2925 SAEIIRE
+2925 SAQLLPD
-2932 RLEEIFTESST
+2932 RLEDIFTESST
-2943 RIIET
+2943 RIIEA

-2996 HDPRRKLNSLLEV
+2996 HDPRRKLSNLQEV

-3027 LELSRNAVFTDSKR
+3027 LELSRNAICVDVKR

-3098 LRENSGDVKLDISDA
+3098 LRESSGDVKLDIQEEADRITQTFNSELERQIRGELPSDHIYQL
-3113 GGRAKHPRNWMAD
+3113 GRPSDILLRSGIPNLNIELSASRLKQKA
-3126 ENMAVETVEIESG
+3126 ESG
-3139 KHYTLSQAEYVLK
+3139 
-3152 KKIAESESK
+3152 
-3161 TGENYI
+3161 N
-3167 NAKNEQTGI
+3167 
-3176 TARITNRRAGK
+3176 
-3187 YVSEKAY
+3187 
-3194 NKSSVK
+3194 
-3200 PHIHAAAVINI
+3200 
-3211 EKLFH
+3211 
-3216 AAALGVSHP
+3216 HP
-3225 NHKNISGQKD
+3225 FSI
-3235 PVLQIHRFYAGMR
+3235 
-3248 YEGHDY
+3248 
-3254 GVKLSV
+3254 
-3260 KELRQG
+3260 
-3266 FNVLYTVETGDIE
+3266 GDIRNLPDALRNPIAIFAYGDRR
-3279 VSEMKKPLSVSQPGG
+3279 KAQNII
-3294 GVDVTGETVRR
+3294 VDIQNNG
-3305 PKFKFSDFFEKFK
+3305 
-3318 PRNDFRGTNYIIPQ
+3318 NDFLVGLTLNYNHDGINVNSIRGLFPKDTANWLNWIQQGKALYLDKERVQNRIAQQRTNSADVSYLDLNSIENIVR
-3332 DGEKV
+3332 DFRKV

-3342 NIPLSIQSPEISDAV
+3342 NIPLSIQSPDISETV

-3436 LGKGEYAKFAKYI
+3436 LSKGEYAKFAKYI

-3470 FEVVDPNGHGIGM
+3470 FEVVDPNGHGIGT

-3712 YDVDKVLLEG
+3712 YDIDKVLLG
-3722 LNSNSAEMQAA
+3722 NLNSSSAEMQAA

-3758 RRDDRRGGDVYLGYE
+3758 RRDDRRGRDVYLGYE

-3785 ATASGTAKGLM
+3785 ATASGSAKGLM

-3812 DYMKEHMPEGL
+3812 EFMKEHMPEGL

-3881 FVRGVAALKY
+3881 FVRGIAALKY

-3915 EGRIPFHSTLKGLG
+3915 EGKIPFHSTLKGLG
-3929 RAAAEYAQYRAF
+3929 RASAEYAQYRAF

-4011 AAYRQLTAQHK
+4011 AAYRQLVSQHK

-4128 AVFEIEPPDDPEE
+4128 AVFGIEPPDDPEE

-4150 FGGYAGRVGR
+4150 FGGYAGRVSR

-4353 VVAPKMERGR
+4353 VVAPKMERER
-4363 GQVSP
+4363 RNMKQEI

>member
-79 RSNRTVYKDNMF
+79 RENRTVYKDNMF

-140 NGMLAEADAFEPE
+140 NGMVAEADAFEPE

-218 SAAEGDAVK
+218 SAAEGEAVK

-270 AQAAQRLQLGEDY
+270 AQAAQRLQLGKDY

-436 ERYAGETVHADHAGN
+436 ERYAGDTVHADHAGN

-493 KFTGKIARKVLPRV
+493 KISGKVARKVLPRM

-608 VSPAEAGS
+608 VSPAEGKYETGNMKYEMGEGA
-616 ASVAA
+616 
-621 DGGSQVSEQSS
+621 
-632 SASVAAD
+632 
-639 GRSKEASAGGS
+639 
-650 VEAADA
+650 AADA
-656 AKGESGGASAPG
+656 GTRENGADAHANNAADAGARGSGADAHANRAAAGAGTREESGADAHAG
-668 TNAERTDKSDESDG
+668 
-682 SDREAQ
+682 
-688 DAAAEAG
+688 DAAADAG
-695 VRAGDRRVPTLTPIS
+695 TRKEDGRVPTLTPIS
-710 ELEIDPQRFQFKSGA
+710 ELGIDPQRFQFKSGA

-751 RSGKKYVVEGHH
+751 KDGKKYVVEGHH
-763 RLDLAQRSGVQDV
+763 RLDLAQRSGVRDV

-798 QNIKDGKGSIADFA
+798 QNIKDGKGSISDFA
-812 DYFRGSE
+812 DYFRGSG

-986 AELRKEMLSRVE
+986 AELRKEMLARAE
-998 GSDGKDDAAHAA
+998 GAERTA

-1049 REFNTEVEFFDTENL
+1049 KEFNTEVEFFDTENL

-1073 TIWLNRGGRKPMLF
+1073 TIWLNRAGRKPMLF
-1087 SAFHEFSHKLRTDSP
+1087 SAFHEFAHKLRTDSP

-1117 KGKYSKWQARYNA
+1117 KGKYSKWQTRYNA

-1173 VLERFLD
+1173 VLERFLE
-1180 WIEALRKALLG
+1180 WIEALREALLG
-1191 DYKPEAR
+1191 NYKPEAR

-1214 ALRAAEVS
+1214 ALRAAEA
-1222 PAEAGSASVAADSR
+1222 AEGKYETGNMKYEMRGDAAAG
-1236 SKVSARGASQVSPA
+1236 
-1250 EAGSK
+1250 AGTL
-1255 GASAGGAV
+1255 G
-1263 ERLTPHE
+1263 
-1270 GERGADARGGDKSDE
+1270 KSDK

-1291 EYSIDPE
+1291 AD
-1298 MRRAAK
+1298 RKAK
-1304 ERIRELLEGNT
+1304 E
-1315 PLRQDEIIEFG
+1315 
-1326 RFSPAVVDALKAVIP
+1326 
-1341 EINYEATM
+1341 
-1349 CMRGSEINHTKGK
+1349 
-1362 HSKEFGMLVDLLDH
+1362 
-1376 PEFVGYELEHNR
+1376 
-1388 RVIWFVDKNKDVF
+1388 
-1401 SISYYGGRKNVGWVK
+1401 
-1416 SIYDTE
+1416 TE
-1422 NLEEKIKR
+1422 NGKLSGATLWKKKGTTAAQPSMELHDESPTPEALRTRASDSTITSETEKSRDGEEKK
-1430 RGVQLMSVANSDL
+1430 
-1443 RSKTVSGANPTLLEI
+1443 
-1458 NSSPSSENI
+1458 
-1467 IPQDGEKVKGGTEN
+1467 
-1481 ISSKTRKE
+1481 SSKTRRE

-1546 EIAADN
+1546 EIASDN

-1562 IVRMYEDMPLLN
+1562 IVKMYEDMPLLN

-1600 LRGAE
+1600 LVGAN

-1651 AEYIPEEKS
+1651 AEYVPEEKS

-1669 GRLKEKR
+1669 GRLKEKT

-1730 DHFDIADSFEV
+1730 DHFNIADSFEV
-1741 SGELFKKQ
+1741 SGELYKKQ

-1795 DEINQRRV
+1795 DEINQQRV

-1825 DSEDGAGD
+1825 DSADGAGA
-1833 GGETAVADRRTD
+1833 GEKTAVADRGTD

-1857 EAGDGAGAGGASG
+1857 EAGDGAGSGGASG
-1870 ASVRG
+1870 TSVRG
-1875 VGESGGLGGRSA
+1875 VGEPGGLGGRSA

-1927 VRSVGGEAASAS
+1927 VRSVGGEAAEGKYEIGNMKYEMGGD
-1939 VAAAGGSKVSE
+1939 AAADAGT
-1950 QSSSASVAAD
+1950 QSGADAHARDAAD
-1960 GRSKEPSAGGAV
+1960 
-1972 EAAEAAEGESGADA
+1972 AAEGESGAGAHANNAADA

-2225 MLVLDEAHN
+2225 MLVMDEAHN

-2242 GAYFQELLK
+2242 GAYFQGLLK

-2282 KIFDGDQLVK
+2282 KIFNGDQLVK

-2330 HAIRTTADVKRQY
+2330 EAIRTTADVKRQY

-2357 DIIAERFKKEKKR
+2357 DEIADRFKEEKKR

-2386 MVHNYIAQLLFA
+2386 MVHNYIGQLLFA
-2398 TKLDAAADEAIKSFK
+2398 TKLDAAADEVIKSFK
-2413 SGQKPVI
+2413 AGQKPVI

-2431 EYSDEHGLKTGDRI
+2431 EYADEHGVKTGDRI
-2445 DVTFQDVLLN
+2445 DVTFRDVLLN
-2455 ALEKMQTGRMEDRN
+2455 ALEKMQTGRMENRN
-2469 GKSVEV
+2469 GKSEEV
-2475 PLVFNAA
+2475 PLEFNAR

-2555 FNSGALDALIL
+2555 FNNGALDALIL

-2670 VVAEYLSEHPNLAG
+2670 VVAEYLSEHLNLAG

-2689 LDVNASGK
+2689 PEVNMSGK

-2716 DAMQSRIYEEL
+2716 DALQSRIYEDL

-2759 SEVYAGGDANGGL
+2759 SEVYEGGDADGGL

-2821 KQRDA
+2821 EQRDA

-2912 VPFSQYG
+2912 IPFSQYG
-2919 KKANQI
+2919 KKAEQI
-2925 SAEIIRE
+2925 SAQLLPD
-2932 RLEEIFTESST
+2932 RLEDIFTESST
-2943 RIIET
+2943 RIIEA
-2948 DRRVYT
+2948 DRKVYT

-2996 HDPRRKLNSLLEV
+2996 HDPRRKLNSLQEV

-3027 LELSRNAVFTDSKR
+3027 LELSRNAICVDVKR
-3041 GSGGNI
+3041 GAGGNI

-3235 PVLQIHRFYAGMR
+3235 PVLQMHRFYAGMR

-3318 PRNDFRGTNYIIPQ
+3318 PQNDFRGTNYIIPQ

-3470 FEVVDPNGHGIGM
+3470 FEVVDPNGHGIGT

-3881 FVRGVAALKY
+3881 FVRGIAALKY

-3948 RPSTETLWLFNEISR
+3948 RPSMETLWLFNEISR

-4011 AAYRQLTAQHK
+4011 AAYRQLVSQHK

-4128 AVFEIEPPDDPEE
+4128 AVFGIEPPDDPEE

-4150 FGGYAGRVGR
+4150 FGGYAGRVSR

-4363 GQVSP
+4363 GKVSP

>member
-79 RSNRTVYKDNMF
+79 RENRTVYKDNMF

-140 NGMLAEADAFEPE
+140 NGMVAEADAFEPE

-192 TGLAGLGNWM
+192 TGFAGLGNWM

-218 SAAEGDAVK
+218 SAAEGEAVK

-429 SGIARGT
+429 SGIVRGT

-493 KFTGKIARKVLPRV
+493 KISGKVARKVLPRV

-639 GRSKEASAGGS
+639 GRSKEPSAGGA
-650 VEAADA
+650 VEG
-656 AKGESGGASAPG
+656 KYETGNMKYEMGG
-668 TNAERTDKSDESDG
+668 
-682 SDREAQ
+682 

-695 VRAGDRRVPTLTPIS
+695 RREGSGADAHAGDAAAEAGTRKEDGRVPTLTPIS
-710 ELEIDPQRFQFKSGA
+710 ELGIDPQRFQFKSGA

-763 RLDLAQRSGVQDV
+763 RLDLAQRSGVRDV
-776 LTYVDRESEG
+776 LTYIDRESGG

-812 DYFRGSE
+812 DYFRGSD

-893 EYLKFMK
+893 EYLKYMK

-986 AELRKEMLSRVE
+986 AELRKEMLARAE
-998 GSDGKDDAAHAA
+998 GAERTA

-1037 NKIQKAVKDFFW
+1037 NKIQEAVKDFFW
-1049 REFNTEVEFFDTENL
+1049 KEFNTEVEFFDTENL

-1073 TIWLNRGGRKPMLF
+1073 TIWLNRAGRKPMLF
-1087 SAFHEFSHKLRTDSP
+1087 SAFHEFAHKLRTDSP

-1117 KGKYSKWQARYNA
+1117 KGKYSKWQTRYNA

-1173 VLERFLD
+1173 VLERFLE
-1180 WIEALRKALLG
+1180 WIEALREALLG
-1191 DYKPEAR
+1191 NYKPEAR

-1214 ALRAAEVS
+1214 ALRAAEA
-1222 PAEAGSASVAADSR
+1222 AEGKYETGNMKYEMRGDAAAG
-1236 SKVSARGASQVSPA
+1236 
-1250 EAGSK
+1250 AGTL
-1255 GASAGGAV
+1255 G
-1263 ERLTPHE
+1263 
-1270 GERGADARGGDKSDE
+1270 KSDK

-1291 EYSIDPE
+1291 AD
-1298 MRRAAK
+1298 RKAK
-1304 ERIRELLEGNT
+1304 E
-1315 PLRQDEIIEFG
+1315 
-1326 RFSPAVVDALKAVIP
+1326 
-1341 EINYEATM
+1341 
-1349 CMRGSEINHTKGK
+1349 
-1362 HSKEFGMLVDLLDH
+1362 
-1376 PEFVGYELEHNR
+1376 
-1388 RVIWFVDKNKDVF
+1388 
-1401 SISYYGGRKNVGWVK
+1401 
-1416 SIYDTE
+1416 TE
-1422 NLEEKIKR
+1422 NGKLSGATLWKKKGTTAAQPSMELHDESPTPEALRTRASDSTITSETEKSRDGEEKK
-1430 RGVQLMSVANSDL
+1430 
-1443 RSKTVSGANPTLLEI
+1443 
-1458 NSSPSSENI
+1458 
-1467 IPQDGEKVKGGTEN
+1467 
-1481 ISSKTRKE
+1481 SSKTRKE

-1502 LVMRNPGLDAS
+1502 LVMRNPDLDAS

-1546 EIAADN
+1546 EIASDN

-1562 IVRMYEDMPLLN
+1562 IVKMYEDMPLLN

-1600 LRGAE
+1600 LVGAN

-1651 AEYIPEEKS
+1651 AEYVPEEKS

-1730 DHFDIADSFEV
+1730 DHFNIADSFEV
-1741 SGELFKKQ
+1741 SGELYKKQ

-1770 DKFSETPVERLSDWS
+1770 DKFSETPVERLSDWG

-1795 DEINQRRV
+1795 DEINQQRV

-1812 AGSGMASD
+1812 AGSGVASD

-1825 DSEDGAGD
+1825 DSADGAGA
-1833 GGETAVADRRTD
+1833 GEKTAVADRGTD

-1870 ASVRG
+1870 TSVRG
-1875 VGESGGLGGRSA
+1875 VGEPGGLGGRSA

-1927 VRSVGGEAASAS
+1927 VRSVGGEAAEGKYEIGNMKYEMGGD
-1939 VAAAGGSKVSE
+1939 AAADAGT
-1950 QSSSASVAAD
+1950 QSGADAHARDAAD
-1960 GRSKEPSAGGAV
+1960 
-1972 EAAEAAEGESGADA
+1972 AAEGESGAGAHANNAADA

-1998 KGADAHAENADTREE
+1998 KGADAHAADADTREE

-2225 MLVLDEAHN
+2225 MLVMDEAHN

-2242 GAYFQELLK
+2242 GAYFQGLLK

-2282 KIFDGDQLVK
+2282 KIFDGEQLVK

-2330 HAIRTTADVKRQY
+2330 EAIRTTADVKRQY

-2357 DIIAERFKKEKKR
+2357 DEIADRFKEEKKR

-2386 MVHNYIAQLLFA
+2386 MVHNYIGQLLFA
-2398 TKLDAAADEAIKSFK
+2398 TKLDAAADEVIKSFK
-2413 SGQKPVI
+2413 AGQKPVI

-2431 EYSDEHGLKTGDRI
+2431 EYADEHGVKTGDRI
-2445 DVTFQDVLLN
+2445 DVTFRDVLLN
-2455 ALEKMQTGRMEDRN
+2455 ALEKMQTGRMENRN
-2469 GKSVEV
+2469 GKSEEV
-2475 PLVFNAA
+2475 PLVFNAR

-2555 FNSGALDALIL
+2555 FNNGALDALIL

-2670 VVAEYLSEHPNLAG
+2670 VVAEYLSEHLNLAG

-2689 LDVNASGK
+2689 PEVNASGK

-2716 DAMQSRIYEEL
+2716 DALQSRIYEDL

-2759 SEVYAGGDANGGL
+2759 SEVYEGGDANGGL

-2805 TNEIM
+2805 TNDIM
-2810 AMREKL
+2810 KMREKI

-2821 KQRDA
+2821 EQRDA

-2831 EDKLKDSD
+2831 EEKIKDSPD
-2839 NAPGLNKQKMEALKN
+2839 NAAGLSKQKMEALKN

-2859 SEALNLIGYP
+2859 NEALNLIGYP
-2869 VLLQGG
+2869 VVLQGG

-2912 VPFSQYG
+2912 IPFSQYG
-2919 KKANQI
+2919 KKAEQI
-2925 SAEIIRE
+2925 SAQILPD
-2932 RLEEIFTESST
+2932 RLEDIFTESST
-2943 RIIET
+2943 RIIEA
-2948 DRRVYT
+2948 DRKVYT

-2996 HDPRRKLNSLLEV
+2996 HDPRRKLNSLQEI

-3022 TGDYG
+3022 TGDFG
-3027 LELSRNAVFTDSKR
+3027 LELSRNAICVDVKR

-3098 LRENSGDVKLDISDA
+3098 LRENLGDVKLDISDA
-3113 GGRAKHPRNWMAD
+3113 GGQAKHPRNWMAD
-3126 ENMAVETVEIESG
+3126 EDMPVETVEATGDMHLLTSMAQS
-3139 KHYTLSQAEYVLK
+3139 LLK
-3152 KKIAESESK
+3152 KRLADTKA
-3161 TGENYI
+3161 
-3167 NAKNEQTGI
+3167 QTGKDYI
-3176 TARITNRRAGK
+3176 SVRNEKSGISARITSTTAKKARSGK
-3187 YVSEKAY
+3187 AVK
-3194 NKSSVK
+3194 KSSVA
-3200 PHIHAAAVINI
+3200 PYVHAKAITML
-3211 EKLFH
+3211 EELFRKSS
-3216 AAALGVSHP
+3216 LGVSHDG
-3225 NHKNISGQKD
+3225 HKDNDS
-3235 PVLQIHRFYAGMR
+3235 VLQMHRFYVGMA
-3248 YEGHDY
+3248 YEGKLY

-3260 KELRQG
+3260 KEFKEGYNL
-3266 FNVLYTVETGDIE
+3266 LYSLETHDIE
-3279 VSEMKKPLSVSQPGG
+3279 VEELKNPPRLSTEEGG
-3294 GVDVTGETVRR
+3294 LTEYGNAAPRSMNL
-3305 PKFKFSDFFEKFK
+3305 KFRDFFEKFK
-3318 PRNDFRGTNYIIPQ
+3318 PLNDLRGTDYIIPQ

-3342 NIPLSIQSPEISDAV
+3342 NIPLSIQSPEIADAV

-3470 FEVVDPNGHGIGM
+3470 FEVVDPNGHGIGT

-3712 YDVDKVLLEG
+3712 YDVDKVLLG
-3722 LNSNSAEMQAA
+3722 NLNSSSAEMQAA

-3758 RRDDRRGGDVYLGYE
+3758 RRDDRRGRDVYLGYE

-3881 FVRGVAALKY
+3881 FVRGIAALKY

-3929 RAAAEYAQYRAF
+3929 RASAEYAQYRAF

-4128 AVFEIEPPDDPEE
+4128 AVFGIEPPDDPEE

-4150 FGGYAGRVGR
+4150 FGGYAGRVSR

-4353 VVAPKMERGR
+4353 VVAPKRERER
-4363 GQVSP
+4363 RNMKQEI

>member
-1 MSYEPLTKE
+1 
-10 PAALMDDRV
+10 
-19 QEAAIESINRNFSAD
+19 
-34 TLDDTV
+34 
-40 YFANARMIA
+40 
-49 EEQDR
+49 
-54 VQRAQAERMAAA
+54 
-66 GRLRKMN
+66 
-73 NGEYID
+73 
-79 RSNRTVYKDNMF
+79 
-91 TEKAL
+91 
-96 ADEKDYGLAKKLGF
+96 
-110 SRRSWM
+110 
-116 TANEFLENDSKLKN
+116 
-130 LRSMQENYRR
+130 
-140 NGMLAEADAFEPE
+140 
-153 RQVLES
+153 
-159 EQARRIAS
+159 
-167 LGANANKLGALTS
+167 
-180 ARKTGF
+180 
-186 EQFLNN
+186 
-192 TGLAGLGNWM
+192 
-202 YRKLAPQ
+202 
-209 EALDRTLNP
+209 
-218 SAAEGDAVK
+218 
-227 PLDSYGTMPL
+227 
-237 EKRGAWENFKETF
+237 
-250 RKENI
+250 
-255 PLVGNFMAIGDNVNL
+255 
-270 AQAAQRLQLGEDY
+270 
-283 YRAALRKQMPNAPEQ
+283 
-298 EIEVLAANA
+298 
-307 HRNDRD
+307 
-313 RVLSWNNER
+313 
-322 LERERRGDTW
+322 
-332 WGETAKT
+332 
-339 IGDSGA
+339 
-345 FMTDLAAS
+345 
-353 AVVTGGLASILSR
+353 
-366 APAHVPVQAAKKTA
+366 
-380 LQLAREAMKASGKDA
+380 
-395 ASKAA
+395 
-400 KHELFKQ
+400 
-407 AGKEALKEAG
+407 
-417 KQQLKWAPQTAV
+417 
-429 SGIARGT
+429 
-436 ERYAGETVHADHAGN
+436 
-451 VGFDSSVEPGEKL
+451 
-464 LSGVMD
+464 
-470 SGIENLSESSGE
+470 
-482 LIGLA
+482 
-487 VPRWAR
+487 
-493 KFTGKIARKVLPRV
+493 
-507 LSGSGARKL
+507 
-516 EKTFRKLSG
+516 
-525 FNGTL
+525 
-530 GEMAEERV
+530 
-538 GDVLRGAVG
+538 
-547 LNSNEAVKERIY
+547 
-559 QEWPTWRQL
+559 
-568 GQEFTSFLM
+568 
-577 QNAGTRLSAGAIESL
+577 
-592 AKRLH
+592 
-597 REVLETAEEMR
+597 
-608 VSPAEAGS
+608 
-616 ASVAA
+616 
-621 DGGSQVSEQSS
+621 
-632 SASVAAD
+632 
-639 GRSKEASAGGS
+639 
-650 VEAADA
+650 
-656 AKGESGGASAPG
+656 
-668 TNAERTDKSDESDG
+668 
-682 SDREAQ
+682 
-688 DAAAEAG
+688 
-695 VRAGDRRVPTLTPIS
+695 
-710 ELEIDPQRFQFKSGA
+710 
-725 DKKGVTRPLQGAFDQ
+725 
-740 RQARPLYVWED
+740 
-751 RSGKKYVVEGHH
+751 
-763 RLDLAQRSGVQDV
+763 
-776 LTYVDRESEG
+776 
-786 VTAEQARTKGVW
+786 
-798 QNIKDGKGSIADFA
+798 
-812 DYFRGSE
+812 
-819 LTEEQA
+819 
-825 KTEGLFTEKE
+825 
-835 GRTGFV
+835 
-841 IGKNSGETLWS
+841 
-852 AFKNGLAANRAE
+852 
-864 AIASVAQGDEGLE
+864 
-877 AVGVKAAERM
+877 
-887 SEIQLR
+887 
-893 EYLKFMK
+893 
-900 GAERKESAETGDLF
+900 
-914 GFDDSAMRL
+914 
-923 GETLSRIAAKRI
+923 
-935 KELDERLRSAKGALR
+935 
-950 NPDGAAQVDVK
+950 
-961 VGKNAQKLYDGL
+961 
-973 IKERQRWENWTTD
+973 
-986 AELRKEMLSRVE
+986 
-998 GSDGKDDAAHAA
+998 
-1010 DPATAGVNEALRAKY
+1010 
-1025 GDGVSVARAKGL
+1025 
-1037 NKIQKAVKDFFW
+1037 
-1049 REFNTEVEFFDTENL
+1049 
-1064 KADGFRHGG
+1064 
-1073 TIWLNRGGRKPMLF
+1073 
-1087 SAFHEFSHKLRTDSP
+1087 
-1102 EAFRKLTESVTALAD
+1102 
-1117 KGKYSKWQARYNA
+1117 
-1130 KYRKAGYA
+1130 
-1138 ELDEGALAEEFISD
+1138 
-1152 VVGSFGAEEDFL
+1152 
-1164 KELAGQDKS
+1164 
-1173 VLERFLD
+1173 
-1180 WIEALRKALLG
+1180 
-1191 DYKPEAR
+1191 
-1198 KVIDKEL
+1198 
-1205 DRVRREVLA
+1205 
-1214 ALRAAEVS
+1214 
-1222 PAEAGSASVAADSR
+1222 
-1236 SKVSARGASQVSPA
+1236 
-1250 EAGSK
+1250 
-1255 GASAGGAV
+1255 
-1263 ERLTPHE
+1263 
-1270 GERGADARGGDKSDE
+1270 
-1285 SDKSDG
+1285 
-1291 EYSIDPE
+1291 
-1298 MRRAAK
+1298 
-1304 ERIRELLEGNT
+1304 
-1315 PLRQDEIIEFG
+1315 
-1326 RFSPAVVDALKAVIP
+1326 
-1341 EINYEATM
+1341 
-1349 CMRGSEINHTKGK
+1349 
-1362 HSKEFGMLVDLLDH
+1362 
-1376 PEFVGYELEHNR
+1376 
-1388 RVIWFVDKNKDVF
+1388 
-1401 SISYYGGRKNVGWVK
+1401 
-1416 SIYDTE
+1416 
-1422 NLEEKIKR
+1422 
-1430 RGVQLMSVANSDL
+1430 
-1443 RSKTVSGANPTLLEI
+1443 
-1458 NSSPSSENI
+1458 
-1467 IPQDGEKVKGGTEN
+1467 
-1481 ISSKTRKE
+1481 
-1489 LAGEVHT
+1489 
-1496 IDDYCV
+1496 
-1502 LVMRNPGLDAS
+1502 
-1513 AKKDLLKRFAL
+1513 
-1524 DQKMTLKEA
+1524 
-1533 EELLEYTCVQSAR
+1533 
-1546 EIAADN
+1546 
-1552 SLTEREKYNL
+1552 
-1562 IVRMYEDMPLLN
+1562 
-1574 MRTSTSIENQA
+1574 
-1585 YSTPLPLAYMLGRAV
+1585 
-1600 LRGAE
+1600 
-1605 RIYEPTAGNGA
+1605 
-1616 LVLTAEPGKVHAN
+1616 
-1629 EIETGRLSAL
+1629 
-1639 RESGFAVTSHDA
+1639 
-1651 AEYIPEEKS
+1651 
-1660 DAVIMNPPF
+1660 
-1669 GRLKEKR
+1669 
-1676 EFEGT
+1676 
-1681 VLWKLEHLIALNA
+1681 
-1694 LKTLTPDGRA
+1694 
-1704 AMILGA
+1704 
-1710 ADKLTSKVNKSEKPF
+1710 
-1725 LNYLY
+1725 
-1730 DHFDIADSFEV
+1730 
-1741 SGELFKKQ
+1741 
-1749 GAGYPVRVII
+1749 
-1759 LNGRKEKSDFS
+1759 
-1770 DKFSETPVERLSDWS
+1770 
-1785 SIYER
+1785 
-1790 LKGVE
+1790 
-1795 DEINQRRV
+1795 
-1803 SAETGLREN
+1803 
-1812 AGSGMASD
+1812 
-1820 VAGRR
+1820 
-1825 DSEDGAGD
+1825 
-1833 GGETAVADRRTD
+1833 
-1845 PSVHRGEPSGRS
+1845 
-1857 EAGDGAGAGGASG
+1857 
-1870 ASVRG
+1870 
-1875 VGESGGLGGRSA
+1875 
-1887 SDHGSSVRTE
+1887 
-1897 DGGGASGVAEE
+1897 
-1908 DGSGRDGGHRSVHA
+1908 
-1922 GGGED
+1922 
-1927 VRSVGGEAASAS
+1927 
-1939 VAAAGGSKVSE
+1939 
-1950 QSSSASVAAD
+1950 
-1960 GRSKEPSAGGAV
+1960 
-1972 EAAEAAEGESGADA
+1972 
-1986 HAEDAALTRTQG
+1986 
-1998 KGADAHAENADTREE
+1998 
-2013 TSEDGLQNRYK
+2013 
-2024 PKSHAESLG
+2024 
-2033 TMVPKFMRSESEAAL
+2033 
-2048 ANLEKKHGSV
+2048 
-2058 DEFVKEELGYS
+2058 
-2069 TLDEMYKGL
+2069 
-2078 AAEQIDGVALAIDN
+2078 
-2092 IKNGDSIVIGDQ
+2092 
-2104 TGIGKG
+2104 
-2110 RQAAAVMRYAKRHG
+2110 
-2124 ILPIFVT
+2124 
-2131 EKPKLFS
+2131 
-2138 DMYFDGLDIGEQ
+2138 
-2150 FNPFLIG
+2150 
-2157 NDTDSSVM
+2157 
-2165 DRENN
+2165 
-2170 VVKKAMTPNAQ
+2170 
-2181 KAYFPKML
+2181 
-2189 EGNPKGFDCVF
+2189 
-2200 ITYSQVNKE
+2200 
-2209 GEQQKFLR
+2209 
-2217 NLLANRNA
+2217 
-2225 MLVLDEAHN
+2225 
-2234 ASGAESNT
+2234 
-2242 GAYFQELLK
+2242 
-2251 HENLK
+2251 
-2256 GAMFLSATYAKRPDN
+2256 
-2271 MILFALRNELG
+2271 
-2282 KIFDGDQLVK
+2282 
-2292 VIKKGGLA
+2292 
-2300 LQQIISQGLAQAGQ
+2300 
-2314 LIRRERDFT
+2314 
-2323 GVKMNIG
+2323 
-2330 HAIRTTADVKRQY
+2330 
-2343 DEVAGVMADIVQFS
+2343 
-2357 DIIAERFKKEKKR
+2357 
-2370 AGRKADE
+2370 
-2377 SMRANNFSS
+2377 
-2386 MVHNYIAQLLFA
+2386 MVHNYIGQLLFA
-2398 TKLDAAADEAIKSFK
+2398 TKLDAAADEVIKSFK
-2413 SGQKPVI
+2413 AGQKPVI

-2431 EYSDEHGLKTGDRI
+2431 EYADEHGVKTGDRI
-2445 DVTFQDVLLN
+2445 DVTFRDVLLN
-2455 ALEKMQTGRMEDRN
+2455 ALEKMQTGRMENRN
-2469 GKSVEV
+2469 GKSEEV
-2475 PLVFNAA
+2475 PLEFNAR
-2482 ERAMFNEIKERIE
+2482 ERSMFNEIKERIE

-2670 VVAEYLSEHPNLAG
+2670 VVAEYLSEHLNLAG

-2689 LDVNASGK
+2689 PEVNMSGK

-2716 DAMQSRIYEEL
+2716 DAMQSRIYADL

-2747 ITEQDWRAEEKS
+2747 ITEQDWHAEEKS
-2759 SEVYAGGDANGGL
+2759 SEVYEGGDANGGL

-2805 TNEIM
+2805 TNDIM
-2810 AMREKL
+2810 EMREKI
-2816 RSQFK
+2816 RNQFK
-2821 KQRDA
+2821 EQRDA

-2831 EDKLKDSD
+2831 EEKIKDSPG
-2839 NAPGLNKQKMEALKN
+2839 NAAGLSKQKMEALKN
-2854 LRLAE
+2854 LRQAE
-2859 SEALNLIGYP
+2859 NEALNLIGYP
-2869 VLLQGG
+2869 VVLQGG
-2875 DTAYRGTL
+2875 ETAYRGTL

-2912 VPFSQYG
+2912 IPFSQYG
-2919 KKANQI
+2919 KKAEQI
-2925 SAEIIRE
+2925 SAQLLPD
-2932 RLEEIFTESST
+2932 RLEDIFTESST
-2943 RIIET
+2943 RIIEA

-2996 HDPRRKLNSLLEV
+2996 HDPRRKLSNLQEV

-3027 LELSRNAVFTDSKR
+3027 LELSRNAICVDVKR

-3126 ENMAVETVEIESG
+3126 ENSEVQIVQVEHPHALTTSMAENSLKRRIREYSRTHEGKAFEVKNAKTGMTARVDEHSATKMRSGKAVE
-3139 KHYTLSQAEYVLK
+3139 
-3152 KKIAESESK
+3152 
-3161 TGENYI
+3161 
-3167 NAKNEQTGI
+3167 
-3176 TARITNRRAGK
+3176 
-3187 YVSEKAY
+3187 
-3194 NKSSVK
+3194 KSDN
-3200 PHIHAAAVINI
+3200 PHIHAIAMLNVD
-3211 EKLFH
+3211 KLFEK
-3216 AAALGVSHP
+3216 ALLGVC
-3225 NHKNISGQKD
+3225 HKDRKNTGNI
-3235 PVLQIHRFYAGMR
+3235 LQMHRFYVGMR
-3248 YEGHDY
+3248 YRGGLY
-3254 GVKLSV
+3254 GVKITV
-3260 KELRQG
+3260 KEQPG
-3266 FNVLYTVETGDIE
+3266 TNHLYSIEARDIE
-3279 VSEMKKPLSVSQPGG
+3279 VFEIKKPDMNRVSYR
-3294 GVDVTGETVRR
+3294 DMSHR
-3305 PKFKFSDFFEKFK
+3305 PPEEKSAAWAALKQILHFRDFFEKFD
-3318 PRNDFRGTNYIIPQ
+3318 PLNDLLGSGYSILR

-3337 KGGTE
+3337 KSGSE
-3342 NIPLSIQSPEISDAV
+3342 KNPDIPLSIQSPEISDAV
-3357 TRGLKWFSRAVKYSR
+3357 TRGLKWFSRAMKYSR

-3436 LGKGEYAKFAKYI
+3436 LNKAEYAKFAKYI

-3457 GYSVRPSETKKGW
+3457 GYSVHPSKTKKGW
-3470 FEVVDPNGHGIGM
+3470 FDVVDPSGHGIGT

-3758 RRDDRRGGDVYLGYE
+3758 RRDDRRGRDVYLGYE

-3881 FVRGVAALKY
+3881 FVRGIAALKY

-3915 EGRIPFHSTLKGLG
+3915 EGKIPFHSTLKGLG
-3929 RAAAEYAQYRAF
+3929 RASAEYAQYRAF

-4128 AVFEIEPPDDPEE
+4128 AVFGIEPPDDPEE

-4150 FGGYAGRVGR
+4150 FGGYAGRVSR

-4363 GQVSP
+4363 GKVSP

>member
-79 RSNRTVYKDNMF
+79 RENRTVYKDNMF

-218 SAAEGDAVK
+218 SAAEGEAVK
-227 PLDSYGTMPL
+227 PLDSFGTMPL

-345 FMTDLAAS
+345 FMADLAAS
-353 AVVTGGLASILSR
+353 AAVTGGLASILSR

-493 KFTGKIARKVLPRV
+493 KISGKVARKVLPRV

-547 LNSNEAVKERIY
+547 LNSNEAIKERIY

-597 REVLETAEEMR
+597 REVIETAEEMR

-639 GRSKEASAGGS
+639 GRSKETSAGGA

-656 AKGESGGASAPG
+656 AKGENGGASAPG
-668 TNAERTDKSDESDG
+668 TNAERTDLSDEADG
-682 SDREAQ
+682 SDGETRGKGA
-688 DAAAEAG
+688 DAHAHAG
-695 VRAGDRRVPTLTPIS
+695 EDGRVPTLTPIS

-725 DKKGVTRPLQGAFDQ
+725 DKKGVTRPLQGQFDQ

-751 RSGKKYVVEGHH
+751 KDGKKYVVEGHH

-776 LTYVDRESEG
+776 LTYVDRESDG
-786 VTAEQARTKGVW
+786 VTAEEARTKGVW
-798 QNIKDGKGSIADFA
+798 QNIKDGKGSISDFA

-950 NPDGAAQVDVK
+950 NPDGAAQVDIK

-986 AELRKEMLSRVE
+986 AELRKEMLARAE
-998 GSDGKDDAAHAA
+998 GAERTA

-1025 GDGVSVARAKGL
+1025 GDGVSVTRAKGL
-1037 NKIQKAVKDFFW
+1037 NKIQETVKDFFW
-1049 REFNTEVEFFDTENL
+1049 KEFNTEVEFFDTENL

-1073 TIWLNRGGRKPMLF
+1073 TIWLNRAGRKPMLF
-1087 SAFHEFSHKLRTDSP
+1087 SAFHEFAHKLRTDSP

-1117 KGKYSKWQARYNA
+1117 KGKYSKWQTRYNA

-1173 VLERFLD
+1173 VLERFLE
-1180 WIEALRKALLG
+1180 WIEALREALLG
-1191 DYKPEAR
+1191 NYKPEAR

-1205 DRVRREVLA
+1205 DRVRREVMA
-1214 ALRAAEVS
+1214 ALRAAEAAEGKYETGNMKYEMRGDAAAGAGTRGKEAENGKRLIVNGINVENIFGNIGRYFS
-1222 PAEAGSASVAADSR
+1222 NTKDALRALYRKALLNRSENKSFVNFADVTESEREMLSRLCGADFSGALYHGIDEAGIRHLNNRHGLGNETRNDQEGITEEDVTKIPDIISGTTPR
-1236 SKVSARGASQVSPA
+1236 YIGKN
-1250 EAGSK
+1250 EAGKHVFEYSK
-1255 GASAGGAV
+1255 NIGSDYFYLEEYRSGRGKLSGATLWKKKGTTAAQPSM
-1263 ERLTPHE
+1263 ELH
-1270 GERGADARGGDKSDE
+1270 DE
-1285 SDKSDG
+1285 SPTPEALRTRASDSTITSETEKSRDG
-1291 EYSIDPE
+1291 E
-1298 MRRAAK
+1298 
-1304 ERIRELLEGNT
+1304 
-1315 PLRQDEIIEFG
+1315 
-1326 RFSPAVVDALKAVIP
+1326 
-1341 EINYEATM
+1341 
-1349 CMRGSEINHTKGK
+1349 
-1362 HSKEFGMLVDLLDH
+1362 
-1376 PEFVGYELEHNR
+1376 
-1388 RVIWFVDKNKDVF
+1388 
-1401 SISYYGGRKNVGWVK
+1401 
-1416 SIYDTE
+1416 
-1422 NLEEKIKR
+1422 EKK
-1430 RGVQLMSVANSDL
+1430 
-1443 RSKTVSGANPTLLEI
+1443 
-1458 NSSPSSENI
+1458 
-1467 IPQDGEKVKGGTEN
+1467 
-1481 ISSKTRKE
+1481 SSKTRKE
-1489 LAGEVHT
+1489 LAAQVHT

-1546 EIAADN
+1546 EIASDN

-1562 IVRMYEDMPLLN
+1562 IVKMYEDMPLLN

-1651 AEYIPEEKS
+1651 AEYVPEEKS

-1730 DHFDIADSFEV
+1730 DHFNIADSFEV
-1741 SGELFKKQ
+1741 SGELYRKQ

-1795 DEINQRRV
+1795 DEINQQRV

-1812 AGSGMASD
+1812 AGSGVASD

-1825 DSEDGAGD
+1825 DSADGAGA
-1833 GGETAVADRRTD
+1833 GEKTAVADRGTD

-1908 DGSGRDGGHRSVHA
+1908 DGSWRDGGHRSVHA

-1927 VRSVGGEAASAS
+1927 VRSVGGGAA
-1939 VAAAGGSKVSE
+1939 
-1950 QSSSASVAAD
+1950 SASVAAD

-2225 MLVLDEAHN
+2225 MLVMDEAHN

-2242 GAYFQELLK
+2242 GAYFQGLLK

-2282 KIFDGDQLVK
+2282 KIFDGEQLVK

-2330 HAIRTTADVKRQY
+2330 EAIRTTADVKRQY

-2357 DIIAERFKKEKKR
+2357 DEIADRFKEEKKR

-2386 MVHNYIAQLLFA
+2386 MVHNYIGQLLFA
-2398 TKLDAAADEAIKSFK
+2398 TKLDAAADEVIKSFK
-2413 SGQKPVI
+2413 AGQKPVI

-2431 EYSDEHGLKTGDRI
+2431 EYADEHGVKTGDRI
-2445 DVTFQDVLLN
+2445 DVTFRDVLLN
-2455 ALEKMQTGRMEDRN
+2455 ALEKMQTGRMENRN
-2469 GKSVEV
+2469 GKSEEV
-2475 PLVFNAA
+2475 PLEFNAR

-2526 QSVINYD
+2526 QSIINYD

-2555 FNSGALDALIL
+2555 FNNGALDALIL

-2670 VVAEYLSEHPNLAG
+2670 VVAEYLSEHLNLAG

-2689 LDVNASGK
+2689 PEVNMSGK

-2716 DAMQSRIYEEL
+2716 DAMQSRIYADL

-2759 SEVYAGGDANGGL
+2759 SEVYEGGDANGGL

-2805 TNEIM
+2805 TNDIM
-2810 AMREKL
+2810 EMREKI
-2816 RSQFK
+2816 RNQFK
-2821 KQRDA
+2821 EQRDA

-2831 EDKLKDSD
+2831 EEKIKDSPG
-2839 NAPGLNKQKMEALKN
+2839 NAAGLSKQKMEALKN
-2854 LRLAE
+2854 LRQAE
-2859 SEALNLIGYP
+2859 NEALNLIGYP
-2869 VLLQGG
+2869 VVLQGG
-2875 DTAYRGTL
+2875 ETAYRGTL

-2919 KKANQI
+2919 KKAEQI
-2925 SAEIIRE
+2925 SAQLLPD
-2932 RLEEIFTESST
+2932 RLEDIFTESST
-2943 RIIET
+2943 RIIEA

-2996 HDPRRKLNSLLEV
+2996 HDPRRKLSNLQEV

-3027 LELSRNAVFTDSKR
+3027 LELSRNAICVDVKR

-3098 LRENSGDVKLDISDA
+3098 LRESSGDVKLDIQEEADRITQTFNSELERQIRGELPSDHIYQL
-3113 GGRAKHPRNWMAD
+3113 GRPSDILLRSGIPNLNIELSASRLKQKA
-3126 ENMAVETVEIESG
+3126 ESG
-3139 KHYTLSQAEYVLK
+3139 
-3152 KKIAESESK
+3152 
-3161 TGENYI
+3161 N
-3167 NAKNEQTGI
+3167 
-3176 TARITNRRAGK
+3176 
-3187 YVSEKAY
+3187 
-3194 NKSSVK
+3194 
-3200 PHIHAAAVINI
+3200 
-3211 EKLFH
+3211 
-3216 AAALGVSHP
+3216 HP
-3225 NHKNISGQKD
+3225 FSI
-3235 PVLQIHRFYAGMR
+3235 
-3248 YEGHDY
+3248 
-3254 GVKLSV
+3254 
-3260 KELRQG
+3260 
-3266 FNVLYTVETGDIE
+3266 GDIRNLPDALRNPIAIFAYGDRR
-3279 VSEMKKPLSVSQPGG
+3279 KAQNII
-3294 GVDVTGETVRR
+3294 VDIQNNG
-3305 PKFKFSDFFEKFK
+3305 
-3318 PRNDFRGTNYIIPQ
+3318 NDFLVGLTLNYNHDGINVNSIRGLFPKDTANWLNWIQQGKALYLDKERVQNRIAQQRTNSADVSYLDLNSIENIVR
-3332 DGEKV
+3332 DFRKV

-3436 LGKGEYAKFAKYI
+3436 LSKGEYAKFAKYI

-3470 FEVVDPNGHGIGM
+3470 FEVVDPNGHGIGT

-3647 KAKKDFDGFGL
+3647 KAKKDFDEFGL

-3881 FVRGVAALKY
+3881 FVRGIAALKY

-3929 RAAAEYAQYRAF
+3929 RASAEYAQYRAF

-4128 AVFEIEPPDDPEE
+4128 AVFGIEPPDDPEE

-4150 FGGYAGRVGR
+4150 FGGYAGRVSR